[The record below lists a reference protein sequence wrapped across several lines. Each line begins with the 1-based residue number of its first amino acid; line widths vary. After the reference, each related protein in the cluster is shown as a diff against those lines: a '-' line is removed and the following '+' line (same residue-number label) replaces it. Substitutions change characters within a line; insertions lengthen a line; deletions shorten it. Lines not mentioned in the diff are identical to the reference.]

1 MKNNTVKSLSI
12 LLSVCMLG
20 TSAVSA
26 AEFSSGPATIE
37 TAPAQV
43 EIPDAVNEDTDAAN
57 TETQNIQ
64 EDTIDPAGTLTDQ
77 NSTEKSEE
85 EAFGTGEETFSDEEK
100 NEEFSS
106 EEEIPEAE
114 EEVVA
119 GPVDPTLE
127 ARMKDSA
134 VEADIEADPNVK
146 TTCNVYTGNSVEA
159 QDYDMYGHRISSY
172 LTTSPDG
179 GLMRVQAGAIDGKVL
194 VEYYDNSYNIQ
205 RTVTVPL
212 ALPLFGAFY
221 ESGSNY
227 YILTGQNNDSQDDNK
242 EVYRVTKY
250 SKDWKVQGSCSLTS
264 STKGINTVHPFEDG
278 SARMTMNGNYLYVRT
293 CRTMYAYAVDG
304 RNHQSNLTFSI
315 DTSNMTLA
323 DHYGSALGTKYG
335 YVTHSF
341 NQFIQVD
348 NGKLVGLDQGDS
360 HPRAL
365 VLLKYPSDLSE
376 GKFAPKSQENGC
388 EEIHF
393 MDFPEGGGNY
403 TGASVGGFEYSDSA
417 YLTAGNYDSGGMYS
431 SRNVFVASVA
441 KSGTTPTVKYFTSY
455 SGEDSA
461 STPYLIK
468 TGSNQF
474 ILMWSNRGTVYYTML
489 DGNGNRVGS
498 TYSMTGNLSDCKP
511 SVING
516 KLIWYTWHDNA
527 NVFYEINLSSLSAT
541 RAVKIVNGH
550 QYVYGKVNDGRVTRK
565 CKICNQDLGRV
576 LVPTGIG
583 RVSYKKGNSKRALES
598 GQEFANGQSYEIE
611 WETQHENW
619 SSDLEVLDDC
629 VVSSSDE
636 SILSVKQTDE
646 NHAVITTK
654 KSGKVTL
661 TIAPKYNPEVALN
674 IDLYIDMH
682 LLNNNGYKIT
692 FSPYSFTYNGK
703 EQKPKTVLKIL
714 SGGKWQNL
722 QEEKDYTVSYD
733 GDFTNAGT
741 HTATVTGIGSY
752 TGTLKNNFTIN
763 RKRLRDGCTVTL
775 AKDSVSY
782 NGKEQ
787 KPDFIVKDG
796 DRTLVP
802 DKDYTV
808 TYRNNI
814 NVGTATA
821 TISGTGNYTS
831 YVTTT
836 FRITLAPT
844 EKPEK
849 PDKPEKSDISKCT
862 VTLSATSFK
871 YDGKEK
877 KPSVTVKNR
886 TKVLTAG
893 TDYTVSYSDN
903 IKAGT
908 AKVVITGKGNY
919 TGSVTKTFKIV
930 EEEKAEDIGKGE
942 LVLSQDKF
950 VYDGTEQKPIVTVK
964 ISGKELS
971 LNTDYVISFDK
982 NVNAGIAVVTVKGT
996 GKYKGTLTGKFTI
1009 NPAEIKQ
1016 AAINLSASSFIYD
1029 GKEKKPEITVKNGDK
1044 VLIAGT
1050 DYTVSYSNNM
1060 EVGSAKAVITGKGN
1074 YTGSV
1079 TKTFEIIKANTGAEN
1094 ISKKRIRFK
1103 TAVTSIFGYAQGKEI
1118 KPEIV
1123 VESGLDE
1130 LQENVDYTVSYS
1142 NNINVGTAT
1151 ITVIGIGKYTGTLTK
1166 DFTIRPTTLYS
1177 HNTKLS
1183 QRVFS
1188 YDGTPKKPTLS
1199 LKIGTELVE
1208 GRDYTATYT
1217 DNVNVGVVTVIYQGI
1232 GNYTGTLRDTFQ
1244 IIATGFARAK
1254 IKLSKTSLEYDGKE
1268 KRPTVSVL
1276 WNTRLLQE
1284 NIDYKVSYSNNINVG
1299 TATVTVTGMGEF
1311 SGTLTEHFQIVPGK
1325 ISQKDISGY
1334 TVGIGGD
1341 TFTYTGS
1348 EIKPKVQVS
1357 SETETL
1363 KEGTDYTVSY
1373 KNNIEVGTAT
1383 AVVKGKG
1390 NYTGTLTIT
1399 FKIVKK
1405 SQDDGNKDKIS
1416 VGKCDFIVMDDE
1428 ETYDGTAHK
1437 PDVIVAW
1444 LENKL
1449 IEGTDYTL
1457 SYSNNVNAGTA
1468 KVTITGIG
1476 KYTGSVTTSFEI
1488 KPASPEIQAKN
1499 KTVDMGSGKQNI
1511 MENVRTDAKITC
1523 ISDAPGIVEISGY
1536 KFIPKKPGKATI
1548 IITTTGEKNY
1558 FSMDLVRLTI
1568 TVRPINTQKLTLKS
1582 SARGKMTVSWSTAK
1596 SVSGYEIQYSRSK
1609 KMKNA
1614 QSLTI
1619 KGKTTQ
1625 VTLKNL
1631 AKKKKYY
1638 VRIRTYKTTN
1648 GKKYYSTW
1656 STVKTVKVK

>member
-1 MKNNTVKSLSI
+1 MKNKTVKSLSI

-20 TSAVSA
+20 TSSAGA
-26 AEFSSGPATIE
+26 AEFSSGPMAVE
-37 TAPAQV
+37 EVPVQN
-43 EIPDAVNEDTDAAN
+43 EIPNTETSDAAN
-57 TETQNIQ
+57 ADTQSGQ
-64 EDTIDPAGTLTDQ
+64 EDSSDQSEVLTDQ
-77 NSTEKSEE
+77 DSTEKSEE
-85 EAFGTGEETFSDEEK
+85 EAFGTGDEIFSDTDE
-100 NEEFSS
+100 NEVQEFSA
-106 EEEIPEAE
+106 EEEIPEVE

-119 GPVDPTLE
+119 GPVDTTLE
-127 ARMKDSA
+127 ARMKNSA

-172 LTTSPDG
+172 LTTSPG
-179 GLMRVQAGAIDGKVL
+179 GLMRVQAGAIDDKVL

-205 RTVTVPL
+205 QTVTVPL

-227 YILTGQNNDSQDDNK
+227 YILTGQNNDDQDK
-242 EVYRVTKY
+242 SREVYRVTKY
-250 SKDWKVQGSCSLTS
+250 SKNWEVQGYCSLTS
-264 STKGINTVHPFEDG
+264 NTEGINTVHPFEDG

-293 CRTMYAYAVDG
+293 CRTMYKNVVDG

-323 DHYGSALGTKYG
+323 DQYGSALGTKYG

-365 VLLKYPSDLSE
+365 VMLKYPSNLSG

-388 EEIHF
+388 EEVHF

-417 YLTAGNYDSGGMYS
+417 YLTAGNYDSSGMYS
-431 SRNVFVASVA
+431 SRNVFVASVS
-441 KSGTTPTVKYFTSY
+441 KSDTQPTVKYFTNY

-474 ILMWSNRGTVYYTML
+474 MLMWSNRGTVYYTVL
-489 DGNGNRVGS
+489 DGNGNQVGS
-498 TYSMTGNLSDCKP
+498 TYSMTGNLSDCAP
-511 SVING
+511 SIING
-516 KLIWYTWHDNA
+516 KLIWYTWHDNV
-527 NVFYEINLSSLSAT
+527 NVFYEINLSSLSSN

-550 QYVYGKVNDGRVTRK
+550 QPVYGKATDGRVTRK
-565 CKICNQDLGRV
+565 CKNCNQDLGSAM
-576 LVPTGIG
+576 VPTGIG
-583 RVSYKKGNSKRALES
+583 RVYFKNANSKRVLES
-598 GQEFANGQSYEIE
+598 GQKFSNGQSYEIE
-611 WETQHENW
+611 WETQHKNW
-619 SSDLEVLDDC
+619 TSDLDALDDC

-636 SILSVKQTDE
+636 SILSVSQTDE
-646 NHAVITTK
+646 SPAVITTK

-661 TIAPKYNPEVALN
+661 TIAAKYNSEAVINIELYVNMQAL
-674 IDLYIDMH
+674 D
-682 LLNNNGYKIT
+682 NNGFKIT
-692 FSPYSFTYNGK
+692 FSPCSATYNGR
-703 EQKPKTVLKIL
+703 EQKPQTILQTL
-714 SGGKWQNL
+714 SGGKWQEL
-722 QEEKDYTVSYD
+722 EEGKDYTVNYD
-733 GDFTNAGT
+733 SDFINAGQ

-752 TGTLKNNFTIN
+752 TGTLKSNFTI
-763 RKRLRDGCTVTL
+763 KKKSLRAGCTVTP
-775 AKDSVSY
+775 KEDSVIY

-787 KPDFIVKDG
+787 KPGFIVKDG
-796 DRTLVP
+796 DRTLTEG
-802 DKDYTV
+802 KDYTV
-808 TYRNNI
+808 TYKNNM
-814 NVGTATA
+814 NVGTAKA
-821 TISGTGNYTS
+821 TISGINNYKSYIDTS
-831 YVTTT
+831 
-836 FRITLAPT
+836 FKIASAPT
-844 EKPEK
+844 EKPAE
-849 PDKPEKSDISKCT
+849 PDKPTQPDNPTKPDTSDKTDISKAY
-862 VTLSATSFK
+862 VLLSK
-871 YDGKEK
+871 YGYEYDGKSH
-877 KPSVTVKNR
+877 KPTVSGVYINNKLVDSKNYTVTYSKDLVN
-886 TKVLTAG
+886 AG
-893 TDYTVSYSDN
+893 TPEVTITGKGSFTGTCKVTFTISPRNFSNCTVIDPEGPFYYYEGTAYTPKYVVKDGNKTLVEGKDYQVTYKYNDKPGHSWNTIQGMGNYRNDVIQRQFYIIPPLLSECTASLENDTVIYDGHPAEPNIIVKFGEKTLKLNQDYTVSYVGNDGP
-903 IKAGT
+903 GT
-908 AKVVITGKGNY
+908 AIAYINGKGTYNGLIILNFTIKKANAKTKDLSKAKVTISGDAIHYEKRVEMPPVTVELDGKVLTKSVDFIVTFRGSVGAKTGTLVITGKGDY
-919 TGSVTKTFKIV
+919 TGVI
-930 EEEKAEDIGKGE
+930 EKP
-942 LVLSQDKF
+942 VNV
-950 VYDGTEQKPIVTVK
+950 VYKDTTNTEQP
-964 ISGKELS
+964 
-971 LNTDYVISFDK
+971 
-982 NVNAGIAVVTVKGT
+982 
-996 GKYKGTLTGKFTI
+996 
-1009 NPAEIKQ
+1009 
-1016 AAINLSASSFIYD
+1016 
-1029 GKEKKPEITVKNGDK
+1029 
-1044 VLIAGT
+1044 
-1050 DYTVSYSNNM
+1050 
-1060 EVGSAKAVITGKGN
+1060 
-1074 YTGSV
+1074 
-1079 TKTFEIIKANTGAEN
+1079 
-1094 ISKKRIRFK
+1094 
-1103 TAVTSIFGYAQGKEI
+1103 
-1118 KPEIV
+1118 
-1123 VESGLDE
+1123 
-1130 LQENVDYTVSYS
+1130 
-1142 NNINVGTAT
+1142 
-1151 ITVIGIGKYTGTLTK
+1151 
-1166 DFTIRPTTLYS
+1166 
-1177 HNTKLS
+1177 
-1183 QRVFS
+1183 
-1188 YDGTPKKPTLS
+1188 
-1199 LKIGTELVE
+1199 
-1208 GRDYTATYT
+1208 
-1217 DNVNVGVVTVIYQGI
+1217 
-1232 GNYTGTLRDTFQ
+1232 
-1244 IIATGFARAK
+1244 
-1254 IKLSKTSLEYDGKE
+1254 
-1268 KRPTVSVL
+1268 
-1276 WNTRLLQE
+1276 
-1284 NIDYKVSYSNNINVG
+1284 
-1299 TATVTVTGMGEF
+1299 
-1311 SGTLTEHFQIVPGK
+1311 
-1325 ISQKDISGY
+1325 KDISGY

-1416 VGKCDFIVMDDE
+1416 VGKCDFIVMDNE

-1449 IEGTDYTL
+1449 TEGTDYTL

-1499 KTVDMGSGKQNI
+1499 KTVDMGSGKQDI
-1511 MENVRTDAKITC
+1511 MEKIQTDAKITC
-1523 ISDAPGIVEISGY
+1523 ISDAPGIVEISGD

-1609 KMKNA
+1609 NMKNA

-1631 AKKKKYY
+1631 AKKKNYY

>member
-1 MKNNTVKSLSI
+1 MKNKTVKSLSI

-20 TSAVSA
+20 TSSAGA
-26 AEFSSGPATIE
+26 AEFSSGPMAVE
-37 TAPAQV
+37 EVPAQN
-43 EIPDAVNEDTDAAN
+43 EIPNTETSDAAN
-57 TETQNIQ
+57 ADTQSGQ
-64 EDTIDPAGTLTDQ
+64 EDSSDQSEVLTDQ
-77 NSTEKSEE
+77 DSTEKSEE
-85 EAFGTGEETFSDEEK
+85 EAFGTGDEIFSDTDE
-100 NEEFSS
+100 NEVQEFSA
-106 EEEIPEAE
+106 EEEIPEVE

-119 GPVDPTLE
+119 GPVDTTLE
-127 ARMKDSA
+127 ARMKNSA

-172 LTTSPDG
+172 LTTSPG
-179 GLMRVQAGAIDGKVL
+179 GLMRVQAGAIDDKVL

-205 RTVTVPL
+205 QTVTVPL

-227 YILTGQNNDSQDDNK
+227 YILTGQNNDDQDK
-242 EVYRVTKY
+242 SREVYRVTKY
-250 SKDWKVQGSCSLTS
+250 SKNWKVQGYCSLTS
-264 STKGINTVHPFEDG
+264 NTEGINTVHPFEDG

-293 CRTMYAYAVDG
+293 CRTMYKNVVDG

-323 DHYGSALGTKYG
+323 DQYGSALGTKYG

-365 VLLKYPSDLSE
+365 VMLKYPSDLSE

-388 EEIHF
+388 EEVHF

-417 YLTAGNYDSGGMYS
+417 YLTAGNYDSSGMYS
-431 SRNVFVASVA
+431 SRNVFVASVS
-441 KSGTTPTVKYFTSY
+441 KSGTQPTVKYFTNY

-474 ILMWSNRGTVYYTML
+474 MLMWSNRGTVYYTVL
-489 DGNGNRVGS
+489 DRNGNQVGS
-498 TYSMTGNLSDCKP
+498 TYSMTGNLSDCAP
-511 SVING
+511 SIING
-516 KLIWYTWHDNA
+516 KLIWYTWHDNV
-527 NVFYEINLSSLSAT
+527 NVFYEINLSSLSSN

-550 QYVYGKVNDGRVTRK
+550 QPVYGKATDGRVTRK
-565 CKICNQDLGRV
+565 CKNCNQDLGSAM
-576 LVPTGIG
+576 VPTGIG
-583 RVSYKKGNSKRALES
+583 RVYFKNANSKRVLES
-598 GQEFANGQSYEIE
+598 GQKFSNGQSYEIE
-611 WETQHENW
+611 WETQHKNW
-619 SSDLEVLDDC
+619 TSDLDALDDC

-636 SILSVKQTDE
+636 SILSVSQTDE
-646 NHAVITTK
+646 SHAVITTK

-661 TIAPKYNPEVALN
+661 TIAAKYNSKAVIN
-674 IDLYIDMH
+674 IELYVNMQVLD
-682 LLNNNGYKIT
+682 NTGFKIT
-692 FSPYSFTYNGK
+692 FSLYSAIYNGR
-703 EQKPKTVLKIL
+703 EQKPQTILQAL

-722 QEEKDYTVSYD
+722 EEGKDYTVNYD
-733 GDFTNAGT
+733 GDFTNAGQ

-752 TGTLKNNFTIN
+752 TGTLKSNFTIN
-763 RKRLRDGCTVTL
+763 EKSLSAGCTVTP
-775 AKDSVSY
+775 KEDSVIY

-787 KPDFIVKDG
+787 KPGFIVKDG
-796 DRTLVP
+796 DRTLTEG
-802 DKDYTV
+802 KDYTV
-808 TYRNNI
+808 TYKNNV
-814 NVGTATA
+814 NVGTAKA
-821 TISGTGNYTS
+821 TISGINNYKSYIDTS
-831 YVTTT
+831 
-836 FRITLAPT
+836 FKIASAPT
-844 EKPEK
+844 EKPAE
-849 PDKPEKSDISKCT
+849 PDKPTQPDNPTKPDTSDKTDISKAY
-862 VTLSATSFK
+862 VLLSK
-871 YDGKEK
+871 YGYEYDGKSH
-877 KPSVTVKNR
+877 KPTVSGVYINNKLVDSKNYTVTYSKDLVN
-886 TKVLTAG
+886 AG
-893 TDYTVSYSDN
+893 TPEVTITGKGSFTGTCKVTFTISPRNFSNCTVIDPEGPFYYYEGTAYTPKYVVKDGNKTLVEGKDYQVTYKYNDKPGHSWNTIQGMGNYRNDVIQRQFYIIPPLLSECTASLENDTVIYDGHPAEPNIIVKFGERTLKLNQDYTVSYVGNDSPGTAIAYIYGKGTYN
-903 IKAGT
+903 GRIILNFTIKKAG
-908 AKVVITGKGNY
+908 AKTKDLSKAEVTISGNVIDYGKRMDMPQVTVNLDGKVLTKSVDFIVTYRGSVGAKTGTLIITGKGDY
-919 TGSVTKTFKIV
+919 TGVI
-930 EEEKAEDIGKGE
+930 EKP
-942 LVLSQDKF
+942 VNV
-950 VYDGTEQKPIVTVK
+950 VYKDTTNTEQP
-964 ISGKELS
+964 
-971 LNTDYVISFDK
+971 
-982 NVNAGIAVVTVKGT
+982 
-996 GKYKGTLTGKFTI
+996 
-1009 NPAEIKQ
+1009 
-1016 AAINLSASSFIYD
+1016 
-1029 GKEKKPEITVKNGDK
+1029 
-1044 VLIAGT
+1044 
-1050 DYTVSYSNNM
+1050 
-1060 EVGSAKAVITGKGN
+1060 
-1074 YTGSV
+1074 
-1079 TKTFEIIKANTGAEN
+1079 
-1094 ISKKRIRFK
+1094 
-1103 TAVTSIFGYAQGKEI
+1103 
-1118 KPEIV
+1118 
-1123 VESGLDE
+1123 
-1130 LQENVDYTVSYS
+1130 
-1142 NNINVGTAT
+1142 
-1151 ITVIGIGKYTGTLTK
+1151 
-1166 DFTIRPTTLYS
+1166 
-1177 HNTKLS
+1177 
-1183 QRVFS
+1183 
-1188 YDGTPKKPTLS
+1188 
-1199 LKIGTELVE
+1199 
-1208 GRDYTATYT
+1208 
-1217 DNVNVGVVTVIYQGI
+1217 
-1232 GNYTGTLRDTFQ
+1232 
-1244 IIATGFARAK
+1244 
-1254 IKLSKTSLEYDGKE
+1254 
-1268 KRPTVSVL
+1268 
-1276 WNTRLLQE
+1276 
-1284 NIDYKVSYSNNINVG
+1284 
-1299 TATVTVTGMGEF
+1299 
-1311 SGTLTEHFQIVPGK
+1311 
-1325 ISQKDISGY
+1325 KDISGY

-1383 AVVKGKG
+1383 AVVKGKE
-1390 NYTGTLTIT
+1390 NYTGTLAIT

-1405 SQDDGNKDKIS
+1405 SQDDGNKDKTS
-1416 VGKCDFIVMDDE
+1416 VGKCDFIVMDNE

-1449 IEGTDYTL
+1449 KEGTDYTL

-1499 KTVDMGSGKQNI
+1499 KTVDMGSGKQDI
-1511 MENVRTDAKITC
+1511 MEKIQTDAKITC
-1523 ISDAPGIVEISGY
+1523 ISDAPGIVEISGD

-1638 VRIRTYKTTN
+1638 VRIRTYKTIN

>member
-1 MKNNTVKSLSI
+1 MKNKTVKSLSI

-20 TSAVSA
+20 TSSAGA
-26 AEFSSGPATIE
+26 AEFSSGPMAVE
-37 TAPAQV
+37 EVPAQN
-43 EIPDAVNEDTDAAN
+43 EIPNTETSDAAN
-57 TETQNIQ
+57 ADTQSGQ
-64 EDTIDPAGTLTDQ
+64 EDSSDQSEVLTDQ
-77 NSTEKSEE
+77 DSTEKSEE
-85 EAFGTGEETFSDEEK
+85 EAFGTGDEIFSDTDE
-100 NEEFSS
+100 NEVQEFSA
-106 EEEIPEAE
+106 EEEIPEVE

-119 GPVDPTLE
+119 GPVDTTLE
-127 ARMKDSA
+127 ARMKNSA

-172 LTTSPDG
+172 LTTSPG
-179 GLMRVQAGAIDGKVL
+179 GLMRVQAGAIDAKVL

-205 RTVTVPL
+205 QTVTVPL

-227 YILTGQNNDSQDDNK
+227 YILTGQNNDDQDK
-242 EVYRVTKY
+242 SREVYRVTKY
-250 SKDWKVQGSCSLTS
+250 SKNWKVQGYCSLTS
-264 STKGINTVHPFEDG
+264 NTEGINTVHPFEDG

-293 CRTMYAYAVDG
+293 CRTMYKNVVDG

-323 DHYGSALGTKYG
+323 DQYGSALGTKYG

-365 VLLKYPSDLSE
+365 VMLKYPSDLSE

-388 EEIHF
+388 EEVHF

-417 YLTAGNYDSGGMYS
+417 YLTAGNYDSSGMYS
-431 SRNVFVASVA
+431 SRNVFVASVS
-441 KSGTTPTVKYFTSY
+441 KSGTQPTVKYFTNY

-474 ILMWSNRGTVYYTML
+474 MLMWSNRGTVYYTVL
-489 DGNGNRVGS
+489 DGNGNQVGS
-498 TYSMTGNLSDCKP
+498 TYSMTGNLSDCAP
-511 SVING
+511 SIING

-527 NVFYEINLSSLSAT
+527 NVFYEINLSSLSST

-550 QYVYGKVNDGRVTRK
+550 QPVYGKATDGRVTRK
-565 CKICNQDLGRV
+565 CKNCNQDLGSAM
-576 LVPTGIG
+576 VPTGIG
-583 RVSYKKGNSKRALES
+583 RVYFKNANSKRVLES
-598 GQEFANGQSYEIE
+598 GQKFSNGQSYEIE
-611 WETQHENW
+611 WETQHKNW
-619 SSDLEVLDDC
+619 TSDLDALDDC

-636 SILSVKQTDE
+636 SILSVSQTDE
-646 NHAVITTK
+646 SPAVITTK

-661 TIAPKYNPEVALN
+661 TIAAKYNSEAVINIELYVNMQAL
-674 IDLYIDMH
+674 D
-682 LLNNNGYKIT
+682 NNEFKIT
-692 FSPYSFTYNGK
+692 FSPYSATYNGR
-703 EQKPKTVLKIL
+703 EQKPQTILQTL
-714 SGGKWQNL
+714 SGGKWQDL
-722 QEEKDYTVSYD
+722 EKGKDYTVNYD
-733 GDFTNAGT
+733 SDFINAGQ

-752 TGTLKNNFTIN
+752 TGTLKSNFTIN
-763 RKRLRDGCTVTL
+763 KKSLRAGCTVTP
-775 AKDSVSY
+775 KEDSVIY
-782 NGKEQ
+782 NGKKQ
-787 KPDFIVKDG
+787 KPGFIVKDG
-796 DRTLVP
+796 DRTLTEG
-802 DKDYTV
+802 KDYTV
-808 TYRNNI
+808 TYKNNVK
-814 NVGTATA
+814 VGTAKA
-821 TISGTGNYTS
+821 TISGINNYESYIDTS
-831 YVTTT
+831 
-836 FRITLAPT
+836 FKIASAP
-844 EKPEK
+844 PEK
-849 PDKPEKSDISKCT
+849 PAEPDKPTQPDNPTKPDTSDKTDISKAY
-862 VTLSATSFK
+862 VLLSK
-871 YDGKEK
+871 YGYEYDGKSH
-877 KPSVTVKNR
+877 KPTVSGVYINNKRVDSKNYTVTYSKDLVN
-886 TKVLTAG
+886 AG
-893 TDYTVSYSDN
+893 TPEVTITGKGSFTGTCKVTFTISPRNFSNCTVIDPEGPFYYYEGTAYTPKYVVKDGNKTLVEGKDYQVTYKYNDKPGHSWNTIQGMGNYRNDVIQRQFYIIPPLLSECTASLENDTVIYDGHPAEPNIIVKFGERTLKLNQDYTVSYVGNDSPGTAIAYIYGKGTYN
-903 IKAGT
+903 GRIILNFTIKKAG
-908 AKVVITGKGNY
+908 AKTKDLSKAEVTISGNVIDYGKRMDMPQVTVNLDGKVLTKSVDFIVTYRGSVGAKTGTLIITGKGDY
-919 TGSVTKTFKIV
+919 TGVI
-930 EEEKAEDIGKGE
+930 EKP
-942 LVLSQDKF
+942 VNV
-950 VYDGTEQKPIVTVK
+950 VYKDTNTEQP
-964 ISGKELS
+964 
-971 LNTDYVISFDK
+971 
-982 NVNAGIAVVTVKGT
+982 
-996 GKYKGTLTGKFTI
+996 
-1009 NPAEIKQ
+1009 
-1016 AAINLSASSFIYD
+1016 
-1029 GKEKKPEITVKNGDK
+1029 
-1044 VLIAGT
+1044 
-1050 DYTVSYSNNM
+1050 
-1060 EVGSAKAVITGKGN
+1060 
-1074 YTGSV
+1074 
-1079 TKTFEIIKANTGAEN
+1079 
-1094 ISKKRIRFK
+1094 
-1103 TAVTSIFGYAQGKEI
+1103 
-1118 KPEIV
+1118 
-1123 VESGLDE
+1123 
-1130 LQENVDYTVSYS
+1130 
-1142 NNINVGTAT
+1142 
-1151 ITVIGIGKYTGTLTK
+1151 
-1166 DFTIRPTTLYS
+1166 
-1177 HNTKLS
+1177 
-1183 QRVFS
+1183 
-1188 YDGTPKKPTLS
+1188 
-1199 LKIGTELVE
+1199 
-1208 GRDYTATYT
+1208 
-1217 DNVNVGVVTVIYQGI
+1217 
-1232 GNYTGTLRDTFQ
+1232 
-1244 IIATGFARAK
+1244 
-1254 IKLSKTSLEYDGKE
+1254 
-1268 KRPTVSVL
+1268 
-1276 WNTRLLQE
+1276 
-1284 NIDYKVSYSNNINVG
+1284 
-1299 TATVTVTGMGEF
+1299 
-1311 SGTLTEHFQIVPGK
+1311 
-1325 ISQKDISGY
+1325 KDISGY

-1416 VGKCDFIVMDDE
+1416 VGKCDFIVMDNE

-1449 IEGTDYTL
+1449 KEGTDYTL

-1499 KTVDMGSGKQNI
+1499 KTVDMGSGKQDI
-1511 MENVRTDAKITC
+1511 MEKIQTDAKITC

-1631 AKKKKYY
+1631 AKKKNYY

>member
-1 MKNNTVKSLSI
+1 MKNKTVKSLSI

-20 TSAVSA
+20 TSSAGA
-26 AEFSSGPATIE
+26 AEFSSGPMAVE
-37 TAPAQV
+37 EVPAQN
-43 EIPDAVNEDTDAAN
+43 EIPNTETSDAAN
-57 TETQNIQ
+57 ADTQSGQ
-64 EDTIDPAGTLTDQ
+64 EDSSDQSEALTDQ
-77 NSTEKSEE
+77 DSTEKSEE
-85 EAFGTGEETFSDEEK
+85 DAFGTGEETFSDSDE
-100 NEEFSS
+100 NEVQEFSA
-106 EEEIPEAE
+106 EEEIPEVE

-119 GPVDPTLE
+119 GPVDTTLE
-127 ARMKDSA
+127 ARMKNSA
-134 VEADIEADPNVK
+134 VEADIEADLNVK

-179 GLMRVQAGAIDGKVL
+179 GLMRVQAGAISDKVL

-227 YILTGQNNDSQDDNK
+227 YILTGQNNDDQDK
-242 EVYRVTKY
+242 SREVYRVTKY
-250 SKDWKVQGSCSLTS
+250 SKNWKVQGYCSLTS
-264 STKGINTVHPFEDG
+264 NTEGINTVHPFEDG

-293 CRTMYAYAVDG
+293 CRTMYKNVVDG

-315 DTSNMTLA
+315 NTSNMTLA
-323 DHYGSALGTKYG
+323 DQYGSALGTKYG

-365 VLLKYPSDLSE
+365 VMLKYPSDLSG

-388 EEIHF
+388 EEVHF

-417 YLTAGNYDSGGMYS
+417 YLTAGNYDSSGMYS
-431 SRNVFVASVA
+431 SRNVFVASVS
-441 KSGTTPTVKYFTSY
+441 KSGTQPTVKYFTNY

-474 ILMWSNRGTVYYTML
+474 MLMWSNRGTVYYTVL
-489 DGNGNRVGS
+489 DGNGNQVGS
-498 TYSMTGNLSDCKP
+498 TYSMTGNLSDCAP
-511 SVING
+511 SIING
-516 KLIWYTWHDNA
+516 KLIWYTWHDNV
-527 NVFYEINLSSLSAT
+527 NVFYEINLSSLSSN

-550 QYVYGKVNDGRVTRK
+550 QPVYGKATDGRVTRK
-565 CKICNQDLGRV
+565 CKNCNQDLGSAM
-576 LVPTGIG
+576 VPTGIG
-583 RVSYKKGNSKRALES
+583 RVYFKNANSKRVLES
-598 GQEFANGQSYEIE
+598 GQKFSNGQSYEIE
-611 WETQHENW
+611 WETQHKNW
-619 SSDLEVLDDC
+619 TSDLDALDDC

-636 SILSVKQTDE
+636 SILSVSQTDE
-646 NHAVITTK
+646 SPAVITTK

-661 TIAPKYNPEVALN
+661 TIAAKYNSEAVINIELYVNMQAL
-674 IDLYIDMH
+674 D
-682 LLNNNGYKIT
+682 NNGFKIT
-692 FSPYSFTYNGK
+692 FSPYSATYNGR
-703 EQKPKTVLKIL
+703 EQKPQTILWTL
-714 SGGKWQNL
+714 SGGKWQDL
-722 QEEKDYTVSYD
+722 EEGKDYTVNYD
-733 GDFTNAGT
+733 SDFINAGQ

-752 TGTLKNNFTIN
+752 TGTLKSNFTIN
-763 RKRLRDGCTVTL
+763 KKSLKAGCTVTP
-775 AKDSVSY
+775 KEDSVIY

-787 KPDFIVKDG
+787 KPGFIVKDG
-796 DRTLVP
+796 DRTLTEG
-802 DKDYTV
+802 KDYTV
-808 TYRNNI
+808 TYKNNV
-814 NVGTATA
+814 NVGNAKA
-821 TISGTGNYTS
+821 TISGINNYKSYIDTS
-831 YVTTT
+831 
-836 FRITLAPT
+836 FKIASAPT
-844 EKPEK
+844 EKPAE
-849 PDKPEKSDISKCT
+849 PDKPTQPDNPTKPDTSDKTDISKAY
-862 VTLSATSFK
+862 VLLSK
-871 YDGKEK
+871 YGYEYDGKSH
-877 KPSVTVKNR
+877 KPTVSGVYINNKLVDSKNYTVTYSKDLVN
-886 TKVLTAG
+886 AG
-893 TDYTVSYSDN
+893 TPEVTITGKGSFTGTCKVTFTISPRNFSNCTVIDPEGPFYYYEGTAYTPKYVVKDGNKTLVEGKDYQVTYKYNDKPGHSWNTIQGMGNYRNDVIQRQFYIIPPLLSECTASLENDIVIYDGHPAEPNIIVKFGEKTLKLNQDYTVSYVGNDGP
-903 IKAGT
+903 GT
-908 AKVVITGKGNY
+908 AIAYINGKGTYNGLIILNFTIKKANAKTKDLSKAKVTISGDAIHYEKRVEMPPVTVELDGKVLTKSVDFIVTFRGSVGAKTGTLVITGKGDY
-919 TGSVTKTFKIV
+919 TGVI
-930 EEEKAEDIGKGE
+930 EKP
-942 LVLSQDKF
+942 VNV
-950 VYDGTEQKPIVTVK
+950 VYKDTTNTEQP
-964 ISGKELS
+964 
-971 LNTDYVISFDK
+971 
-982 NVNAGIAVVTVKGT
+982 
-996 GKYKGTLTGKFTI
+996 
-1009 NPAEIKQ
+1009 
-1016 AAINLSASSFIYD
+1016 
-1029 GKEKKPEITVKNGDK
+1029 
-1044 VLIAGT
+1044 
-1050 DYTVSYSNNM
+1050 
-1060 EVGSAKAVITGKGN
+1060 
-1074 YTGSV
+1074 
-1079 TKTFEIIKANTGAEN
+1079 
-1094 ISKKRIRFK
+1094 
-1103 TAVTSIFGYAQGKEI
+1103 
-1118 KPEIV
+1118 
-1123 VESGLDE
+1123 
-1130 LQENVDYTVSYS
+1130 
-1142 NNINVGTAT
+1142 
-1151 ITVIGIGKYTGTLTK
+1151 
-1166 DFTIRPTTLYS
+1166 
-1177 HNTKLS
+1177 
-1183 QRVFS
+1183 
-1188 YDGTPKKPTLS
+1188 
-1199 LKIGTELVE
+1199 
-1208 GRDYTATYT
+1208 
-1217 DNVNVGVVTVIYQGI
+1217 
-1232 GNYTGTLRDTFQ
+1232 
-1244 IIATGFARAK
+1244 
-1254 IKLSKTSLEYDGKE
+1254 
-1268 KRPTVSVL
+1268 
-1276 WNTRLLQE
+1276 
-1284 NIDYKVSYSNNINVG
+1284 
-1299 TATVTVTGMGEF
+1299 
-1311 SGTLTEHFQIVPGK
+1311 
-1325 ISQKDISGY
+1325 KDISGY

-1416 VGKCDFIVMDDE
+1416 VGKCDFIVMDNE

-1449 IEGTDYTL
+1449 TEGTDYTL

-1499 KTVDMGSGKQNI
+1499 KTVDMGSGKQDI
-1511 MENVRTDAKITC
+1511 MEKIQTDAKITC
-1523 ISDAPGIVEISGY
+1523 ISDAPGIVEISGD

-1609 KMKNA
+1609 NMKNA
-1614 QSLTI
+1614 QSLMI

-1631 AKKKKYY
+1631 AKKKNYY

>member
-172 LTTSPDG
+172 LTTNPDG
-179 GLMRVQAGAIDGKVL
+179 GLMRVQAGAIDDKVL
-194 VEYYDNSYNIQ
+194 VEYYDKSYNIQ

-441 KSGTTPTVKYFTSY
+441 KSGTTPTVKYFTNY

-474 ILMWSNRGTVYYTML
+474 MLMWSNRGTVYYTVL
-489 DGNGNRVGS
+489 DGNGNQVGN
-498 TYSMTGNLSDCKP
+498 TYSMTGNLSDCAP

-565 CKICNQDLGRV
+565 CKICNQDLGSV

-611 WETQHENW
+611 WETQHKNW
-619 SSDLEVLDDC
+619 SSDLEALDDC

-661 TIAPKYNPEVALN
+661 TIAPKYNPEAALN

-682 LLNNNGYKIT
+682 LLDNYGYKIT
-692 FSPYSFTYNGK
+692 FSPYSFIYNGR
-703 EQKPKTVLKIL
+703 EQKPKTILQGL
-714 SGGKWQNL
+714 SGGKWQDL
-722 QEEKDYTVSYD
+722 QEGKDYTVSYD
-733 GDFTNAGT
+733 GDFINAGT
-741 HTATVTGIGSY
+741 YTATVTGIGSY
-752 TGTLKNNFTIN
+752 MGTLKSNFTID
-763 RKRLRDGCTVTL
+763 KKSLRNGCTVTL
-775 AKDSVSY
+775 ASY
-782 NGKEQ
+782 TGKEQ

-821 TISGTGNYTS
+821 TISGAGNYTS

-836 FRITLAPT
+836 FRITPAPT

-849 PDKPEKSDISKCT
+849 PEKPGKPEKTDISKCT

-877 KPSVTVKNR
+877 KPSVTVKNG

-930 EEEKAEDIGKGE
+930 EETKGNDDISNAY
-942 LVLSQDKF
+942 VLLSKNYY
-950 VYDGTEQKPIVTVK
+950 VYDGEEHKPTVTHV
-964 ISGKELS
+964 
-971 LNTDYVISFDK
+971 YVNNKLVDSK
-982 NVNAGIAVVTVKGT
+982 NYTVTYSKDLVNAG
-996 GKYKGTLTGKFTI
+996 
-1009 NPAEIKQ
+1009 E
-1016 AAINLSASSFIYD
+1016 
-1029 GKEKKPEITVKNGDK
+1029 PEITITGTGSFTGTCKTTFTIAPREFLNCTVIDPEGPFYYYEGTAYTPKYVVKDGDK
-1044 VLIAGT
+1044 TLVEGKDYKVTYKYNDKPGHSWNTIEGMGNYRNDVIQRQFYIIPPLLSECVASLEQDPVIYEGHPVEPNIIVKFGEKT
-1050 DYTVSYSNNM
+1050 LKLNQDYTVSY
-1060 EVGSAKAVITGKGN
+1060 VGNDGPGTAIAYINGKGTYNGLIILNFTIKKANAKTKDLSKAKVTISGDAIHYEKRVEMPPVTVELDGKVLTKSVDFIVTFRGSVGAKTGTLVITGKGD
-1074 YTGSV
+1074 YTGV
-1079 TKTFEIIKANTGAEN
+1079 IE
-1094 ISKKRIRFK
+1094 
-1103 TAVTSIFGYAQGKEI
+1103 
-1118 KPEIV
+1118 KP
-1123 VESGLDE
+1123 
-1130 LQENVDYTVSYS
+1130 
-1142 NNINVGTAT
+1142 
-1151 ITVIGIGKYTGTLTK
+1151 
-1166 DFTIRPTTLYS
+1166 
-1177 HNTKLS
+1177 
-1183 QRVFS
+1183 
-1188 YDGTPKKPTLS
+1188 
-1199 LKIGTELVE
+1199 
-1208 GRDYTATYT
+1208 
-1217 DNVNVGVVTVIYQGI
+1217 VNVVYK
-1232 GNYTGTLRDTFQ
+1232 DT
-1244 IIATGFARAK
+1244 T
-1254 IKLSKTSLEYDGKE
+1254 
-1268 KRPTVSVL
+1268 
-1276 WNTRLLQE
+1276 NTEQ
-1284 NIDYKVSYSNNINVG
+1284 
-1299 TATVTVTGMGEF
+1299 
-1311 SGTLTEHFQIVPGK
+1311 P
-1325 ISQKDISGY
+1325 KDISGY

-1363 KEGTDYTVSY
+1363 KEGSDYTVSY

-1428 ETYDGTAHK
+1428 ETYNGTAHK

-1449 IEGTDYTL
+1449 TEGTDYTL

-1499 KTVDMGSGKQNI
+1499 KTVDMGSGKQDI
-1511 MENVRTDAKITC
+1511 MEKIQTDAKITC
-1523 ISDAPGIVEISGY
+1523 ISDAPGIVEISGD

-1558 FSMDLVRLTI
+1558 FSMDLARLTI

-1609 KMKNA
+1609 NMKNA
-1614 QSLTI
+1614 RSLTM

-1631 AKKKKYY
+1631 AKKKNYY

>member
-1 MKNNTVKSLSI
+1 MKNKTVKSLSI

-20 TSAVSA
+20 TSSAGA
-26 AEFSSGPATIE
+26 AEFSSGPMAVE
-37 TAPAQV
+37 EVPAQN
-43 EIPDAVNEDTDAAN
+43 EIPNTETSDAAN
-57 TETQNIQ
+57 ADTQSGQ
-64 EDTIDPAGTLTDQ
+64 EDSSDQSEALTDQ
-77 NSTEKSEE
+77 DSTEKSEE
-85 EAFGTGEETFSDEEK
+85 DAFDTGEETFSDSDE
-100 NEEFSS
+100 NEVQEFSA
-106 EEEIPEAE
+106 EEEIPEVE

-119 GPVDPTLE
+119 GPVDTTLE

-146 TTCNVYTGNSVEA
+146 TTCKVYNGNNVEA
-159 QDYDMYGHRISSY
+159 QDYGYYGHRVSSY

-179 GLMRVQAGAIDGKVL
+179 RLMRVQAGAIDNKVL

-212 ALPLFGAFY
+212 GLPLFGAFY
-221 ESGSNY
+221 ESGNYY
-227 YILTGQNNDSQDDNK
+227 YILTGQNNESQDKTK

-250 SKDWKVQGSCSLTS
+250 SKDWEVQGTCCIS
-264 STKGINTVHPFEDG
+264 GINTVHPFENG
-278 SARMTMNGNYLYVRT
+278 SARMVMYGDYLYIRT
-293 CRTMYAYAVDG
+293 CRTMYRNVMDG
-304 RNHQSNLTFSI
+304 LNHQSNLTVSVN
-315 DTSNMTLA
+315 TSDMSMVQYYSN
-323 DHYGSALGTKYG
+323 ALGTKYG
-335 YVTHSF
+335 YVSHSF

-348 NGKLVGLDQGDS
+348 NGKLLGVDHGDS

-365 VLLKYPSDLSE
+365 VLLKYGTDLSE
-376 GKFAPKSQENGC
+376 GKFVPTSDKNKC

-393 MDFPEGGGNY
+393 MDFPGEEENNY
-403 TGASVGGFEYSDSA
+403 TGVSVGGFEYSDTA
-417 YLTAGNYDSGGMYS
+417 YLAAGNQDSNTA
-431 SRNVFVASVA
+431 SRNVFVASVP
-441 KSGTTPTVKYFTSY
+441 KSGTTPTVKYFTNY

-474 ILMWSNRGTVYYTML
+474 MLMWSNRGTVYYTVL
-489 DGNGNRVGS
+489 DGNGNQVGN
-498 TYSMTGNLSDCKP
+498 TYSMTGNLSDCAP

-565 CKICNQDLGRV
+565 CKICNQDLGSV

-611 WETQHENW
+611 WETQHKNW
-619 SSDLEVLDDC
+619 SSDLEALDDC

-661 TIAPKYNPEVALN
+661 TIAPKYNPEAALN

-682 LLNNNGYKIT
+682 LLDNYGYKIT
-692 FSPYSFTYNGK
+692 FSPYSFIYNGR
-703 EQKPKTVLKIL
+703 EQKPKTILQGL
-714 SGGKWQNL
+714 SGGKWQDL
-722 QEEKDYTVSYD
+722 QEGKDYTVSYD
-733 GDFTNAGT
+733 GDFINAGT
-741 HTATVTGIGSY
+741 YTATVTGIGSY
-752 TGTLKNNFTIN
+752 MGTLKSNFTID
-763 RKRLRDGCTVTL
+763 KKSLRNGCTVTL
-775 AKDSVSY
+775 ASY
-782 NGKEQ
+782 TGKEQ

-808 TYRNNI
+808 TYINNI

-821 TISGTGNYTS
+821 TISGAGNYTS

-836 FRITLAPT
+836 FRITPAPT

-849 PDKPEKSDISKCT
+849 PEKPGKPEKTDISKCT

-877 KPSVTVKNR
+877 KPSVTVKNG

-930 EEEKAEDIGKGE
+930 EETKGNDDISNAY
-942 LVLSQDKF
+942 VLLSKNYY
-950 VYDGTEQKPIVTVK
+950 VYDGEEHKPTVTHV
-964 ISGKELS
+964 
-971 LNTDYVISFDK
+971 YVNNKLVDSK
-982 NVNAGIAVVTVKGT
+982 NYTVTYSKDLVNAG
-996 GKYKGTLTGKFTI
+996 
-1009 NPAEIKQ
+1009 E
-1016 AAINLSASSFIYD
+1016 
-1029 GKEKKPEITVKNGDK
+1029 PEITITGTGSFTGTCKTTFTIAPREFLNCTVIDPEGPFYYYEGTAYTPKYVVKDGDK
-1044 VLIAGT
+1044 TLVEGKDYKVTYKYNDKPGHSWNTIEGMGNYRNDVIQRQFYIIPPLLSECVASLEQDPVIYEGHPVEPNIIVKFGEKT
-1050 DYTVSYSNNM
+1050 LKLNQDYTVSY
-1060 EVGSAKAVITGKGN
+1060 VGNDGPGTAIAYINGKGTYNGLIILNFTIKKANAKTKDLSKAKVTISGDAIHYEKRVEMPPVTVELDGKVLTKSVDFIVTFRGSVGAKTGTLVITGKGD
-1074 YTGSV
+1074 YTGV
-1079 TKTFEIIKANTGAEN
+1079 IE
-1094 ISKKRIRFK
+1094 
-1103 TAVTSIFGYAQGKEI
+1103 
-1118 KPEIV
+1118 KP
-1123 VESGLDE
+1123 
-1130 LQENVDYTVSYS
+1130 
-1142 NNINVGTAT
+1142 
-1151 ITVIGIGKYTGTLTK
+1151 
-1166 DFTIRPTTLYS
+1166 
-1177 HNTKLS
+1177 
-1183 QRVFS
+1183 
-1188 YDGTPKKPTLS
+1188 
-1199 LKIGTELVE
+1199 
-1208 GRDYTATYT
+1208 
-1217 DNVNVGVVTVIYQGI
+1217 VNVVYK
-1232 GNYTGTLRDTFQ
+1232 DT
-1244 IIATGFARAK
+1244 T
-1254 IKLSKTSLEYDGKE
+1254 
-1268 KRPTVSVL
+1268 
-1276 WNTRLLQE
+1276 NTEQ
-1284 NIDYKVSYSNNINVG
+1284 
-1299 TATVTVTGMGEF
+1299 
-1311 SGTLTEHFQIVPGK
+1311 P
-1325 ISQKDISGY
+1325 KDISGY

-1363 KEGTDYTVSY
+1363 KEGSDYTVSY

-1428 ETYDGTAHK
+1428 ETYNGTAHK

-1449 IEGTDYTL
+1449 TEGTDYTL

-1499 KTVDMGSGKQNI
+1499 KTVDMGSGKQDI
-1511 MENVRTDAKITC
+1511 MEKIQTDAKITC
-1523 ISDAPGIVEISGY
+1523 ISDAPGIVEISGD

-1558 FSMDLVRLTI
+1558 FSMDLARLTI

-1609 KMKNA
+1609 NMKNA
-1614 QSLTI
+1614 RSLTM

-1631 AKKKKYY
+1631 AKKKNYY

>member
-1 MKNNTVKSLSI
+1 MKNKTVKSLSI

-20 TSAVSA
+20 TSSVSA
-26 AEFSSGPATIE
+26 AEFSSGPDAIE
-37 TAPAQV
+37 TVPAQT
-43 EIPDAVNEDTDAAN
+43 EIPD
-57 TETQNIQ
+57 TETVN
-64 EDTIDPAGTLTDQ
+64 PAETLTDQ
-77 NSTEKSEE
+77 DSTEKSEE
-85 EAFGTGEETFSDEEK
+85 EAFGTGEETFSDTDE
-100 NEEFSS
+100 NEVQEFSS

-119 GPVDPTLE
+119 GPVDTTLE

-179 GLMRVQAGAIDGKVL
+179 GLMRVQAGAIDDKVL

-227 YILTGQNNDSQDDNK
+227 YILTGQNNDGQDDNK

-250 SKDWKVQGSCSLTS
+250 SKDWKVLGSCSLTS

-431 SRNVFVASVA
+431 SRNVFVASVP

-489 DGNGNRVGS
+489 DGNGNQVGS

-527 NVFYEINLSSLSAT
+527 NVFYEINLSSLSST

-565 CKICNQDLGRV
+565 CRICNQDLGSV

-583 RVSYKKGNSKRALES
+583 RVSYTKENSKRALES
-598 GQEFANGQSYEIE
+598 GQKFSVGQSSEIE
-611 WETQHENW
+611 WETQHKNW
-619 SSDLEVLDDC
+619 SNDLEAMDEC

-636 SILSVKQTDE
+636 SVLSVKQTDE
-646 NHAVITTK
+646 THAVITTK

-661 TIAPKYNPEVALN
+661 TIAPKYNPEAALN

-682 LLNNNGYKIT
+682 LLDNNGYKIT
-692 FSPYSFTYNGK
+692 FSPYSSTYNGK
-703 EQKPKTVLKIL
+703 EQKPKTILQEL
-714 SGGKWQNL
+714 SGGKWQDL
-722 QEEKDYTVSYD
+722 REGKDYTVSYD
-733 GDFTNAGT
+733 GDFINAGT
-741 HTATVTGIGSY
+741 YTATVTGMGSY
-752 TGTLKNNFTIN
+752 MGTLKSNFTIN
-763 RKRLRDGCTVTL
+763 KKSLRNGCTVTL

-782 NGKEQ
+782 TGKEQ

-836 FRITLAPT
+836 FKITPAPT
-844 EKPEK
+844 EKPDKPDTPDK
-849 PDKPEKSDISKCT
+849 PDKPDKPDTPDKPDKPDQPDKPNEPEKPDQSDKTDISGAYVLLSKNYYVYDGEEHKPTVTHVYVNNKLVDPKNYTVTYSKDLVNAGEPEITITGTGSFTGTCKTTFTIAPREFLNCT
-862 VTLSATSFK
+862 VIDPEGPFYYYEGTAYTPKYVVKDGDKTLVEGKDYTVTYQYNDKPGHSWNTIRGMGNYRNDVIQRQFYIIPPLLSECVASLEQDPVIYEGHPVEPNIIVKFGEKTLK
-871 YDGKEK
+871 LNQDYTVTYVGNDGPGTAIAYINGKGTYNGLIILNFTIKKANAKTKDLSKAKVTISGDAIHYEK
-877 KPSVTVKNR
+877 RVEMPPVTVELDG
-886 TKVLTAG
+886 KVLTKSVDFIVTFRGSVGAKTG
-893 TDYTVSYSDN
+893 TL
-903 IKAGT
+903 
-908 AKVVITGKGNY
+908 VITGKGDY
-919 TGSVTKTFKIV
+919 TGVI
-930 EEEKAEDIGKGE
+930 EKP
-942 LVLSQDKF
+942 VNV
-950 VYDGTEQKPIVTVK
+950 VYKDTTNTEQP
-964 ISGKELS
+964 
-971 LNTDYVISFDK
+971 
-982 NVNAGIAVVTVKGT
+982 
-996 GKYKGTLTGKFTI
+996 
-1009 NPAEIKQ
+1009 
-1016 AAINLSASSFIYD
+1016 
-1029 GKEKKPEITVKNGDK
+1029 
-1044 VLIAGT
+1044 
-1050 DYTVSYSNNM
+1050 
-1060 EVGSAKAVITGKGN
+1060 
-1074 YTGSV
+1074 
-1079 TKTFEIIKANTGAEN
+1079 
-1094 ISKKRIRFK
+1094 
-1103 TAVTSIFGYAQGKEI
+1103 
-1118 KPEIV
+1118 
-1123 VESGLDE
+1123 
-1130 LQENVDYTVSYS
+1130 
-1142 NNINVGTAT
+1142 
-1151 ITVIGIGKYTGTLTK
+1151 
-1166 DFTIRPTTLYS
+1166 
-1177 HNTKLS
+1177 
-1183 QRVFS
+1183 
-1188 YDGTPKKPTLS
+1188 
-1199 LKIGTELVE
+1199 
-1208 GRDYTATYT
+1208 
-1217 DNVNVGVVTVIYQGI
+1217 
-1232 GNYTGTLRDTFQ
+1232 
-1244 IIATGFARAK
+1244 
-1254 IKLSKTSLEYDGKE
+1254 
-1268 KRPTVSVL
+1268 
-1276 WNTRLLQE
+1276 
-1284 NIDYKVSYSNNINVG
+1284 
-1299 TATVTVTGMGEF
+1299 
-1311 SGTLTEHFQIVPGK
+1311 
-1325 ISQKDISGY
+1325 KDISGY

-1428 ETYDGTAHK
+1428 ETYNGTEHR

-1449 IEGTDYTL
+1449 TEGKDYTL

-1488 KPASPEIQAKN
+1488 KPASPEIKARN

-1511 MENVRTDAKITC
+1511 MEKVLTDAKITC
-1523 ISDAPGIVEISGY
+1523 ISDAPGIVEISGD

-1568 TVRPINTQKLTLKS
+1568 TVRPLNTQKLTVKS
-1582 SARGKMTVSWSTAK
+1582 SAKGKLTASWKTAK
-1596 SVSGYEIQYSRSK
+1596 SVSGYEIQYSKSK
-1609 KMKNA
+1609 SMKNA
-1614 QSLTI
+1614 QSLTL

-1631 AKKKKYY
+1631 AKKKDYY
-1638 VRIRTYKTTN
+1638 VRIRTYKTVS

>member
-1 MKNNTVKSLSI
+1 MKNKTVKSLSI

-20 TSAVSA
+20 TSSAGA
-26 AEFSSGPATIE
+26 AEFSSGPMAVE
-37 TAPAQV
+37 EVPAQN
-43 EIPDAVNEDTDAAN
+43 EIPNTETSDAAN
-57 TETQNIQ
+57 ADTQSGQ
-64 EDTIDPAGTLTDQ
+64 EDSSDQSEALTDQ
-77 NSTEKSEE
+77 DSTEKSEE
-85 EAFGTGEETFSDEEK
+85 DAFDTGEETFSDSDE
-100 NEEFSS
+100 NEVQEFSA
-106 EEEIPEAE
+106 EEEIPEVE

-119 GPVDPTLE
+119 GPVDTTLE

-146 TTCNVYTGNSVEA
+146 TTCKVYNGNNVEA
-159 QDYDMYGHRISSY
+159 QDYGYYGHRVSSY

-179 GLMRVQAGAIDGKVL
+179 RLMRVQAGAIDNKVL

-212 ALPLFGAFY
+212 GLPLFGAFY
-221 ESGSNY
+221 ESGNYY
-227 YILTGQNNDSQDDNK
+227 YILTGQNNESQDKTK

-250 SKDWKVQGSCSLTS
+250 SKDWEVQGTCCIS
-264 STKGINTVHPFEDG
+264 GINTVHPFENG
-278 SARMTMNGNYLYVRT
+278 SARMVMYGDYLYIRT
-293 CRTMYAYAVDG
+293 CRTMYRNVMDG
-304 RNHQSNLTFSI
+304 LNHQSNLTVSVN
-315 DTSNMTLA
+315 TSDMSMVQYYSN
-323 DHYGSALGTKYG
+323 ALGTKYG
-335 YVTHSF
+335 YVSHSF

-348 NGKLVGLDQGDS
+348 NGKLLGVDHGDS

-365 VLLKYPSDLSE
+365 VLLKYGTDLSE
-376 GKFAPKSQENGC
+376 GKFVPTSDKNKC

-393 MDFPEGGGNY
+393 MDFPGEEENNY
-403 TGASVGGFEYSDSA
+403 TGVSVGGFEYSDTA
-417 YLTAGNYDSGGMYS
+417 YLAAGNQDSNTA
-431 SRNVFVASVA
+431 SRNVFVASVP
-441 KSGTTPTVKYFTSY
+441 KSGTTPTVKYFTNY

-474 ILMWSNRGTVYYTML
+474 MLMWSNRGTVYYTVL
-489 DGNGNRVGS
+489 DGNGNQVGN
-498 TYSMTGNLSDCKP
+498 TYSMTGNLSDCAP

-565 CKICNQDLGRV
+565 CKICNQDLGSV

-611 WETQHENW
+611 WETQHKNW
-619 SSDLEVLDDC
+619 SSDLEALDDC

-661 TIAPKYNPEVALN
+661 TIAPKYNPEAALN

-682 LLNNNGYKIT
+682 LLDNYGYKIT
-692 FSPYSFTYNGK
+692 FSPYSFIYNGR
-703 EQKPKTVLKIL
+703 EQKPKTILQGL
-714 SGGKWQNL
+714 SGGKWQDL
-722 QEEKDYTVSYD
+722 QEGKDYTVSYD
-733 GDFTNAGT
+733 GDFINAGT
-741 HTATVTGIGSY
+741 YTATVTGIGSY
-752 TGTLKNNFTIN
+752 MGTLKSNFTID
-763 RKRLRDGCTVTL
+763 KKSLRNGCTVTL
-775 AKDSVSY
+775 ASY
-782 NGKEQ
+782 TGKEQ

-821 TISGTGNYTS
+821 TISGAGNYTS

-836 FRITLAPT
+836 FRITPAPT

-849 PDKPEKSDISKCT
+849 PEKPGKPEKTDISKCT

-877 KPSVTVKNR
+877 KPSVTVKNG

-930 EEEKAEDIGKGE
+930 EETKGNDDISNAY
-942 LVLSQDKF
+942 VLLSKNYY
-950 VYDGTEQKPIVTVK
+950 VYDGEEHKPTVTHV
-964 ISGKELS
+964 
-971 LNTDYVISFDK
+971 YVNNKLVDSK
-982 NVNAGIAVVTVKGT
+982 NYTVTYSKDLVNEG
-996 GKYKGTLTGKFTI
+996 
-1009 NPAEIKQ
+1009 E
-1016 AAINLSASSFIYD
+1016 
-1029 GKEKKPEITVKNGDK
+1029 PEITITGTGSFTGTCKTTFTIAPREFLNCTVIDPEGPFYYYEGTAYTPKYVVKDGDK
-1044 VLIAGT
+1044 TLVEGKDYKVTYKYNDKPGHSWNTIEGMGNYRNDVIQRQFYIIPPLLSECVASLEQDPVIYEGHPVEPNIIVKFGEKT
-1050 DYTVSYSNNM
+1050 LKLNQDYTVSY
-1060 EVGSAKAVITGKGN
+1060 VGNDGPGTAIAYINGKGTYNGLIILNFTIKKANAKTKDLSKAKVTISGDAIHYEKRVEMPPVTVELDGKVLTKSVDFIVTFRGSVGAKTGTLVITGKGD
-1074 YTGSV
+1074 YTGV
-1079 TKTFEIIKANTGAEN
+1079 IE
-1094 ISKKRIRFK
+1094 
-1103 TAVTSIFGYAQGKEI
+1103 
-1118 KPEIV
+1118 KP
-1123 VESGLDE
+1123 
-1130 LQENVDYTVSYS
+1130 
-1142 NNINVGTAT
+1142 
-1151 ITVIGIGKYTGTLTK
+1151 
-1166 DFTIRPTTLYS
+1166 
-1177 HNTKLS
+1177 
-1183 QRVFS
+1183 
-1188 YDGTPKKPTLS
+1188 
-1199 LKIGTELVE
+1199 
-1208 GRDYTATYT
+1208 
-1217 DNVNVGVVTVIYQGI
+1217 VNVVYK
-1232 GNYTGTLRDTFQ
+1232 DT
-1244 IIATGFARAK
+1244 T
-1254 IKLSKTSLEYDGKE
+1254 
-1268 KRPTVSVL
+1268 
-1276 WNTRLLQE
+1276 NTEQ
-1284 NIDYKVSYSNNINVG
+1284 
-1299 TATVTVTGMGEF
+1299 
-1311 SGTLTEHFQIVPGK
+1311 P
-1325 ISQKDISGY
+1325 KDISGY

-1363 KEGTDYTVSY
+1363 KEGSDYTVSY

-1416 VGKCDFIVMDDE
+1416 VGKCDFIVMGDE
-1428 ETYDGTAHK
+1428 ETYNGTAHK

-1449 IEGTDYTL
+1449 TEGTDYTL

-1499 KTVDMGSGKQNI
+1499 KTVDMGSGKQDI
-1511 MENVRTDAKITC
+1511 MEKIQTDAKITC
-1523 ISDAPGIVEISGY
+1523 ISDAPGIVEISGD

-1558 FSMDLVRLTI
+1558 FSMDLARLTI

-1609 KMKNA
+1609 NMKNA
-1614 QSLTI
+1614 RSLTM

-1631 AKKKKYY
+1631 AKKKNYY

>member
-1 MKNNTVKSLSI
+1 MKNKTVKSLSI

-20 TSAVSA
+20 TSSAGA
-26 AEFSSGPATIE
+26 AEFSSGPMAVE
-37 TAPAQV
+37 EVPAQN
-43 EIPDAVNEDTDAAN
+43 EIPNTETSDAAN
-57 TETQNIQ
+57 ADTQSGQ
-64 EDTIDPAGTLTDQ
+64 EDSSDQSEVLTDQ
-77 NSTEKSEE
+77 DSTEKSEE
-85 EAFGTGEETFSDEEK
+85 EAFGTGDEIFSDTDE
-100 NEEFSS
+100 NEVQEFSA
-106 EEEIPEAE
+106 EEEIPEVE

-119 GPVDPTLE
+119 GPVDTTLE
-127 ARMKDSA
+127 ARMKNSA

-172 LTTSPDG
+172 LTTSPG
-179 GLMRVQAGAIDGKVL
+179 GLMRVQAGAIDDKVL

-205 RTVTVPL
+205 QTVTVPL

-227 YILTGQNNDSQDDNK
+227 YILTGQNNDDQDK
-242 EVYRVTKY
+242 SREVYRVTKY
-250 SKDWKVQGSCSLTS
+250 SKNWKVQGYCSLTS
-264 STKGINTVHPFEDG
+264 NTEGINTVHPFEDG

-293 CRTMYAYAVDG
+293 CRTMYKNVVDG

-323 DHYGSALGTKYG
+323 DQYGSALGTKYG

-365 VLLKYPSDLSE
+365 VMLKYPSDLSE

-388 EEIHF
+388 EEVHF

-417 YLTAGNYDSGGMYS
+417 YLTAGNYDSSGMYS
-431 SRNVFVASVA
+431 SRNVFVASVS
-441 KSGTTPTVKYFTSY
+441 KSGIQPTVKYFTNY

-474 ILMWSNRGTVYYTML
+474 MLMWSNRGTVYYTVL
-489 DGNGNRVGS
+489 DRNGNQVGS
-498 TYSMTGNLSDCKP
+498 TYSMTGNLSDCAP
-511 SVING
+511 SIING
-516 KLIWYTWHDNA
+516 KLIWYTWHDNV
-527 NVFYEINLSSLSAT
+527 NVFYEINLSSLSSN

-550 QYVYGKVNDGRVTRK
+550 QPVYGKATDGRVTRK
-565 CKICNQDLGRV
+565 CKNCNQDLGSAM
-576 LVPTGIG
+576 VPTGIG
-583 RVSYKKGNSKRALES
+583 RVYFKNANSKRVLES
-598 GQEFANGQSYEIE
+598 GQKFSNGQSYEIE
-611 WETQHENW
+611 WETQHKNW
-619 SSDLEVLDDC
+619 TSDLDALDDC

-636 SILSVKQTDE
+636 SILSVSQTDE
-646 NHAVITTK
+646 SHAVITTK

-661 TIAPKYNPEVALN
+661 TIAAKYNSKAVIN
-674 IDLYIDMH
+674 IELYVNMQVLD
-682 LLNNNGYKIT
+682 NTGFKIT
-692 FSPYSFTYNGK
+692 FSPYSAIYNGR
-703 EQKPKTVLKIL
+703 EQKPQTILQAL

-722 QEEKDYTVSYD
+722 EEGKDYTVNYD
-733 GDFTNAGT
+733 GDFTNAGQ

-752 TGTLKNNFTIN
+752 TGTLKSNFTIN
-763 RKRLRDGCTVTL
+763 EKSLSAGCTVTP
-775 AKDSVSY
+775 KEDSVIY

-787 KPDFIVKDG
+787 KPGFIVKDG
-796 DRTLVP
+796 DRTLTEG
-802 DKDYTV
+802 KDYTV
-808 TYRNNI
+808 TYKNNV
-814 NVGTATA
+814 NVGTAKA
-821 TISGTGNYTS
+821 TISGINNYKSYIDTS
-831 YVTTT
+831 
-836 FRITLAPT
+836 FKIASAPT
-844 EKPEK
+844 EKPAE
-849 PDKPEKSDISKCT
+849 PDKPTQPDNPTKPDTSDKTDISKAY
-862 VTLSATSFK
+862 VLLSK
-871 YDGKEK
+871 YGYEYDGKSH
-877 KPSVTVKNR
+877 KPTVSGVYINNKLVDSKNYTVTYSKDLVN
-886 TKVLTAG
+886 AG
-893 TDYTVSYSDN
+893 TPEVTITGKGSFTGTCKVTFTISPRNFSNCTVIDPEGPFYYYEGTAYTPKYVVKDGNKTLVEGKDYQVTYKYNDKPGHSWNTIQGMGNYRNDVIQRQFYIIPPLLSECTASLENDTVIYDGHPAEPNIIVKFGERTLKLNQDYTVSYVGNDSPGTAIAYIYGKGTYN
-903 IKAGT
+903 GRIILNFTIKKAG
-908 AKVVITGKGNY
+908 AKTKDLSKAEVTISGNVIDYGKRMDMPQVTVNLDGKVLTKSVDFIVTYRGSVGAKTGTLIITGKGDY
-919 TGSVTKTFKIV
+919 TGVI
-930 EEEKAEDIGKGE
+930 EKP
-942 LVLSQDKF
+942 VNV
-950 VYDGTEQKPIVTVK
+950 VYKDTNTEQP
-964 ISGKELS
+964 
-971 LNTDYVISFDK
+971 
-982 NVNAGIAVVTVKGT
+982 
-996 GKYKGTLTGKFTI
+996 
-1009 NPAEIKQ
+1009 
-1016 AAINLSASSFIYD
+1016 
-1029 GKEKKPEITVKNGDK
+1029 
-1044 VLIAGT
+1044 
-1050 DYTVSYSNNM
+1050 
-1060 EVGSAKAVITGKGN
+1060 
-1074 YTGSV
+1074 
-1079 TKTFEIIKANTGAEN
+1079 
-1094 ISKKRIRFK
+1094 
-1103 TAVTSIFGYAQGKEI
+1103 
-1118 KPEIV
+1118 
-1123 VESGLDE
+1123 
-1130 LQENVDYTVSYS
+1130 
-1142 NNINVGTAT
+1142 
-1151 ITVIGIGKYTGTLTK
+1151 
-1166 DFTIRPTTLYS
+1166 
-1177 HNTKLS
+1177 
-1183 QRVFS
+1183 
-1188 YDGTPKKPTLS
+1188 
-1199 LKIGTELVE
+1199 
-1208 GRDYTATYT
+1208 
-1217 DNVNVGVVTVIYQGI
+1217 
-1232 GNYTGTLRDTFQ
+1232 
-1244 IIATGFARAK
+1244 
-1254 IKLSKTSLEYDGKE
+1254 
-1268 KRPTVSVL
+1268 
-1276 WNTRLLQE
+1276 
-1284 NIDYKVSYSNNINVG
+1284 
-1299 TATVTVTGMGEF
+1299 
-1311 SGTLTEHFQIVPGK
+1311 
-1325 ISQKDISGY
+1325 KDISGY

-1341 TFTYTGS
+1341 TFTYTGF

-1428 ETYDGTAHK
+1428 ETYNGTAHK

-1449 IEGTDYTL
+1449 TEGTDYTL

-1499 KTVDMGSGKQNI
+1499 KTVDMGSGKQDI
-1511 MENVRTDAKITC
+1511 MEKIQTDAKITC
-1523 ISDAPGIVEISGY
+1523 ISDAPGIVEISGD

-1558 FSMDLVRLTI
+1558 FSMDLARLTI

-1609 KMKNA
+1609 NMKNA
-1614 QSLTI
+1614 RSLTM

-1631 AKKKKYY
+1631 AKKKNYY

>member
-1 MKNNTVKSLSI
+1 MKNKTVKSLSI

-20 TSAVSA
+20 TSSVSA
-26 AEFSSGPATIE
+26 AEFFSGPAAIE
-37 TAPAQV
+37 TAPEQA
-43 EIPDAVNEDTDAAN
+43 EIPD
-57 TETQNIQ
+57 TETVN
-64 EDTIDPAGTLTDQ
+64 PAEALTDQ
-77 NSTEKSEE
+77 DSTEQSE
-85 EAFGTGEETFSDEEK
+85 EAFGTGEEAFSDEEK

-146 TTCNVYTGNSVEA
+146 TTCNVYTGNSVEV

-179 GLMRVQAGAIDGKVL
+179 GLMRVQAGAIEDKVL
-194 VEYYDNSYNIQ
+194 VEYYDNSYNIR

-293 CRTMYAYAVDG
+293 CRTMYAYVVDG

-360 HPRAL
+360 QPRAL
-365 VLLKYPSDLSE
+365 VLLKYPSDLSG

-393 MDFPEGGGNY
+393 MDFPEDGGNY

-431 SRNVFVASVA
+431 SRNVFVASVS
-441 KSGTTPTVKYFTSY
+441 KTGSQPTVKYFTSY

-489 DGNGNRVGS
+489 DGNGNQVGS

-511 SVING
+511 SIING

-527 NVFYEINLSSLSAT
+527 NVFYEISLSSLSAT

-550 QYVYGKVNDGRVTRK
+550 QYVYGKVTDGRATRK
-565 CKICNQDLGRV
+565 CKNCNQDLGSV

-583 RVSYKKGNSKRALES
+583 RVSYKKENSKRALES
-598 GQEFANGQSYEIE
+598 GQEFSVGQSYEIE
-611 WETQHENW
+611 WETQHKNW
-619 SSDLEVLDDC
+619 SNDLDALDDC

-661 TIAPKYNPEVALN
+661 TIAPQYNPEAALN

-703 EQKPKTVLKIL
+703 EQKPKTVLQTL
-714 SGGKWQNL
+714 SGGKWQDL
-722 QEEKDYTVSYD
+722 QERKDYTVSYD

-741 HTATVTGIGSY
+741 HTVTVTGIGSY

-763 RKRLRDGCTVTL
+763 KKSLKNGCTVT
-775 AKDSVSY
+775 APENSFSY
-782 NGKEQ
+782 TGKEQ

-796 DRTLVP
+796 DRTLVYGT
-802 DKDYTV
+802 DYTIV
-808 TYRNNI
+808 YKNNI
-814 NVGTATA
+814 NIGTATA
-821 TISGTGNYTS
+821 TISGIGNYES
-831 YVTTT
+831 YLTTT
-836 FRITLAPT
+836 FKITQAQT
-844 EKPEK
+844 EKPDEPEK
-849 PDKPEKSDISKCT
+849 PDKPEKTDISKCT
-862 VTLSATSFK
+862 VVLSATSFK

-877 KPSVTVKNR
+877 KPSVTVKDG
-886 TKVLTAG
+886 TKVLSTG

-903 IKAGT
+903 IKAGI
-908 AKVVITGKGNY
+908 AKAVITGKGNY

-930 EEEKAEDIGKGE
+930 EDTKETEDISNAY
-942 LVLSQDKF
+942 VLLSKDYY
-950 VYDGTEQKPIVTVK
+950 VYDGEEHKPTVTNVYINNK
-964 ISGKELS
+964 LV
-971 LNTDYVISFDK
+971 NPK
-982 NVNAGIAVVTVKGT
+982 NYTVTYSKDLVNAGTPEVTITGSGNFSGT
-996 GKYKGTLTGKFTI
+996 HTVTFTI
-1009 NPAEIKQ
+1009 APREFLDCTVI
-1016 AAINLSASSFIYD
+1016 D
-1029 GKEKKPEITVKNGDK
+1029 PEGPFYYYEGTAYTPKYVVKDGDK
-1044 VLIAGT
+1044 TLVEGK
-1050 DYTVSYSNNM
+1050 DYTVTYQYNDKPGHSWNTIRGMGNYRNDVIQRQFYIIPPLLSECVASLEQDPVIYEGHPVEPNIIVKFGEKTLKLNLDYTVTY
-1060 EVGSAKAVITGKGN
+1060 VGNDEPGTAIAYINGKGTYNGLIILNFTIKKADAKTKDLSKANVIVSGDAIHYGKRVEMPPVTVELDGKVLTKSVDFIVTFRGSVGAKTGTLVITGKGD
-1074 YTGSV
+1074 YTGV
-1079 TKTFEIIKANTGAEN
+1079 IE
-1094 ISKKRIRFK
+1094 
-1103 TAVTSIFGYAQGKEI
+1103 
-1118 KPEIV
+1118 KP
-1123 VESGLDE
+1123 
-1130 LQENVDYTVSYS
+1130 
-1142 NNINVGTAT
+1142 
-1151 ITVIGIGKYTGTLTK
+1151 
-1166 DFTIRPTTLYS
+1166 
-1177 HNTKLS
+1177 
-1183 QRVFS
+1183 
-1188 YDGTPKKPTLS
+1188 
-1199 LKIGTELVE
+1199 
-1208 GRDYTATYT
+1208 
-1217 DNVNVGVVTVIYQGI
+1217 VNVVYK
-1232 GNYTGTLRDTFQ
+1232 DT
-1244 IIATGFARAK
+1244 T
-1254 IKLSKTSLEYDGKE
+1254 
-1268 KRPTVSVL
+1268 
-1276 WNTRLLQE
+1276 NTEQ
-1284 NIDYKVSYSNNINVG
+1284 
-1299 TATVTVTGMGEF
+1299 
-1311 SGTLTEHFQIVPGK
+1311 P
-1325 ISQKDISGY
+1325 KDISGY

-1373 KNNIEVGTAT
+1373 
-1383 AVVKGKG
+1383 
-1390 NYTGTLTIT
+1390 
-1399 FKIVKK
+1399 
-1405 SQDDGNKDKIS
+1405 
-1416 VGKCDFIVMDDE
+1416 
-1428 ETYDGTAHK
+1428 
-1437 PDVIVAW
+1437 
-1444 LENKL
+1444 
-1449 IEGTDYTL
+1449 
-1457 SYSNNVNAGTA
+1457 SNNVNAGTA
-1468 KVTITGIG
+1468 KGTITGIG

-1488 KPASPEIQAKN
+1488 KPASPEIKAKN

-1511 MENVRTDAKITC
+1511 MEKVLTDAKITC
-1523 ISDAPGIVEISGY
+1523 ISNAPGIVEISGN

-1548 IITTTGEKNY
+1548 IITATGEKNY
-1558 FSMDLVRLTI
+1558 FSMGLVRVTI
-1568 TVRPINTQKLTLKS
+1568 TVRPLNTQKLTVKS
-1582 SARGKMTVSWSTAK
+1582 SAKGKLTASWKTAK

-1609 KMKNA
+1609 SMKNA
-1614 QSLTI
+1614 QSLMI

-1625 VTLKNL
+1625 VILKTL
-1631 AKKKKYY
+1631 AKKKNYY
-1638 VRIRTYKTTN
+1638 VRIRTYKVTN

>member
-179 GLMRVQAGAIDGKVL
+179 GLMRVQAGAIDDKVL

-221 ESGSNY
+221 ESSNNY

-242 EVYRVTKY
+242 AVYCVTKY
-250 SKDWKVQGSCSLTS
+250 SKDWEVQGSCSLTS
-264 STKGINTVHPFEDG
+264 STQGINTVHPFENG

-293 CRTMYAYAVDG
+293 CRTMYAVA
-304 RNHQSNLTFSI
+304 RQNHQSNLTFSI

-323 DHYGSALGTKYG
+323 DHYGSPLGTKYG

-365 VLLKYPSDLSE
+365 VLLKYPSDLSG

-388 EEIHF
+388 EEVHF

-417 YLTAGNYDSGGMYS
+417 YLTAGNYDSSGMYS
-431 SRNVFVASVA
+431 SRNVFVASVS
-441 KSGTTPTVKYFTSY
+441 KSGIQPTVKYFTNY

-474 ILMWSNRGTVYYTML
+474 MLMWSNRGTVYYTVL
-489 DGNGNRVGS
+489 DENGNQVGS
-498 TYSMTGNLSDCKP
+498 TYSMTGNLSDCAP
-511 SVING
+511 SIING
-516 KLIWYTWHDNA
+516 KLIWYTWHDNV
-527 NVFYEINLSSLSAT
+527 NVFYEINLSSLSSN

-550 QYVYGKVNDGRVTRK
+550 QPVYGKATDGRVTRK
-565 CKICNQDLGRV
+565 CKNCNQDLGSAM
-576 LVPTGIG
+576 VPTGIG
-583 RVSYKKGNSKRALES
+583 RVYFKNANSKRVLES
-598 GQEFANGQSYEIE
+598 GQKFSNGQSYEIE
-611 WETQHENW
+611 WETQHKNW
-619 SSDLEVLDDC
+619 TSDLDALDDC

-636 SILSVKQTDE
+636 SILSVSQTDE
-646 NHAVITTK
+646 SHAVITTK

-661 TIAPKYNPEVALN
+661 TIAAKYNSKAVIN
-674 IDLYIDMH
+674 IELYVNMQVLD
-682 LLNNNGYKIT
+682 NTGFKIT
-692 FSPYSFTYNGK
+692 FSPYSATYNGR
-703 EQKPKTVLKIL
+703 EQKPQTILQAL

-722 QEEKDYTVSYD
+722 EEGKDYTVNYD
-733 GDFTNAGT
+733 GDFTNAGQ

-752 TGTLKNNFTIN
+752 TGTLKSNFTIN
-763 RKRLRDGCTVTL
+763 EKSLRAGCTVTP
-775 AKDSVSY
+775 KEDSVIY

-787 KPDFIVKDG
+787 KPGFIVKDG
-796 DRTLVP
+796 DRTLTEG
-802 DKDYTV
+802 KDYTV
-808 TYRNNI
+808 TYKNNV
-814 NVGTATA
+814 NVGTAKA
-821 TISGTGNYTS
+821 TISGINNYKNYIDTS
-831 YVTTT
+831 
-836 FRITLAPT
+836 FKIASAPT
-844 EKPEK
+844 EKPAE
-849 PDKPEKSDISKCT
+849 PDKPTQPDNPTKPDTSDKTDISKAY
-862 VTLSATSFK
+862 VLLSK
-871 YDGKEK
+871 YGYEYDGKSH
-877 KPSVTVKNR
+877 KPTVSGVYINNKLVDSKNYTVTYSKDLVN
-886 TKVLTAG
+886 AG
-893 TDYTVSYSDN
+893 TPEVTITGKGSFTGTCKVTFTISPRNFSNCTVIDPEGPFYYYEGTAYTPKYVVKDGNKTLVEGKDYQVTYKYNDKPGHSWNTIQGMGNYRNDVIQRQFYIIPPLLSECTASLENDTVIYDGHPAEPNIIVKFGERTLKLNQDYTVSYVGNDSPGTAIAYIYGKGTYN
-903 IKAGT
+903 GRIILNFTIKKAG
-908 AKVVITGKGNY
+908 AKTKDLSKAEVTISGNVIDYGKRMDMPQVTVNLDGKVLTKSVDFIVTYRGSVGAKTGTLIITGKGDY
-919 TGSVTKTFKIV
+919 TGVI
-930 EEEKAEDIGKGE
+930 EKP
-942 LVLSQDKF
+942 VNV
-950 VYDGTEQKPIVTVK
+950 VYKDTNTEQP
-964 ISGKELS
+964 
-971 LNTDYVISFDK
+971 
-982 NVNAGIAVVTVKGT
+982 
-996 GKYKGTLTGKFTI
+996 
-1009 NPAEIKQ
+1009 
-1016 AAINLSASSFIYD
+1016 
-1029 GKEKKPEITVKNGDK
+1029 
-1044 VLIAGT
+1044 
-1050 DYTVSYSNNM
+1050 
-1060 EVGSAKAVITGKGN
+1060 
-1074 YTGSV
+1074 
-1079 TKTFEIIKANTGAEN
+1079 
-1094 ISKKRIRFK
+1094 
-1103 TAVTSIFGYAQGKEI
+1103 
-1118 KPEIV
+1118 
-1123 VESGLDE
+1123 
-1130 LQENVDYTVSYS
+1130 
-1142 NNINVGTAT
+1142 
-1151 ITVIGIGKYTGTLTK
+1151 
-1166 DFTIRPTTLYS
+1166 
-1177 HNTKLS
+1177 
-1183 QRVFS
+1183 
-1188 YDGTPKKPTLS
+1188 
-1199 LKIGTELVE
+1199 
-1208 GRDYTATYT
+1208 
-1217 DNVNVGVVTVIYQGI
+1217 
-1232 GNYTGTLRDTFQ
+1232 
-1244 IIATGFARAK
+1244 
-1254 IKLSKTSLEYDGKE
+1254 
-1268 KRPTVSVL
+1268 
-1276 WNTRLLQE
+1276 
-1284 NIDYKVSYSNNINVG
+1284 
-1299 TATVTVTGMGEF
+1299 
-1311 SGTLTEHFQIVPGK
+1311 
-1325 ISQKDISGY
+1325 KDISGY

-1341 TFTYTGS
+1341 TFTYTGF

-1363 KEGTDYTVSY
+1363 KEGSDYTVSY

-1428 ETYDGTAHK
+1428 ETYNGTAHK

-1449 IEGTDYTL
+1449 TEGTDYTL

-1499 KTVDMGSGKQNI
+1499 KTVDMGSGKQDI
-1511 MENVRTDAKITC
+1511 MEKIQTDAKITC
-1523 ISDAPGIVEISGY
+1523 ISDAPGIVEISGD

-1558 FSMDLVRLTI
+1558 FSMDLARLTI

-1609 KMKNA
+1609 NMKNA
-1614 QSLTI
+1614 RSLTM

-1631 AKKKKYY
+1631 AKKKNYY

>member
-1 MKNNTVKSLSI
+1 MKNKTVKSLSI

-20 TSAVSA
+20 TSSAGA
-26 AEFSSGPATIE
+26 AEFSSGPMAVE
-37 TAPAQV
+37 EVPAQN
-43 EIPDAVNEDTDAAN
+43 EIPNTETSDAAN
-57 TETQNIQ
+57 ADTQSGQ
-64 EDTIDPAGTLTDQ
+64 EDSSDQSEVLTDQ
-77 NSTEKSEE
+77 DSTEKSEE
-85 EAFGTGEETFSDEEK
+85 EAFGTGDEIFSDTDE
-100 NEEFSS
+100 NEVQEFSA
-106 EEEIPEAE
+106 EEEIPEVE

-119 GPVDPTLE
+119 GPVDTTLE
-127 ARMKDSA
+127 ARMKNSA
-134 VEADIEADPNVK
+134 VEADIEADLNVK

-172 LTTSPDG
+172 LTTSPG
-179 GLMRVQAGAIDGKVL
+179 GLMRVQAGAIDDKVL

-205 RTVTVPL
+205 QTVTVPL
-212 ALPLFGAFY
+212 VLPLFGAFY

-227 YILTGQNNDSQDDNK
+227 YILTGQNNDDQDK
-242 EVYRVTKY
+242 SREVYRVTKY
-250 SKDWKVQGSCSLTS
+250 SKNWKVQGYCSLTS
-264 STKGINTVHPFEDG
+264 NTEGINTVHPFEDG

-293 CRTMYAYAVDG
+293 CRTMYKNVVDG

-323 DHYGSALGTKYG
+323 DQYGSALGTKYG

-365 VLLKYPSDLSE
+365 VMLKYPSDLSG

-388 EEIHF
+388 EEVHF

-417 YLTAGNYDSGGMYS
+417 YLTAGNYDSSGMYS
-431 SRNVFVASVA
+431 SRNVFVASVS
-441 KSGTTPTVKYFTSY
+441 KSDTQPTVKYFTNY

-474 ILMWSNRGTVYYTML
+474 MLMWSNRGTVYYTVL
-489 DGNGNRVGS
+489 DGNGNQVGS
-498 TYSMTGNLSDCKP
+498 TYSMTGNLSDCAP
-511 SVING
+511 SIING
-516 KLIWYTWHDNA
+516 KLIWYTWHDNV
-527 NVFYEINLSSLSAT
+527 NVFYEINLSSLSSN

-550 QYVYGKVNDGRVTRK
+550 QPVYGKATDGRVTRK
-565 CKICNQDLGRV
+565 CKNCNQDLGSAM
-576 LVPTGIG
+576 VPTGIG
-583 RVSYKKGNSKRALES
+583 RVYFKNANSKRVLES
-598 GQEFANGQSYEIE
+598 GQKFSNGQSYEIE
-611 WETQHENW
+611 WETQHKNW
-619 SSDLEVLDDC
+619 TSDLDALDDC

-636 SILSVKQTDE
+636 SILSVSQTDE
-646 NHAVITTK
+646 SPAVITTK

-661 TIAPKYNPEVALN
+661 TIAAKYNSEAVINIELYVNMQAL
-674 IDLYIDMH
+674 D
-682 LLNNNGYKIT
+682 NNGFKIT
-692 FSPYSFTYNGK
+692 FSPYSATYNGR
-703 EQKPKTVLKIL
+703 EQKPQTILWTL
-714 SGGKWQNL
+714 SGGKWQDL
-722 QEEKDYTVSYD
+722 EEGKDYTVNYD
-733 GDFTNAGT
+733 SDFINAGQ

-752 TGTLKNNFTIN
+752 TGTLKSNFTIN
-763 RKRLRDGCTVTL
+763 KKSLKAGCTVTP
-775 AKDSVSY
+775 KEDSVIY

-787 KPDFIVKDG
+787 KPGFIVKDG
-796 DRTLVP
+796 DRTLTEG
-802 DKDYTV
+802 KDYTV
-808 TYRNNI
+808 TYKNNV
-814 NVGTATA
+814 NVGNAKA
-821 TISGTGNYTS
+821 TISGINNYKSYIDTS
-831 YVTTT
+831 
-836 FRITLAPT
+836 FKIASAPT
-844 EKPEK
+844 EKPAE
-849 PDKPEKSDISKCT
+849 PDKPTQPDNPTKPDTSDKTDISKAY
-862 VTLSATSFK
+862 VLLSK
-871 YDGKEK
+871 YGYEYDGKSH
-877 KPSVTVKNR
+877 KPTVSGVYINNKLVDSKNYTVTYSKDLVN
-886 TKVLTAG
+886 AG
-893 TDYTVSYSDN
+893 TPEVTITGKGSFTGTCKVTFTISPRNFSNCTVIDPEGPFYYYEGTAYTPKYVVKDGNKTLVEGKDYQVTYKYNDKPGHSWNTIQGMGNYRNDVIQRQFYIIPPLLSECTASLENDIVIYDGHPAEPNIIVKFGEKTLKLNQDYTVSYVGNDGP
-903 IKAGT
+903 GT
-908 AKVVITGKGNY
+908 AIAYINGKGTYNGLIILNFTIKKANAKTKDLSKAKVTISGDAIHYEKRVEMPPVTVELDGKVLTKSVDFIVTFRGSVGAKTGTLVITGKGDY
-919 TGSVTKTFKIV
+919 TGVI
-930 EEEKAEDIGKGE
+930 EKP
-942 LVLSQDKF
+942 VNV
-950 VYDGTEQKPIVTVK
+950 VYKDTTNTEQP
-964 ISGKELS
+964 
-971 LNTDYVISFDK
+971 
-982 NVNAGIAVVTVKGT
+982 
-996 GKYKGTLTGKFTI
+996 
-1009 NPAEIKQ
+1009 
-1016 AAINLSASSFIYD
+1016 
-1029 GKEKKPEITVKNGDK
+1029 
-1044 VLIAGT
+1044 
-1050 DYTVSYSNNM
+1050 
-1060 EVGSAKAVITGKGN
+1060 
-1074 YTGSV
+1074 
-1079 TKTFEIIKANTGAEN
+1079 
-1094 ISKKRIRFK
+1094 
-1103 TAVTSIFGYAQGKEI
+1103 
-1118 KPEIV
+1118 
-1123 VESGLDE
+1123 
-1130 LQENVDYTVSYS
+1130 
-1142 NNINVGTAT
+1142 
-1151 ITVIGIGKYTGTLTK
+1151 
-1166 DFTIRPTTLYS
+1166 
-1177 HNTKLS
+1177 
-1183 QRVFS
+1183 
-1188 YDGTPKKPTLS
+1188 
-1199 LKIGTELVE
+1199 
-1208 GRDYTATYT
+1208 
-1217 DNVNVGVVTVIYQGI
+1217 
-1232 GNYTGTLRDTFQ
+1232 
-1244 IIATGFARAK
+1244 
-1254 IKLSKTSLEYDGKE
+1254 
-1268 KRPTVSVL
+1268 
-1276 WNTRLLQE
+1276 
-1284 NIDYKVSYSNNINVG
+1284 
-1299 TATVTVTGMGEF
+1299 
-1311 SGTLTEHFQIVPGK
+1311 
-1325 ISQKDISGY
+1325 KDISGY

-1416 VGKCDFIVMDDE
+1416 VGKCDFIVMDNE

-1449 IEGTDYTL
+1449 TEGTDYTL

-1499 KTVDMGSGKQNI
+1499 KTVDMGSGKQDI
-1511 MENVRTDAKITC
+1511 MEKIQTDAKITC
-1523 ISDAPGIVEISGY
+1523 ISDAPGIVEISGD

-1609 KMKNA
+1609 NMKNA
-1614 QSLTI
+1614 QSLMI

-1631 AKKKKYY
+1631 AKKKNYY

>member
-1 MKNNTVKSLSI
+1 MKNKTVKSLSI

-20 TSAVSA
+20 TSSAGA
-26 AEFSSGPATIE
+26 AEFSSGPMAVE
-37 TAPAQV
+37 EVPAQN
-43 EIPDAVNEDTDAAN
+43 EILNTETSDAAN
-57 TETQNIQ
+57 ADTQSGQ
-64 EDTIDPAGTLTDQ
+64 EDSSDQSEALTDQ
-77 NSTEKSEE
+77 DSTEKSEE
-85 EAFGTGEETFSDEEK
+85 DAFGTGEETFSDSDE
-100 NEEFSS
+100 NEVQEFSA
-106 EEEIPEAE
+106 EEEIPEVE

-119 GPVDPTLE
+119 GPVDTTLE

-172 LTTSPDG
+172 LTTSPNG
-179 GLMRVQAGAIDGKVL
+179 WLMRVQAGAIDDKVL

-221 ESGSNY
+221 ESSSNY
-227 YILTGQNNDSQDDNK
+227 YILTGQNNDDQDK
-242 EVYRVTKY
+242 SREVYRVTKY
-250 SKDWKVQGSCSLTS
+250 SKNWEVQGYCSLTS
-264 STKGINTVHPFEDG
+264 NTEGINTVHPFEDG

-293 CRTMYAYAVDG
+293 CRTMYKNVVDG

-323 DHYGSALGTKYG
+323 DQYGSALGTKYG

-365 VLLKYPSDLSE
+365 VMLKYPSDLNG

-388 EEIHF
+388 EEVHF

-417 YLTAGNYDSGGMYS
+417 YLTAGNYDSSGMYS
-431 SRNVFVASVA
+431 SRNVFVASVS
-441 KSGTTPTVKYFTSY
+441 KSGTQPTVKYFTNY

-474 ILMWSNRGTVYYTML
+474 MLMWSNRGTVYYTVL
-489 DGNGNRVGS
+489 DGNGNQVGS
-498 TYSMTGNLSDCKP
+498 TYSMTGNLSDCAP
-511 SVING
+511 SIING
-516 KLIWYTWHDNA
+516 KLIWYTWHDNV
-527 NVFYEINLSSLSAT
+527 NVFYEINLSSLSSN

-550 QYVYGKVNDGRVTRK
+550 QPVYGKATDGRVTRK
-565 CKICNQDLGRV
+565 CKNCNQDLGSAM
-576 LVPTGIG
+576 VPTGIG
-583 RVSYKKGNSKRALES
+583 RVYFKNANSKRVLES
-598 GQEFANGQSYEIE
+598 GQKFSNGQSYEIE
-611 WETQHENW
+611 WETQHKNW
-619 SSDLEVLDDC
+619 TSDLDALDDC

-636 SILSVKQTDE
+636 SILSVSQTDE
-646 NHAVITTK
+646 SHAVITTK

-661 TIAPKYNPEVALN
+661 TIAAKYNSKAVIN
-674 IDLYIDMH
+674 IELYVNMQVLD
-682 LLNNNGYKIT
+682 NTGFKIT
-692 FSPYSFTYNGK
+692 FSPYSAIYNGR
-703 EQKPKTVLKIL
+703 EQKPQTILQAL

-722 QEEKDYTVSYD
+722 EEGKDYTVNYD
-733 GDFTNAGT
+733 GDFTNAGQ

-752 TGTLKNNFTIN
+752 TGTLKSNFTIN
-763 RKRLRDGCTVTL
+763 EKSLRAGCTVTP
-775 AKDSVSY
+775 KEDSVIY

-787 KPDFIVKDG
+787 KPGFIVKDG
-796 DRTLVP
+796 DRTLTEG
-802 DKDYTV
+802 KDYTV
-808 TYRNNI
+808 TYKNNV
-814 NVGTATA
+814 NVGTAKA
-821 TISGTGNYTS
+821 TISGINNYKSYIDTS
-831 YVTTT
+831 
-836 FRITLAPT
+836 FKIASAPT
-844 EKPEK
+844 EKPAE
-849 PDKPEKSDISKCT
+849 PDKPTQPDNPTKPDTSDKTDISKAY
-862 VTLSATSFK
+862 VLLSK
-871 YDGKEK
+871 YGYEYDGKSH
-877 KPSVTVKNR
+877 KPTVSGVYINNKLVDSKNYTVTYSKDLVN
-886 TKVLTAG
+886 AG
-893 TDYTVSYSDN
+893 TPEVTITGKGSFTGTCKVTFTISPRNFSNCTVIDPEGPFYYYEGTAYTPKYVVKDGNKTLVEGKDYQVTYKYNDKPGHSWNTIQGMGNYRNDVIQRQFYIIPPLLSECTASLENDTVIYDGHPAEPNIIVKFGERTLKLNQDYTVSYVGNDSPGTAIAYIYGKGTYN
-903 IKAGT
+903 GRIILNFTIKKAG
-908 AKVVITGKGNY
+908 AKTKDLSKAEVTISGNVIDYGKRMDMPQVTVNLDGKVLTKSVDFIVTFRGSVGAKTGTLIITGKGDY
-919 TGSVTKTFKIV
+919 TGVI
-930 EEEKAEDIGKGE
+930 EKP
-942 LVLSQDKF
+942 VNV
-950 VYDGTEQKPIVTVK
+950 VYKDTNTEQP
-964 ISGKELS
+964 
-971 LNTDYVISFDK
+971 
-982 NVNAGIAVVTVKGT
+982 
-996 GKYKGTLTGKFTI
+996 
-1009 NPAEIKQ
+1009 
-1016 AAINLSASSFIYD
+1016 
-1029 GKEKKPEITVKNGDK
+1029 
-1044 VLIAGT
+1044 
-1050 DYTVSYSNNM
+1050 
-1060 EVGSAKAVITGKGN
+1060 
-1074 YTGSV
+1074 
-1079 TKTFEIIKANTGAEN
+1079 
-1094 ISKKRIRFK
+1094 
-1103 TAVTSIFGYAQGKEI
+1103 
-1118 KPEIV
+1118 
-1123 VESGLDE
+1123 
-1130 LQENVDYTVSYS
+1130 
-1142 NNINVGTAT
+1142 
-1151 ITVIGIGKYTGTLTK
+1151 
-1166 DFTIRPTTLYS
+1166 
-1177 HNTKLS
+1177 
-1183 QRVFS
+1183 
-1188 YDGTPKKPTLS
+1188 
-1199 LKIGTELVE
+1199 
-1208 GRDYTATYT
+1208 
-1217 DNVNVGVVTVIYQGI
+1217 
-1232 GNYTGTLRDTFQ
+1232 
-1244 IIATGFARAK
+1244 
-1254 IKLSKTSLEYDGKE
+1254 
-1268 KRPTVSVL
+1268 
-1276 WNTRLLQE
+1276 
-1284 NIDYKVSYSNNINVG
+1284 
-1299 TATVTVTGMGEF
+1299 
-1311 SGTLTEHFQIVPGK
+1311 
-1325 ISQKDISGY
+1325 KDISGY

-1341 TFTYTGS
+1341 TFTYTGF

-1416 VGKCDFIVMDDE
+1416 VGKCDFIVMDNE

-1449 IEGTDYTL
+1449 KEGTDYTL

-1638 VRIRTYKTTN
+1638 VRIRTYKTIN

>member
-172 LTTSPDG
+172 LTTNPDG
-179 GLMRVQAGAIDGKVL
+179 GLMRVQAGAIDDKVL
-194 VEYYDNSYNIQ
+194 VEYYDKSYNIQ

-441 KSGTTPTVKYFTSY
+441 KSGTTPTVKYFTNY

-474 ILMWSNRGTVYYTML
+474 MLMWSNRGTVYYTVL
-489 DGNGNRVGS
+489 DGNGNQVGN
-498 TYSMTGNLSDCKP
+498 TYSMTGNLSDCAP

-516 KLIWYTWHDNA
+516 KLIWYTWHDNV
-527 NVFYEINLSSLSAT
+527 NVFYEINLSSLSSN

-550 QYVYGKVNDGRVTRK
+550 QPVYGKATDGRVTRK
-565 CKICNQDLGRV
+565 CKNCNQDLGSAM
-576 LVPTGIG
+576 VPTGIG
-583 RVSYKKGNSKRALES
+583 GVYFKNANSKRVLES
-598 GQEFANGQSYEIE
+598 GQKFSNGQSYEIE
-611 WETQHENW
+611 WETQHKNW
-619 SSDLEVLDDC
+619 TSDLDALDDC

-636 SILSVKQTDE
+636 SILSVSQTDE
-646 NHAVITTK
+646 SHAVITTK

-661 TIAPKYNPEVALN
+661 TIAAKYNSKAVIN
-674 IDLYIDMH
+674 IELYVNMQVLD
-682 LLNNNGYKIT
+682 NTGFKIT
-692 FSPYSFTYNGK
+692 FSPYSAIYNGR
-703 EQKPKTVLKIL
+703 EQKPQTILQAL

-722 QEEKDYTVSYD
+722 EEGKDYTVNYD
-733 GDFTNAGT
+733 GDFTNAGQ

-752 TGTLKNNFTIN
+752 TGTLKSNFTIN
-763 RKRLRDGCTVTL
+763 EKSLRAGCTVTP
-775 AKDSVSY
+775 KEDSVIY

-787 KPDFIVKDG
+787 KPGFIVKDG
-796 DRTLVP
+796 DRTLTEG
-802 DKDYTV
+802 KDYTV
-808 TYRNNI
+808 TYKNNV
-814 NVGTATA
+814 NVGTAKA
-821 TISGTGNYTS
+821 TISGINNYKSYIDTS
-831 YVTTT
+831 
-836 FRITLAPT
+836 FKIASAPT
-844 EKPEK
+844 DKPTQPDNPTK
-849 PDKPEKSDISKCT
+849 PDTSDKTDISKAY
-862 VTLSATSFK
+862 VLLSK
-871 YDGKEK
+871 YGYEYDGKSH
-877 KPSVTVKNR
+877 KPTVSGVYINNKLVDSKNYTVTYSKDLVN
-886 TKVLTAG
+886 AG
-893 TDYTVSYSDN
+893 TPEVTITGKGSFTGTCKVTFTISPRNFSNCTVIDPEGPFYYYEGTAYTPKYVVKDGNKTLVEGKDYQVTYKYNDKPGHSWNTIQGMGNYRNDVIQRQFYIIPPLLSECTASLENDTVIYDGHPAEPNIIVKFGERTLKLNQDYTVSYVGNDSPGTAIAYIYGKGTYN
-903 IKAGT
+903 GRIILNFTIKKAG
-908 AKVVITGKGNY
+908 AKTKDLSKAEVTISGNVIDYGKRMDMPQVTVNLDGKVLTKSVDFIVTYRGSVGAKTGTLIITGKGDY
-919 TGSVTKTFKIV
+919 TGVI
-930 EEEKAEDIGKGE
+930 EKP
-942 LVLSQDKF
+942 VNV
-950 VYDGTEQKPIVTVK
+950 VYKDTNTEQP
-964 ISGKELS
+964 
-971 LNTDYVISFDK
+971 
-982 NVNAGIAVVTVKGT
+982 
-996 GKYKGTLTGKFTI
+996 
-1009 NPAEIKQ
+1009 
-1016 AAINLSASSFIYD
+1016 
-1029 GKEKKPEITVKNGDK
+1029 
-1044 VLIAGT
+1044 
-1050 DYTVSYSNNM
+1050 
-1060 EVGSAKAVITGKGN
+1060 
-1074 YTGSV
+1074 
-1079 TKTFEIIKANTGAEN
+1079 
-1094 ISKKRIRFK
+1094 
-1103 TAVTSIFGYAQGKEI
+1103 
-1118 KPEIV
+1118 
-1123 VESGLDE
+1123 
-1130 LQENVDYTVSYS
+1130 
-1142 NNINVGTAT
+1142 
-1151 ITVIGIGKYTGTLTK
+1151 
-1166 DFTIRPTTLYS
+1166 
-1177 HNTKLS
+1177 
-1183 QRVFS
+1183 
-1188 YDGTPKKPTLS
+1188 
-1199 LKIGTELVE
+1199 
-1208 GRDYTATYT
+1208 
-1217 DNVNVGVVTVIYQGI
+1217 
-1232 GNYTGTLRDTFQ
+1232 
-1244 IIATGFARAK
+1244 
-1254 IKLSKTSLEYDGKE
+1254 
-1268 KRPTVSVL
+1268 
-1276 WNTRLLQE
+1276 
-1284 NIDYKVSYSNNINVG
+1284 
-1299 TATVTVTGMGEF
+1299 
-1311 SGTLTEHFQIVPGK
+1311 
-1325 ISQKDISGY
+1325 KDISGY

-1341 TFTYTGS
+1341 TFTYTGF

-1416 VGKCDFIVMDDE
+1416 VGKCDFIVMGDE

>member
-1 MKNNTVKSLSI
+1 MKNKTVKSLSI

-20 TSAVSA
+20 TSSAGA
-26 AEFSSGPATIE
+26 AEFSSGPAAVEEI
-37 TAPAQV
+37 PAQT
-43 EIPDAVNEDTDAAN
+43 ESPDADTQSA
-57 TETQNIQ
+57 EIQ
-64 EDTIDPAGTLTDQ
+64 SVQGDSSDSAEALTDQ
-77 NSTEKSEE
+77 DETEKSEE
-85 EAFGTGEETFSDEEK
+85 EAFGTGDEIFSDTDE
-100 NEEFSS
+100 NEVQEFSA
-106 EEEIPEAE
+106 EEEIPEVE

-119 GPVDPTLE
+119 GPVDTTLE

-134 VEADIEADPNVK
+134 VEVDIEADLNVK
-146 TTCNVYTGNSVEA
+146 TTCNVYTGNNVEA
-159 QDYDMYGHRISSY
+159 QDYGYYGHRVSSY

-179 GLMRVQAGAIDGKVL
+179 GLMRVQAGAIDNKVL

-212 ALPLFGAFY
+212 GLPLFGAFY
-221 ESGSNY
+221 ESGNYY
-227 YILTGQNNDSQDDNK
+227 YILTGQNNESQDKTK

-250 SKDWKVQGSCSLTS
+250 SKDWKVQGTCCIS
-264 STKGINTVHPFEDG
+264 GINTVHPFENG
-278 SARMTMNGNYLYVRT
+278 SARMVMYGDYLYIRT
-293 CRTMYAYAVDG
+293 CRTMYRNVMDG
-304 RNHQSNLTFSI
+304 LNHQSNLTISVN
-315 DTSNMTLA
+315 TSDMSMVQYYSN
-323 DHYGSALGTKYG
+323 ALGTKYG
-335 YVTHSF
+335 YVSHSF

-348 NGKLVGLDQGDS
+348 NGKLLGVDHGDS

-365 VLLKYPSDLSE
+365 VLLKYGTDLSE
-376 GKFAPKSQENGC
+376 GKFVPTSDKNKC

-393 MDFPEGGGNY
+393 MDFPGEEGNNY
-403 TGASVGGFEYSDSA
+403 TGVSVGGFEYSDTA
-417 YLTAGNYDSGGMYS
+417 YLAAGNQDSNTA
-431 SRNVFVASVA
+431 SRNVFVASVP
-441 KSGTTPTVKYFTSY
+441 KSGTTPTIKYYTNY

-474 ILMWSNRGTVYYTML
+474 MLMWSNRGTVYYTVL
-489 DGNGNRVGS
+489 DRNGNQVGN
-498 TYSMTGNLSDCKP
+498 TYSMTGNLSDCAP

-516 KLIWYTWHDNA
+516 KLIWYTWHDKA

-583 RVSYKKGNSKRALES
+583 RVSYKKGNSKRVLES
-598 GQEFANGQSYEIE
+598 GQEFSTGQSYEIE
-611 WETQHENW
+611 WETQHKNW
-619 SSDLEVLDDC
+619 SSDLEALDDC

-661 TIAPKYNPEVALN
+661 TIAPKYNPEAALN

-682 LLNNNGYKIT
+682 LLDNYGYKIT
-692 FSPYSFTYNGK
+692 FSPYSFIYNGR
-703 EQKPKTVLKIL
+703 EQKPKTILQGL
-714 SGGKWQNL
+714 SGGKWQDL
-722 QEEKDYTVSYD
+722 QEGKDYTVSYD
-733 GDFTNAGT
+733 GDFINAGT
-741 HTATVTGIGSY
+741 YTATVTGIGSY
-752 TGTLKNNFTIN
+752 MGTLKSNFTID
-763 RKRLRDGCTVTL
+763 KKSLRNGCTVTL

-782 NGKEQ
+782 TGKEQ

-821 TISGTGNYTS
+821 TISGAGNYTS

-836 FRITLAPT
+836 FRITPAPT

-849 PDKPEKSDISKCT
+849 PDKPEKTDISKCT

-877 KPSVTVKNR
+877 KPSVTVKNG

-930 EEEKAEDIGKGE
+930 EETKGNDDISNAY
-942 LVLSQDKF
+942 VLLSKNYY
-950 VYDGTEQKPIVTVK
+950 VYDGEEHKPTVTHV
-964 ISGKELS
+964 
-971 LNTDYVISFDK
+971 YVNNKLVDSK
-982 NVNAGIAVVTVKGT
+982 NYTVTYSKDLVNAG
-996 GKYKGTLTGKFTI
+996 
-1009 NPAEIKQ
+1009 E
-1016 AAINLSASSFIYD
+1016 
-1029 GKEKKPEITVKNGDK
+1029 PEITITGTGSFTGTCKTTFTIAPREFLNCTVIDPEGPFYYYEGTAYTPKYVVKDGDK
-1044 VLIAGT
+1044 TLVEGKDYKVTYKYNDKPGHSWNTIEGMGNYRNDVIQRQFYIIPPLLSECVASLEQDPVIYEGHPVEPNIIVKFGEKT
-1050 DYTVSYSNNM
+1050 LKLNQDYTVSY
-1060 EVGSAKAVITGKGN
+1060 VGNDGPGTAIAYINGKGTYNGLIILNFTIKKANAKTKDLSKAKVTISGDAIHYEKRVEMPPVTVELDGKVLTKSVDFIVTFRGSVGAKTGTLVITGKGD
-1074 YTGSV
+1074 YTGV
-1079 TKTFEIIKANTGAEN
+1079 IE
-1094 ISKKRIRFK
+1094 
-1103 TAVTSIFGYAQGKEI
+1103 
-1118 KPEIV
+1118 KP
-1123 VESGLDE
+1123 
-1130 LQENVDYTVSYS
+1130 
-1142 NNINVGTAT
+1142 
-1151 ITVIGIGKYTGTLTK
+1151 
-1166 DFTIRPTTLYS
+1166 
-1177 HNTKLS
+1177 
-1183 QRVFS
+1183 
-1188 YDGTPKKPTLS
+1188 
-1199 LKIGTELVE
+1199 
-1208 GRDYTATYT
+1208 
-1217 DNVNVGVVTVIYQGI
+1217 VNVVYK
-1232 GNYTGTLRDTFQ
+1232 DT
-1244 IIATGFARAK
+1244 
-1254 IKLSKTSLEYDGKE
+1254 
-1268 KRPTVSVL
+1268 
-1276 WNTRLLQE
+1276 NTEQ
-1284 NIDYKVSYSNNINVG
+1284 
-1299 TATVTVTGMGEF
+1299 
-1311 SGTLTEHFQIVPGK
+1311 P
-1325 ISQKDISGY
+1325 KDISGY

-1363 KEGTDYTVSY
+1363 KEGSDYTVSY

-1428 ETYDGTAHK
+1428 ETYNGTAHK

-1449 IEGTDYTL
+1449 TEGTDYTL

-1499 KTVDMGSGKQNI
+1499 KTVDMGSGKQDI
-1511 MENVRTDAKITC
+1511 MEKIQTDAKITC
-1523 ISDAPGIVEISGY
+1523 ISDAPGIVEISGD

-1568 TVRPINTQKLTLKS
+1568 TVRPLNTQKLTLKS

-1609 KMKNA
+1609 NMKNA
-1614 QSLTI
+1614 RSLTM

-1631 AKKKKYY
+1631 AKKKNYY

>member
-1 MKNNTVKSLSI
+1 MKNKTVKSLSI

-20 TSAVSA
+20 TSSAGA
-26 AEFSSGPATIE
+26 AEFSSGPMAVE
-37 TAPAQV
+37 EVPAQN
-43 EIPDAVNEDTDAAN
+43 EIPNTETSDAAN
-57 TETQNIQ
+57 ADTQSGQ
-64 EDTIDPAGTLTDQ
+64 EDSSDQSEALTDQ
-77 NSTEKSEE
+77 DSTEKSEE
-85 EAFGTGEETFSDEEK
+85 DAFDTGEETFSDSDE
-100 NEEFSS
+100 NEVQEFSA
-106 EEEIPEAE
+106 EEEIPEVE

-119 GPVDPTLE
+119 GPVDTTLE

-146 TTCNVYTGNSVEA
+146 TTCKVYNGNNVEA
-159 QDYDMYGHRISSY
+159 QDYGYYGHRVSSY

-179 GLMRVQAGAIDGKVL
+179 GLMRVQAGAIDDKVL

-212 ALPLFGAFY
+212 GLPLFGAFY
-221 ESGSNY
+221 ESGNYY
-227 YILTGQNNDSQDDNK
+227 YILTGQNNESQDKTK

-250 SKDWKVQGSCSLTS
+250 SKDWKVQGTCCIS
-264 STKGINTVHPFEDG
+264 GINTVHPFENG
-278 SARMTMNGNYLYVRT
+278 SARMVMYGDYLYIRT
-293 CRTMYAYAVDG
+293 CRTMYRNVIDG
-304 RNHQSNLTFSI
+304 LNHQSNLTI
-315 DTSNMTLA
+315 AVNTSDMSMVQYYSN
-323 DHYGSALGTKYG
+323 ALGTKYG
-335 YVTHSF
+335 YVSHSF

-348 NGKLVGLDQGDS
+348 NGKLLGVDHGDS

-365 VLLKYPSDLSE
+365 VLLKYGTDLSE
-376 GKFAPKSQENGC
+376 GKFVPTSDKNKC

-393 MDFPEGGGNY
+393 MDFPGEEENNY
-403 TGASVGGFEYSDSA
+403 TGVSVGGFEYSDTA
-417 YLTAGNYDSGGMYS
+417 YLAAGNQDSNTA
-431 SRNVFVASVA
+431 SRNVFIASVP
-441 KSGTTPTVKYFTSY
+441 KSGTTPTVKYFTNY

-474 ILMWSNRGTVYYTML
+474 MLMWSNRGTVYYTVL
-489 DGNGNRVGS
+489 DGNGNQVGN
-498 TYSMTGNLSDCKP
+498 TYSMTGNLSDCAP

-565 CKICNQDLGRV
+565 CKICNQDLGSV

-598 GQEFANGQSYEIE
+598 GQEFSAGQSYEIE

-619 SSDLEVLDDC
+619 SSDLEALDDC

-661 TIAPKYNPEVALN
+661 TIAPKYNPEAALN

-703 EQKPKTVLKIL
+703 EQKPKTVLQIL
-714 SGGKWQNL
+714 SGGKWQDL
-722 QEEKDYTVSYD
+722 QEGKDYTVSYD

-763 RKRLRDGCTVTL
+763 QKRLKDGCTVTL

-836 FRITLAPT
+836 FRITPAPT

-849 PDKPEKSDISKCT
+849 PDKPETTDISKCT

-1151 ITVIGIGKYTGTLTK
+1151 ITVTGIGKYTGTLTK

-1254 IKLSKTSLEYDGKE
+1254 IKLSKTSFEYDGKE

-1405 SQDDGNKDKIS
+1405 SQDNGNKDKIS

-1476 KYTGSVTTSFEI
+1476 KYTESVTTSFEI

>member
-1 MKNNTVKSLSI
+1 M
-12 LLSVCMLG
+12 
-20 TSAVSA
+20 
-26 AEFSSGPATIE
+26 
-37 TAPAQV
+37 
-43 EIPDAVNEDTDAAN
+43 D
-57 TETQNIQ
+57 
-64 EDTIDPAGTLTDQ
+64 
-77 NSTEKSEE
+77 
-85 EAFGTGEETFSDEEK
+85 
-100 NEEFSS
+100 
-106 EEEIPEAE
+106 
-114 EEVVA
+114 
-119 GPVDPTLE
+119 
-127 ARMKDSA
+127 
-134 VEADIEADPNVK
+134 
-146 TTCNVYTGNSVEA
+146 
-159 QDYDMYGHRISSY
+159 
-172 LTTSPDG
+172 
-179 GLMRVQAGAIDGKVL
+179 
-194 VEYYDNSYNIQ
+194 
-205 RTVTVPL
+205 
-212 ALPLFGAFY
+212 
-221 ESGSNY
+221 
-227 YILTGQNNDSQDDNK
+227 
-242 EVYRVTKY
+242 
-250 SKDWKVQGSCSLTS
+250 
-264 STKGINTVHPFEDG
+264 
-278 SARMTMNGNYLYVRT
+278 
-293 CRTMYAYAVDG
+293 
-304 RNHQSNLTFSI
+304 
-315 DTSNMTLA
+315 
-323 DHYGSALGTKYG
+323 G

-441 KSGTTPTVKYFTSY
+441 KSGTTPTVKYFTNY

-474 ILMWSNRGTVYYTML
+474 MLMWSNRGTVYYTVL
-489 DGNGNRVGS
+489 DGNGNQVGN
-498 TYSMTGNLSDCKP
+498 TYSMTGNLSDCAP

-516 KLIWYTWHDNA
+516 KLIWYTWHDNV
-527 NVFYEINLSSLSAT
+527 NVFYEINLSSLSSN

-550 QYVYGKVNDGRVTRK
+550 QPVYGKATDGRVTRK
-565 CKICNQDLGRV
+565 CKNCNQDLGSAM
-576 LVPTGIG
+576 VPTGIG
-583 RVSYKKGNSKRALES
+583 GVYFKNANSKRVLES
-598 GQEFANGQSYEIE
+598 GQKFSNGQSYEIE
-611 WETQHENW
+611 WETQHKNW
-619 SSDLEVLDDC
+619 TSDLDALDDC

-636 SILSVKQTDE
+636 SILSVSQTDE
-646 NHAVITTK
+646 SHVVITTK

-661 TIAPKYNPEVALN
+661 TIAAKYNSKAVIN
-674 IDLYIDMH
+674 IELYVNMQVLD
-682 LLNNNGYKIT
+682 NTGFKIT
-692 FSPYSFTYNGK
+692 FSPYSAIYNGR
-703 EQKPKTVLKIL
+703 EQKPQTILQAL

-722 QEEKDYTVSYD
+722 EEGKDYTVNYD
-733 GDFTNAGT
+733 GDFTNAGQ

-752 TGTLKNNFTIN
+752 TGTLKSNFTIN
-763 RKRLRDGCTVTL
+763 EKSLRAGCTVTP
-775 AKDSVSY
+775 KEDSVIY

-787 KPDFIVKDG
+787 KPGFIVKDG
-796 DRTLVP
+796 DRTLTEG
-802 DKDYTV
+802 KDYTV
-808 TYRNNI
+808 TYKNNV
-814 NVGTATA
+814 NVGTAKA
-821 TISGTGNYTS
+821 TISGINNYKSYIDTS
-831 YVTTT
+831 
-836 FRITLAPT
+836 FKIASAPT
-844 EKPEK
+844 EKPAE
-849 PDKPEKSDISKCT
+849 PDKPTQPDNPTKPDTSDKTDISKAY
-862 VTLSATSFK
+862 VLLSK
-871 YDGKEK
+871 YGYEYDGKSH
-877 KPSVTVKNR
+877 KPTVSGVYINNKLVDSKNYTVTYSKDLVN
-886 TKVLTAG
+886 AG
-893 TDYTVSYSDN
+893 TPEVTITGKGSFTGTCKVTFTISPRNFSNCTVIDPEGPFYYYEGTAYTPKYVVKDGNKTLVEGKDYQVTYKYNDKPGHSWNTIQGMGNYRNDVIQRQFYIIPPLLSECTASLENDTVIYDGHPAEPNIIVKFGERTLKLNQDYTVSYVGNDSPGTAIAYIYGKGTYN
-903 IKAGT
+903 GRIILNFTIKKAG
-908 AKVVITGKGNY
+908 AKTKDLSKAEVTISGNVIDYGKRMDMPQVTVNLDGKVLTKSVDFIVTFRGSVGAKTGTLIITGKGDY
-919 TGSVTKTFKIV
+919 TGVI
-930 EEEKAEDIGKGE
+930 EKP
-942 LVLSQDKF
+942 VNV
-950 VYDGTEQKPIVTVK
+950 VYKDTNTEQP
-964 ISGKELS
+964 
-971 LNTDYVISFDK
+971 
-982 NVNAGIAVVTVKGT
+982 
-996 GKYKGTLTGKFTI
+996 
-1009 NPAEIKQ
+1009 
-1016 AAINLSASSFIYD
+1016 
-1029 GKEKKPEITVKNGDK
+1029 
-1044 VLIAGT
+1044 
-1050 DYTVSYSNNM
+1050 
-1060 EVGSAKAVITGKGN
+1060 
-1074 YTGSV
+1074 
-1079 TKTFEIIKANTGAEN
+1079 
-1094 ISKKRIRFK
+1094 
-1103 TAVTSIFGYAQGKEI
+1103 
-1118 KPEIV
+1118 
-1123 VESGLDE
+1123 
-1130 LQENVDYTVSYS
+1130 
-1142 NNINVGTAT
+1142 
-1151 ITVIGIGKYTGTLTK
+1151 
-1166 DFTIRPTTLYS
+1166 
-1177 HNTKLS
+1177 
-1183 QRVFS
+1183 
-1188 YDGTPKKPTLS
+1188 
-1199 LKIGTELVE
+1199 
-1208 GRDYTATYT
+1208 
-1217 DNVNVGVVTVIYQGI
+1217 
-1232 GNYTGTLRDTFQ
+1232 
-1244 IIATGFARAK
+1244 
-1254 IKLSKTSLEYDGKE
+1254 
-1268 KRPTVSVL
+1268 
-1276 WNTRLLQE
+1276 
-1284 NIDYKVSYSNNINVG
+1284 
-1299 TATVTVTGMGEF
+1299 
-1311 SGTLTEHFQIVPGK
+1311 
-1325 ISQKDISGY
+1325 KDISGY

-1341 TFTYTGS
+1341 TFTYTGF

-1416 VGKCDFIVMDDE
+1416 VGKCDFIVMDNE

-1449 IEGTDYTL
+1449 KEGTDYTL

-1638 VRIRTYKTTN
+1638 VRIRTYKTIN

>member
-1 MKNNTVKSLSI
+1 MKNKTVKSLSI

-20 TSAVSA
+20 TSSAGA
-26 AEFSSGPATIE
+26 AEFSSGPMAVE
-37 TAPAQV
+37 EVPAQN
-43 EIPDAVNEDTDAAN
+43 EIPNTETSDAAN
-57 TETQNIQ
+57 TDTQSGQ
-64 EDTIDPAGTLTDQ
+64 EDSSDQSEVLTDQ
-77 NSTEKSEE
+77 DSTEKSEE
-85 EAFGTGEETFSDEEK
+85 EAFGTGDEIFSDTDE
-100 NEEFSS
+100 NEVQEFSA
-106 EEEIPEAE
+106 EEEIPEVE

-119 GPVDPTLE
+119 GPVDTTLE
-127 ARMKDSA
+127 ARMKNSA

-172 LTTSPDG
+172 LTTSPG
-179 GLMRVQAGAIDGKVL
+179 GLMRVQAGAIDDKVL

-205 RTVTVPL
+205 QTVTVPL

-227 YILTGQNNDSQDDNK
+227 YILTGQNNDDQDK
-242 EVYRVTKY
+242 SREVYRVTKY
-250 SKDWKVQGSCSLTS
+250 SKNWKVQGYCSLTS
-264 STKGINTVHPFEDG
+264 NTEGINTVHPFEDG

-293 CRTMYAYAVDG
+293 CRTMYKNVVDG

-323 DHYGSALGTKYG
+323 DQYGSALGTKYG

-365 VLLKYPSDLSE
+365 VMLKYPSDLSE

-388 EEIHF
+388 EEVHF

-417 YLTAGNYDSGGMYS
+417 YLTAGNYDSSGMYS
-431 SRNVFVASVA
+431 SRNVFVASVS
-441 KSGTTPTVKYFTSY
+441 KSGTQPTVKYFTNY

-474 ILMWSNRGTVYYTML
+474 MLMWSNRGTVYYTVL
-489 DGNGNRVGS
+489 DRNGNQVGS
-498 TYSMTGNLSDCKP
+498 TYSMTGNLSDCAP
-511 SVING
+511 SIING
-516 KLIWYTWHDNA
+516 KLIWYTWHDNV
-527 NVFYEINLSSLSAT
+527 NVFYEINLSSLSSN

-550 QYVYGKVNDGRVTRK
+550 QPVYGKATDGRVTRK
-565 CKICNQDLGRV
+565 CKNCNQDLGSAM
-576 LVPTGIG
+576 VPTGIG
-583 RVSYKKGNSKRALES
+583 RVYFKNANSKRVLES
-598 GQEFANGQSYEIE
+598 GQKFSNGQSYEIE
-611 WETQHENW
+611 WETQHKNW
-619 SSDLEVLDDC
+619 TSDLDALDDC

-636 SILSVKQTDE
+636 SILSVSQTDE
-646 NHAVITTK
+646 SHAVITTK

-661 TIAPKYNPEVALN
+661 TIAAKYNSKAVIN
-674 IDLYIDMH
+674 IELYVNMQVLD
-682 LLNNNGYKIT
+682 NTGFKIT
-692 FSPYSFTYNGK
+692 FSLYSAIYNGR
-703 EQKPKTVLKIL
+703 EQKPQTILQAL

-722 QEEKDYTVSYD
+722 EEGKDYTVNYD
-733 GDFTNAGT
+733 GDFTNAGQ

-752 TGTLKNNFTIN
+752 TGTLKSNFTIN
-763 RKRLRDGCTVTL
+763 EKSLSAGCTVTP
-775 AKDSVSY
+775 KEDSVIY

-787 KPDFIVKDG
+787 KPGFIVKDG
-796 DRTLVP
+796 DRTLTEG
-802 DKDYTV
+802 KDYTV
-808 TYRNNI
+808 TYKNNV
-814 NVGTATA
+814 NVGTAKA
-821 TISGTGNYTS
+821 TISGINNYKSYIDTS
-831 YVTTT
+831 
-836 FRITLAPT
+836 FKIASAPT
-844 EKPEK
+844 EKPAE
-849 PDKPEKSDISKCT
+849 PDKPTQPDNPTKPDTSDKTDISKAY
-862 VTLSATSFK
+862 VLLSK
-871 YDGKEK
+871 YGYEYDGKSH
-877 KPSVTVKNR
+877 KPTVSGVYINNKLVDSKNYTVTYSKDLVN
-886 TKVLTAG
+886 AG
-893 TDYTVSYSDN
+893 TPEVTITGKGSFTGTCKVTFTISPRNFSNCTVIDPEGPFYYYEGTAYTPKYVVKDGNKTLVEGKDYQVTYKYNDKPGHSWNTIQGMGNYRNDVIQRQFYIIPPLLSECTASLENDTVIYDGHPAEPNIIVKFGERTLKLNQDYTVSYVGNDSPGTAIAYIYGKGTYN
-903 IKAGT
+903 GRIILNFTIKKAG
-908 AKVVITGKGNY
+908 AKTKDLSKAEVTISGNVIDYGKRMDMPQVTVNLDGKVLTKSVDFIVTYRGSVGAKTGTLIITGKGDY
-919 TGSVTKTFKIV
+919 TGVI
-930 EEEKAEDIGKGE
+930 EKP
-942 LVLSQDKF
+942 VNV
-950 VYDGTEQKPIVTVK
+950 VYKDTTNTEQP
-964 ISGKELS
+964 
-971 LNTDYVISFDK
+971 
-982 NVNAGIAVVTVKGT
+982 
-996 GKYKGTLTGKFTI
+996 
-1009 NPAEIKQ
+1009 
-1016 AAINLSASSFIYD
+1016 
-1029 GKEKKPEITVKNGDK
+1029 
-1044 VLIAGT
+1044 
-1050 DYTVSYSNNM
+1050 
-1060 EVGSAKAVITGKGN
+1060 
-1074 YTGSV
+1074 
-1079 TKTFEIIKANTGAEN
+1079 
-1094 ISKKRIRFK
+1094 
-1103 TAVTSIFGYAQGKEI
+1103 
-1118 KPEIV
+1118 
-1123 VESGLDE
+1123 
-1130 LQENVDYTVSYS
+1130 
-1142 NNINVGTAT
+1142 
-1151 ITVIGIGKYTGTLTK
+1151 
-1166 DFTIRPTTLYS
+1166 
-1177 HNTKLS
+1177 
-1183 QRVFS
+1183 
-1188 YDGTPKKPTLS
+1188 
-1199 LKIGTELVE
+1199 
-1208 GRDYTATYT
+1208 
-1217 DNVNVGVVTVIYQGI
+1217 
-1232 GNYTGTLRDTFQ
+1232 
-1244 IIATGFARAK
+1244 
-1254 IKLSKTSLEYDGKE
+1254 
-1268 KRPTVSVL
+1268 
-1276 WNTRLLQE
+1276 
-1284 NIDYKVSYSNNINVG
+1284 
-1299 TATVTVTGMGEF
+1299 
-1311 SGTLTEHFQIVPGK
+1311 
-1325 ISQKDISGY
+1325 KDISGY

-1383 AVVKGKG
+1383 AVVKGKE
-1390 NYTGTLTIT
+1390 NYTGTLAIT

-1405 SQDDGNKDKIS
+1405 SQDDGNKDKTS
-1416 VGKCDFIVMDDE
+1416 VGKCDFIVMDNE

-1449 IEGTDYTL
+1449 KEGTDYTL

-1499 KTVDMGSGKQNI
+1499 KTVDMGSGKQDI
-1511 MENVRTDAKITC
+1511 MEKIQTDAKITC
-1523 ISDAPGIVEISGY
+1523 ISDAPGIVEISGD

-1638 VRIRTYKTTN
+1638 VRIRTYKTIN

>member
-1 MKNNTVKSLSI
+1 MKNKTVKSLSI

-20 TSAVSA
+20 TSSAGA
-26 AEFSSGPATIE
+26 AEFSSGPMAVE
-37 TAPAQV
+37 EVPAQN
-43 EIPDAVNEDTDAAN
+43 EIPNTETSDAAN
-57 TETQNIQ
+57 ADTQSGQ
-64 EDTIDPAGTLTDQ
+64 EDSSDQSEALTDQ
-77 NSTEKSEE
+77 DSTEKSEE
-85 EAFGTGEETFSDEEK
+85 DAFGTGEETFSDSDE
-100 NEEFSS
+100 NEVQEFSA
-106 EEEIPEAE
+106 EEEIPEVE

-119 GPVDPTLE
+119 GPVDTTLE

-172 LTTSPDG
+172 LTTSPG
-179 GLMRVQAGAIDGKVL
+179 GLMRVQAGAIDDKVL

-205 RTVTVPL
+205 QTVTVPL

-227 YILTGQNNDSQDDNK
+227 YILTGQNNDDQDK
-242 EVYRVTKY
+242 SREVYRVTKY

-264 STKGINTVHPFEDG
+264 NTEGINTVHPFEDG

-293 CRTMYAYAVDG
+293 CRTMYKNVVDG

-323 DHYGSALGTKYG
+323 DQYGSALGTKYG

-365 VLLKYPSDLSE
+365 VMLKYPSDLSG

-388 EEIHF
+388 EEVHF

-417 YLTAGNYDSGGMYS
+417 YLTAGNYDSSGMYS
-431 SRNVFVASVA
+431 SRNVFVASVS
-441 KSGTTPTVKYFTSY
+441 KSGTQPTVKYFTNY

-474 ILMWSNRGTVYYTML
+474 MLMWSNRGTVYYTVL
-489 DGNGNRVGS
+489 DGNGNQVGS
-498 TYSMTGNLSDCKP
+498 TYSMTGNLSDCAP
-511 SVING
+511 SIING
-516 KLIWYTWHDNA
+516 KLIWYTWHDNV
-527 NVFYEINLSSLSAT
+527 NVFYEINLSSLSSN

-550 QYVYGKVNDGRVTRK
+550 QPVYGKATDGRVTRK
-565 CKICNQDLGRV
+565 CKNCNQDLGSAM
-576 LVPTGIG
+576 VPTGIG
-583 RVSYKKGNSKRALES
+583 RVYFKNANSKRVLES
-598 GQEFANGQSYEIE
+598 GQKFSNGQSYEIE
-611 WETQHENW
+611 WETQHKNW
-619 SSDLEVLDDC
+619 TSDLDALDDC

-636 SILSVKQTDE
+636 SILSVSQTDE
-646 NHAVITTK
+646 SPAVITTK

-661 TIAPKYNPEVALN
+661 TIAAKYNSEAVINIELYVNMQAL
-674 IDLYIDMH
+674 D
-682 LLNNNGYKIT
+682 NNGFKIT
-692 FSPYSFTYNGK
+692 FSPCSATYNGR
-703 EQKPKTVLKIL
+703 EQKPQTILQTL
-714 SGGKWQNL
+714 SGGKWQEL
-722 QEEKDYTVSYD
+722 EEGKDYTVNYD
-733 GDFTNAGT
+733 SDFINAGQ

-752 TGTLKNNFTIN
+752 TGTLKSNFTI
-763 RKRLRDGCTVTL
+763 KKKSLRAGCTVTP
-775 AKDSVSY
+775 KEDSVIY

-787 KPDFIVKDG
+787 KPGFIVKDG
-796 DRTLVP
+796 DRTLTEG
-802 DKDYTV
+802 KDYTV
-808 TYRNNI
+808 TYKNNM
-814 NVGTATA
+814 NVGTAKA
-821 TISGTGNYTS
+821 TISGINNYKSYIDTS
-831 YVTTT
+831 
-836 FRITLAPT
+836 FKIASAPT
-844 EKPEK
+844 EKPAE
-849 PDKPEKSDISKCT
+849 PDKPTQPDNPTKPDTSDKTDISKAY
-862 VTLSATSFK
+862 VLLSK
-871 YDGKEK
+871 YGYEYDGKSH
-877 KPSVTVKNR
+877 KPTVSGVYINNKLVDSKNYTVTYSKDLVN
-886 TKVLTAG
+886 AG
-893 TDYTVSYSDN
+893 TPEVTITGKGSFTGTCKVTFTISPRNFSNCTVIDPEGPFYYYEGTAYTPKYVVKDGNKTLVEGKDYQVTYKYNDKPGHSWNTIQGMGNYRNDVIQRQFYIIPPLLSECTASLENDTVIYDGHPAEPNIIVKFGEKTLKLNQDYTVSYVGNDGP
-903 IKAGT
+903 GT
-908 AKVVITGKGNY
+908 AIAYINGKGTYNGLIILNFTIKKANAKTKDLSKAKVTISGDAIHYEKRVEMPPVTVELDGKVLTKSVDFIVTFRGSVGAKTGTLVITGKGDY
-919 TGSVTKTFKIV
+919 TGVI
-930 EEEKAEDIGKGE
+930 EKP
-942 LVLSQDKF
+942 VNV
-950 VYDGTEQKPIVTVK
+950 VYKDTTNTEQP
-964 ISGKELS
+964 
-971 LNTDYVISFDK
+971 
-982 NVNAGIAVVTVKGT
+982 
-996 GKYKGTLTGKFTI
+996 
-1009 NPAEIKQ
+1009 
-1016 AAINLSASSFIYD
+1016 
-1029 GKEKKPEITVKNGDK
+1029 
-1044 VLIAGT
+1044 
-1050 DYTVSYSNNM
+1050 
-1060 EVGSAKAVITGKGN
+1060 
-1074 YTGSV
+1074 
-1079 TKTFEIIKANTGAEN
+1079 
-1094 ISKKRIRFK
+1094 
-1103 TAVTSIFGYAQGKEI
+1103 
-1118 KPEIV
+1118 
-1123 VESGLDE
+1123 
-1130 LQENVDYTVSYS
+1130 
-1142 NNINVGTAT
+1142 
-1151 ITVIGIGKYTGTLTK
+1151 
-1166 DFTIRPTTLYS
+1166 
-1177 HNTKLS
+1177 
-1183 QRVFS
+1183 
-1188 YDGTPKKPTLS
+1188 
-1199 LKIGTELVE
+1199 
-1208 GRDYTATYT
+1208 
-1217 DNVNVGVVTVIYQGI
+1217 
-1232 GNYTGTLRDTFQ
+1232 
-1244 IIATGFARAK
+1244 
-1254 IKLSKTSLEYDGKE
+1254 
-1268 KRPTVSVL
+1268 
-1276 WNTRLLQE
+1276 
-1284 NIDYKVSYSNNINVG
+1284 
-1299 TATVTVTGMGEF
+1299 
-1311 SGTLTEHFQIVPGK
+1311 
-1325 ISQKDISGY
+1325 KDISGY

-1416 VGKCDFIVMDDE
+1416 VGKCDFIVMDNE

-1449 IEGTDYTL
+1449 TEGTDYTL

-1499 KTVDMGSGKQNI
+1499 KTVDMGSGKQDI
-1511 MENVRTDAKITC
+1511 MEKIQTDAKITC
-1523 ISDAPGIVEISGY
+1523 ISDAPGIVEISGD

-1609 KMKNA
+1609 NMKNA

-1631 AKKKKYY
+1631 AKKKNYY

>member
-1 MKNNTVKSLSI
+1 MKNKTVKSLSI

-20 TSAVSA
+20 TSSAGA
-26 AEFSSGPATIE
+26 AEFSSGPMAVE
-37 TAPAQV
+37 EVPAQN
-43 EIPDAVNEDTDAAN
+43 EIPNTETSDAAN
-57 TETQNIQ
+57 ADTQSGQ
-64 EDTIDPAGTLTDQ
+64 EDSSDQSEVLTDQ
-77 NSTEKSEE
+77 DSTEKSEE
-85 EAFGTGEETFSDEEK
+85 EAFGTGDEIFSDTDE
-100 NEEFSS
+100 NEVQEFSA
-106 EEEIPEAE
+106 EEEIPEVE

-127 ARMKDSA
+127 ARMKNSA

-146 TTCNVYTGNSVEA
+146 TICNVYTGNSVEA

-179 GLMRVQAGAIDGKVL
+179 GLMRVQAGAIDDKVL

-205 RTVTVPL
+205 RTVIVPL

-293 CRTMYAYAVDG
+293 CRTMYAVA
-304 RNHQSNLTFSI
+304 RQNHQSNLTFSI

-323 DHYGSALGTKYG
+323 DHYGSPLGTKYG

-365 VLLKYPSDLSE
+365 VLLKYPSDLSG

-393 MDFPEGGGNY
+393 MDFTKGQDNY
-403 TGASVGGFEYSDSA
+403 TAASVGGFEYSDSS
-417 YLTAGNYDSGGMYS
+417 YLTAGNYDSDGMYS
-431 SRNVFVASVA
+431 SRNVFVASVP
-441 KSGTTPTVKYFTSY
+441 KSGTTPTVKYFTNY

-474 ILMWSNRGTVYYTML
+474 MLMWSNRGTVYYTVL
-489 DGNGNRVGS
+489 DGNGNQVRN
-498 TYSMTGNLSDCKP
+498 TYSMTGNLSDCAP

-611 WETQHENW
+611 WETQHKNC
-619 SSDLEVLDDC
+619 SSDLEALDDC

-646 NHAVITTK
+646 THAVITTK

-661 TIAPKYNPEVALN
+661 TIAPKYNPEAALN

-682 LLNNNGYKIT
+682 LLDNNGYKIT
-692 FSPYSFTYNGK
+692 FSPYSSTYNGK
-703 EQKPKTVLKIL
+703 EQKPKTILQGL
-714 SGGKWQNL
+714 SGGKWQDL
-722 QEEKDYTVSYD
+722 QEGKDYTVNYD
-733 GDFTNAGT
+733 GDFTNAGQ

-752 TGTLKNNFTIN
+752 TGTLKSNFTIN
-763 RKRLRDGCTVTL
+763 EKSLRAGCTVTP
-775 AKDSVSY
+775 KEDSVIY

-787 KPDFIVKDG
+787 KPGFIVKDG
-796 DRTLVP
+796 DRTLTEG
-802 DKDYTV
+802 KDYTV
-808 TYRNNI
+808 TYKNNV
-814 NVGTATA
+814 NVGTAKA
-821 TISGTGNYTS
+821 TISGINNYKSYIDTS
-831 YVTTT
+831 
-836 FRITLAPT
+836 FKIASAPT
-844 EKPEK
+844 EKPAE
-849 PDKPEKSDISKCT
+849 PDKPTQPDNPTKPDTSDKTDISKAY
-862 VTLSATSFK
+862 VLLSK
-871 YDGKEK
+871 YGYEYDGKSH
-877 KPSVTVKNR
+877 KPTVSGVYINNKLVDSKNYTVTYSKDLVN
-886 TKVLTAG
+886 AG
-893 TDYTVSYSDN
+893 TPEVTITGKGSFTGTCKVTFTISPRNFSNCTVIDPEGPFYYYEGTAYTPKYVVKDGNKTLVEGKDYQVTYKYNDKPGHSWNTIQGMGNYRNDVIQRQFYIIPPLLSECTASLENDTVIYDGHPAEPNIIVKFGERTLKLNQDYTVSYVGNDSPGTAIAYIYGKGTYN
-903 IKAGT
+903 GRIILNFTIKKAG
-908 AKVVITGKGNY
+908 AKTKDLSKAEVTISGNVIDYGKRMDMPQVTVNLDGKVLTKSVDFIVTFRGSVGAKTGTLVITGKGDY
-919 TGSVTKTFKIV
+919 TGVI
-930 EEEKAEDIGKGE
+930 EKP
-942 LVLSQDKF
+942 VNV
-950 VYDGTEQKPIVTVK
+950 VYKDTTNTEQP
-964 ISGKELS
+964 
-971 LNTDYVISFDK
+971 
-982 NVNAGIAVVTVKGT
+982 
-996 GKYKGTLTGKFTI
+996 
-1009 NPAEIKQ
+1009 
-1016 AAINLSASSFIYD
+1016 
-1029 GKEKKPEITVKNGDK
+1029 
-1044 VLIAGT
+1044 
-1050 DYTVSYSNNM
+1050 
-1060 EVGSAKAVITGKGN
+1060 
-1074 YTGSV
+1074 
-1079 TKTFEIIKANTGAEN
+1079 
-1094 ISKKRIRFK
+1094 
-1103 TAVTSIFGYAQGKEI
+1103 
-1118 KPEIV
+1118 
-1123 VESGLDE
+1123 
-1130 LQENVDYTVSYS
+1130 
-1142 NNINVGTAT
+1142 
-1151 ITVIGIGKYTGTLTK
+1151 
-1166 DFTIRPTTLYS
+1166 
-1177 HNTKLS
+1177 
-1183 QRVFS
+1183 
-1188 YDGTPKKPTLS
+1188 
-1199 LKIGTELVE
+1199 
-1208 GRDYTATYT
+1208 
-1217 DNVNVGVVTVIYQGI
+1217 
-1232 GNYTGTLRDTFQ
+1232 
-1244 IIATGFARAK
+1244 
-1254 IKLSKTSLEYDGKE
+1254 
-1268 KRPTVSVL
+1268 
-1276 WNTRLLQE
+1276 
-1284 NIDYKVSYSNNINVG
+1284 
-1299 TATVTVTGMGEF
+1299 
-1311 SGTLTEHFQIVPGK
+1311 
-1325 ISQKDISGY
+1325 KDISGY

-1363 KEGTDYTVSY
+1363 KEGSDYTVSY

-1428 ETYDGTAHK
+1428 ETYNGTAHK

-1449 IEGTDYTL
+1449 TEGTDYTL

-1499 KTVDMGSGKQNI
+1499 KTVDMGSGKQDI
-1511 MENVRTDAKITC
+1511 MEKIQTDAKITC
-1523 ISDAPGIVEISGY
+1523 ISDAPGIVEISGD

-1558 FSMDLVRLTI
+1558 FSMDLARLTI
-1568 TVRPINTQKLTLKS
+1568 TVRPINTQKLTVKS

-1609 KMKNA
+1609 NMKNA
-1614 QSLTI
+1614 RSLTM

-1631 AKKKKYY
+1631 AKKKNYY

>member
-172 LTTSPDG
+172 LTTNPDG
-179 GLMRVQAGAIDGKVL
+179 GLMRVQAGAIDDKVL
-194 VEYYDNSYNIQ
+194 VEYYDKSYNIQ

-441 KSGTTPTVKYFTSY
+441 KSGTTPTVKYFTNY

-474 ILMWSNRGTVYYTML
+474 MLMWSNRGTVYYTVL
-489 DGNGNRVGS
+489 DGNGNQVGN
-498 TYSMTGNLSDCKP
+498 TYSMTGNLSDCAP

-565 CKICNQDLGRV
+565 CKICNQDLGSV

-611 WETQHENW
+611 WETQHKNW
-619 SSDLEVLDDC
+619 SSDLEALDDC

-661 TIAPKYNPEVALN
+661 TIAPKYNPEAALN

-682 LLNNNGYKIT
+682 LLDNYGYKIT
-692 FSPYSFTYNGK
+692 FSPYSFIYNGR
-703 EQKPKTVLKIL
+703 EQKPKTILQGL
-714 SGGKWQNL
+714 SGGKWQDL
-722 QEEKDYTVSYD
+722 QEGKDYTVSYD
-733 GDFTNAGT
+733 GDFINAGT
-741 HTATVTGIGSY
+741 YTATVTGIGSY
-752 TGTLKNNFTIN
+752 MGTLKSNFTID
-763 RKRLRDGCTVTL
+763 KKSLRNGCTVTL
-775 AKDSVSY
+775 ASY
-782 NGKEQ
+782 TGKEQ

-821 TISGTGNYTS
+821 TISGAGNYTS

-836 FRITLAPT
+836 FRITPAPT

-849 PDKPEKSDISKCT
+849 PEKPGKPEKTDISKCT

-919 TGSVTKTFKIV
+919 TGSVTKTFTIAPREFLNCTV
-930 EEEKAEDIGKGE
+930 IDPEGPFYYYE
-942 LVLSQDKF
+942 
-950 VYDGTEQKPIVTVK
+950 GTAYTPKYVVK
-964 ISGKELS
+964 
-971 LNTDYVISFDK
+971 D
-982 NVNAGIAVVTVKGT
+982 
-996 GKYKGTLTGKFTI
+996 
-1009 NPAEIKQ
+1009 
-1016 AAINLSASSFIYD
+1016 
-1029 GKEKKPEITVKNGDK
+1029 GDK
-1044 VLIAGT
+1044 TLVEGKDYKVTYKYNDKPGHSWNTIEGMGNYRNDVIQRQFYIIPPLLSECVASLEQDPVIYEGHPVEPNIIVKFGEKT
-1050 DYTVSYSNNM
+1050 LKLNQDYTVSY
-1060 EVGSAKAVITGKGN
+1060 VGNDGPGTAIAYINGKGTYNGLIILNFTIKKANAKTKDLSKAKVTISGDAIHYEKRVEMPPVTVELDGKVLTKSVDFIVTFRGSVGAKTGTLVITGKGD
-1074 YTGSV
+1074 YTGV
-1079 TKTFEIIKANTGAEN
+1079 IE
-1094 ISKKRIRFK
+1094 
-1103 TAVTSIFGYAQGKEI
+1103 
-1118 KPEIV
+1118 KP
-1123 VESGLDE
+1123 
-1130 LQENVDYTVSYS
+1130 
-1142 NNINVGTAT
+1142 
-1151 ITVIGIGKYTGTLTK
+1151 
-1166 DFTIRPTTLYS
+1166 
-1177 HNTKLS
+1177 
-1183 QRVFS
+1183 
-1188 YDGTPKKPTLS
+1188 
-1199 LKIGTELVE
+1199 
-1208 GRDYTATYT
+1208 
-1217 DNVNVGVVTVIYQGI
+1217 VNVVYK
-1232 GNYTGTLRDTFQ
+1232 DT
-1244 IIATGFARAK
+1244 T
-1254 IKLSKTSLEYDGKE
+1254 
-1268 KRPTVSVL
+1268 
-1276 WNTRLLQE
+1276 NTEQ
-1284 NIDYKVSYSNNINVG
+1284 
-1299 TATVTVTGMGEF
+1299 
-1311 SGTLTEHFQIVPGK
+1311 P
-1325 ISQKDISGY
+1325 KDISGY

-1363 KEGTDYTVSY
+1363 KEGSDYTVSY

-1428 ETYDGTAHK
+1428 ETYNGTAHK

-1449 IEGTDYTL
+1449 TEGTDYTL

-1499 KTVDMGSGKQNI
+1499 KTVDMGSGKQDI
-1511 MENVRTDAKITC
+1511 MEKIQTDAKITC
-1523 ISDAPGIVEISGY
+1523 ISDAPGIVEISGD

-1558 FSMDLVRLTI
+1558 FSMDLARLTI

-1609 KMKNA
+1609 NMKNA
-1614 QSLTI
+1614 RSLTM

-1625 VTLKNL
+1625 VTLK
-1631 AKKKKYY
+1631 KKNYY

>member
-172 LTTSPDG
+172 LTTNPDG
-179 GLMRVQAGAIDGKVL
+179 GLMRVQAGAIDDKVL
-194 VEYYDNSYNIQ
+194 VEYYDKSYNIQ

-441 KSGTTPTVKYFTSY
+441 KSGTTPTVKYFTNY

-474 ILMWSNRGTVYYTML
+474 MLMWSNRGTVYYTVL
-489 DGNGNRVGS
+489 DGNGNQVGN
-498 TYSMTGNLSDCKP
+498 TYSMTGNLSDCAP

-516 KLIWYTWHDNA
+516 KLIWYTWHDNV
-527 NVFYEINLSSLSAT
+527 NVFYEINLSSLSSN

-550 QYVYGKVNDGRVTRK
+550 QPVYGKATDGRVTRK
-565 CKICNQDLGRV
+565 CKNCNQDLGSAM
-576 LVPTGIG
+576 VPTGIG
-583 RVSYKKGNSKRALES
+583 GVYFKNANSKRVLES
-598 GQEFANGQSYEIE
+598 GQKFSNGQSYEIE
-611 WETQHENW
+611 WETQHKNW
-619 SSDLEVLDDC
+619 TSDLDALDDC

-636 SILSVKQTDE
+636 SILSVSQTDE
-646 NHAVITTK
+646 SHAVITTK

-661 TIAPKYNPEVALN
+661 TIAAKYNSKAVIN
-674 IDLYIDMH
+674 IELYVNMQVLD
-682 LLNNNGYKIT
+682 NTGFKIT
-692 FSPYSFTYNGK
+692 FSPYSAIYNGR
-703 EQKPKTVLKIL
+703 EQKPQTILQAL

-722 QEEKDYTVSYD
+722 EEGKDYTVNYD
-733 GDFTNAGT
+733 GDFTNAGQ

-752 TGTLKNNFTIN
+752 TGTLKSNFTIN
-763 RKRLRDGCTVTL
+763 EKSLRAGCTVTP
-775 AKDSVSY
+775 KEDSVIY

-787 KPDFIVKDG
+787 KPGFIVKDG
-796 DRTLVP
+796 DRTLTEG
-802 DKDYTV
+802 KDYTV
-808 TYRNNI
+808 TYKNNV
-814 NVGTATA
+814 NVGTAKA
-821 TISGTGNYTS
+821 TISGINNYKSYIDTS
-831 YVTTT
+831 
-836 FRITLAPT
+836 FKIASAPT
-844 EKPEK
+844 EKPAE
-849 PDKPEKSDISKCT
+849 PDKPTQPDNPTKPDTSDKTDISKAY
-862 VTLSATSFK
+862 VLLSK
-871 YDGKEK
+871 YGYEYDGKSH
-877 KPSVTVKNR
+877 KPTVSGVYINNKLVDSKNYTVTYSKDLVN
-886 TKVLTAG
+886 AG
-893 TDYTVSYSDN
+893 TPEVTITGKGSFTGTCKVTFTISPRNFSNCTVIDPEGPFYYYEGTAYTPKYVVKDGNKTLVEGKDYQVTYKYNDKPGHSWNTIQGMGNYRNDVIQRQFYIIPPLLSECTASLENDTVIYDGHPAEPNIIVKFGERTLKLNQDYTVSYVGNDSPGTAIAYIYGKGTYN
-903 IKAGT
+903 GRIILNFTIKKAG
-908 AKVVITGKGNY
+908 AKTKDLSKAEVTISGNVIDYGKRMDMPQVTVNLDGKVLTKSVDFIVTYRGSVGAKTGTLIITGKGDY
-919 TGSVTKTFKIV
+919 TGVI
-930 EEEKAEDIGKGE
+930 EKP
-942 LVLSQDKF
+942 VNV
-950 VYDGTEQKPIVTVK
+950 VYKDTNTEQP
-964 ISGKELS
+964 
-971 LNTDYVISFDK
+971 
-982 NVNAGIAVVTVKGT
+982 
-996 GKYKGTLTGKFTI
+996 
-1009 NPAEIKQ
+1009 
-1016 AAINLSASSFIYD
+1016 
-1029 GKEKKPEITVKNGDK
+1029 
-1044 VLIAGT
+1044 
-1050 DYTVSYSNNM
+1050 
-1060 EVGSAKAVITGKGN
+1060 
-1074 YTGSV
+1074 
-1079 TKTFEIIKANTGAEN
+1079 
-1094 ISKKRIRFK
+1094 
-1103 TAVTSIFGYAQGKEI
+1103 
-1118 KPEIV
+1118 
-1123 VESGLDE
+1123 
-1130 LQENVDYTVSYS
+1130 
-1142 NNINVGTAT
+1142 
-1151 ITVIGIGKYTGTLTK
+1151 
-1166 DFTIRPTTLYS
+1166 
-1177 HNTKLS
+1177 
-1183 QRVFS
+1183 
-1188 YDGTPKKPTLS
+1188 
-1199 LKIGTELVE
+1199 
-1208 GRDYTATYT
+1208 
-1217 DNVNVGVVTVIYQGI
+1217 
-1232 GNYTGTLRDTFQ
+1232 
-1244 IIATGFARAK
+1244 
-1254 IKLSKTSLEYDGKE
+1254 
-1268 KRPTVSVL
+1268 
-1276 WNTRLLQE
+1276 
-1284 NIDYKVSYSNNINVG
+1284 
-1299 TATVTVTGMGEF
+1299 
-1311 SGTLTEHFQIVPGK
+1311 
-1325 ISQKDISGY
+1325 KDISGY

-1341 TFTYTGS
+1341 TFTYTGF

-1416 VGKCDFIVMDDE
+1416 VGKCDFIVMGDE

-1656 STVKTVKVK
+1656 SNVKNDKVK

>member
-1 MKNNTVKSLSI
+1 MKNKTVKSLSI

-20 TSAVSA
+20 TSSAGA
-26 AEFSSGPATIE
+26 AEFSSGPMAVE
-37 TAPAQV
+37 EVPAQN
-43 EIPDAVNEDTDAAN
+43 EIPNTETSDAAN
-57 TETQNIQ
+57 ADTQSGQ
-64 EDTIDPAGTLTDQ
+64 EDSSDQSEALTDQ
-77 NSTEKSEE
+77 DSTEKSEE
-85 EAFGTGEETFSDEEK
+85 DAFDTGEETFSDSDE
-100 NEEFSS
+100 NEVQEFSA
-106 EEEIPEAE
+106 EEEIPEVE

-119 GPVDPTLE
+119 GPVDTTLE

-146 TTCNVYTGNSVEA
+146 TTCKVYNGNNVEA
-159 QDYDMYGHRISSY
+159 QDYGYYGHRVSSY

-179 GLMRVQAGAIDGKVL
+179 RLMRVQAGAIDNKVL

-212 ALPLFGAFY
+212 GLPLFGAFY
-221 ESGSNY
+221 ESGNYY
-227 YILTGQNNDSQDDNK
+227 YILTGQNNESQDKTK

-250 SKDWKVQGSCSLTS
+250 SKDWEVQGTCCIS
-264 STKGINTVHPFEDG
+264 GINTVHPFENG
-278 SARMTMNGNYLYVRT
+278 SARMVMYGDYLYIRT
-293 CRTMYAYAVDG
+293 CRTMYRNVMDG
-304 RNHQSNLTFSI
+304 LNHQSNLTVSVN
-315 DTSNMTLA
+315 TSDMSMVQYYSN
-323 DHYGSALGTKYG
+323 ALGTKYG
-335 YVTHSF
+335 YVSHSF

-348 NGKLVGLDQGDS
+348 NGKLLGVDHGDS

-365 VLLKYPSDLSE
+365 VLLKYGTDLSE
-376 GKFAPKSQENGC
+376 GKFVPTSDKNKC

-393 MDFPEGGGNY
+393 MDFPGEEENNY
-403 TGASVGGFEYSDSA
+403 TGVSVGGFEYSDTA
-417 YLTAGNYDSGGMYS
+417 YLAAGNQDSNTA
-431 SRNVFVASVA
+431 SRNVFVASVP
-441 KSGTTPTVKYFTSY
+441 KSGTTPTVKYFTNY

-468 TGSNQF
+468 TRSNQF
-474 ILMWSNRGTVYYTML
+474 MLMWSNRGTVYYTVL
-489 DGNGNRVGS
+489 DGNGNQVGN
-498 TYSMTGNLSDCKP
+498 TYSMTGNLSDCAP

-565 CKICNQDLGRV
+565 CKICNQDLGSV

-611 WETQHENW
+611 WETQHKNW
-619 SSDLEVLDDC
+619 SSDLEALDDC

-661 TIAPKYNPEVALN
+661 TIAPKYNPEAALN

-682 LLNNNGYKIT
+682 LLDNYGYKIT
-692 FSPYSFTYNGK
+692 FSPYSFIYNGR
-703 EQKPKTVLKIL
+703 EQKPKTILQGL
-714 SGGKWQNL
+714 SGGKWQDL
-722 QEEKDYTVSYD
+722 QEGKDYTVSYD
-733 GDFTNAGT
+733 GDFINAGT
-741 HTATVTGIGSY
+741 YTATVTGIGSY
-752 TGTLKNNFTIN
+752 MGTLKSNFTID
-763 RKRLRDGCTVTL
+763 KKSLRNGCTVTL
-775 AKDSVSY
+775 ASY
-782 NGKEQ
+782 TGKEQ

-814 NVGTATA
+814 NVGTTTA
-821 TISGTGNYTS
+821 TISGAGNYTS

-836 FRITLAPT
+836 FRITPAPT

-849 PDKPEKSDISKCT
+849 PEKPGKPEKTDISKCT

-877 KPSVTVKNR
+877 KPSVTVKNG

-930 EEEKAEDIGKGE
+930 EETKGNDDISNAY
-942 LVLSQDKF
+942 VLLSKNYY
-950 VYDGTEQKPIVTVK
+950 VYDGEEHKPTVTHV
-964 ISGKELS
+964 
-971 LNTDYVISFDK
+971 YVNNKLVDSK
-982 NVNAGIAVVTVKGT
+982 NYTVTYSKDLVNAG
-996 GKYKGTLTGKFTI
+996 
-1009 NPAEIKQ
+1009 E
-1016 AAINLSASSFIYD
+1016 
-1029 GKEKKPEITVKNGDK
+1029 PEITITGTGSFTGTCKTTFTIAPREFLNCTVIDPEGPFYYYEGTAYTPKYVVKDGDK
-1044 VLIAGT
+1044 TLVEGKDYKVTYKYNDKPGHSWNTIEGMGNYRNDVIQRQFYIIPPLLSECVASLEQDPVIYEGHPVEPNIIVKFGEKT
-1050 DYTVSYSNNM
+1050 LKLNQDYTVSY
-1060 EVGSAKAVITGKGN
+1060 VGNDGPGTAIAYINGKGTYNGLIILNFTIKKANAKTKDLSKAKVTISGDAIHYEKRVEMPPVTVELDGKVLTKSVDFIVTFRGSVGAKTGTLVITGKGD
-1074 YTGSV
+1074 YTGV
-1079 TKTFEIIKANTGAEN
+1079 IE
-1094 ISKKRIRFK
+1094 
-1103 TAVTSIFGYAQGKEI
+1103 
-1118 KPEIV
+1118 KP
-1123 VESGLDE
+1123 
-1130 LQENVDYTVSYS
+1130 
-1142 NNINVGTAT
+1142 
-1151 ITVIGIGKYTGTLTK
+1151 
-1166 DFTIRPTTLYS
+1166 
-1177 HNTKLS
+1177 
-1183 QRVFS
+1183 
-1188 YDGTPKKPTLS
+1188 
-1199 LKIGTELVE
+1199 
-1208 GRDYTATYT
+1208 
-1217 DNVNVGVVTVIYQGI
+1217 VNVVYK
-1232 GNYTGTLRDTFQ
+1232 DT
-1244 IIATGFARAK
+1244 T
-1254 IKLSKTSLEYDGKE
+1254 
-1268 KRPTVSVL
+1268 
-1276 WNTRLLQE
+1276 NTEQ
-1284 NIDYKVSYSNNINVG
+1284 
-1299 TATVTVTGMGEF
+1299 
-1311 SGTLTEHFQIVPGK
+1311 P
-1325 ISQKDISGY
+1325 KDISGY

-1363 KEGTDYTVSY
+1363 KEGSDYTVSY

-1428 ETYDGTAHK
+1428 ETYNGTAHK

-1449 IEGTDYTL
+1449 TEGTDYTL

-1499 KTVDMGSGKQNI
+1499 KTVDMGSGKQDI
-1511 MENVRTDAKITC
+1511 MEKIQTDAKITC
-1523 ISDAPGIVEISGY
+1523 ISDAPGIVEISGD

-1558 FSMDLVRLTI
+1558 FSMDLARLTI

-1609 KMKNA
+1609 NMKNA
-1614 QSLTI
+1614 RSLTM

-1631 AKKKKYY
+1631 AKKKNYY

>member
-1 MKNNTVKSLSI
+1 MKNKTVKSLSI

-20 TSAVSA
+20 TSSAGA
-26 AEFSSGPATIE
+26 AEFSSGPMAVE
-37 TAPAQV
+37 EVPAQN
-43 EIPDAVNEDTDAAN
+43 EIPNTETSDAAN
-57 TETQNIQ
+57 ADTQSGQ
-64 EDTIDPAGTLTDQ
+64 EDSSDQSEVLTDQ
-77 NSTEKSEE
+77 DSTEKSEE
-85 EAFGTGEETFSDEEK
+85 EAFGTGDEIFSDTDE
-100 NEEFSS
+100 NEVQEFSA
-106 EEEIPEAE
+106 EEEIPEVE

-119 GPVDPTLE
+119 GPVDTTLE
-127 ARMKDSA
+127 ARMKNSA
-134 VEADIEADPNVK
+134 VEADIEADLNVK

-179 GLMRVQAGAIDGKVL
+179 GLMRVQAGAISDKVL

-227 YILTGQNNDSQDDNK
+227 YILTGQNNDDQDK
-242 EVYRVTKY
+242 SREVYRVTKY
-250 SKDWKVQGSCSLTS
+250 SKNWKVQGYCSLTS
-264 STKGINTVHPFEDG
+264 NTEGINTVHPFEDG

-293 CRTMYAYAVDG
+293 CRTMYKNVVDG

-315 DTSNMTLA
+315 NTSNMTLA
-323 DHYGSALGTKYG
+323 DQYGSALGTKYG

-365 VLLKYPSDLSE
+365 VMLKYPSDLSG

-388 EEIHF
+388 EEVHF

-417 YLTAGNYDSGGMYS
+417 YLTAGNYDSSGMYS
-431 SRNVFVASVA
+431 SRNVFVASVS
-441 KSGTTPTVKYFTSY
+441 KSGTQPTVKYFTNY

-474 ILMWSNRGTVYYTML
+474 MLMWSNRGTVYYTVL
-489 DGNGNRVGS
+489 DGNGNQVGS
-498 TYSMTGNLSDCKP
+498 TYSMTGNLSDCAP
-511 SVING
+511 SIING
-516 KLIWYTWHDNA
+516 KLIWYTWHDNV
-527 NVFYEINLSSLSAT
+527 NVFYEINLSSLSSN

-550 QYVYGKVNDGRVTRK
+550 QPVYGKATDGRVTRK
-565 CKICNQDLGRV
+565 CKNCNQDLGSAM
-576 LVPTGIG
+576 VPTGIG
-583 RVSYKKGNSKRALES
+583 RVYFKNANSKRVLES
-598 GQEFANGQSYEIE
+598 GQKFSNGQSYEIE
-611 WETQHENW
+611 WETQHKNW
-619 SSDLEVLDDC
+619 TSDLDALDDC

-636 SILSVKQTDE
+636 SILSVSQTDE
-646 NHAVITTK
+646 SPAVITTK

-661 TIAPKYNPEVALN
+661 TIAAKYNSEAVINIELYVNMQAL
-674 IDLYIDMH
+674 D
-682 LLNNNGYKIT
+682 NNGFKIT
-692 FSPYSFTYNGK
+692 FSPYSATYNGR
-703 EQKPKTVLKIL
+703 EQKPQTILWTL
-714 SGGKWQNL
+714 SGGKWQDL
-722 QEEKDYTVSYD
+722 EEGKDYTVNYD
-733 GDFTNAGT
+733 SDFINAGQ

-752 TGTLKNNFTIN
+752 TGTLKSNFTIN
-763 RKRLRDGCTVTL
+763 KKSLKAGCTVTP
-775 AKDSVSY
+775 KEDSVIY

-787 KPDFIVKDG
+787 KPGFIVKDG
-796 DRTLVP
+796 DRTLTEG
-802 DKDYTV
+802 KDYTV
-808 TYRNNI
+808 TYKNNV
-814 NVGTATA
+814 NVGNAKA
-821 TISGTGNYTS
+821 TISGINNYKSYIDTS
-831 YVTTT
+831 
-836 FRITLAPT
+836 FKIASAPT
-844 EKPEK
+844 EKPAE
-849 PDKPEKSDISKCT
+849 PDKPTQPDNPTKPDTSDKTDISKAY
-862 VTLSATSFK
+862 VLLSK
-871 YDGKEK
+871 YGYEYDGKSH
-877 KPSVTVKNR
+877 KPTVSGVYINNKLVDSKNYTVTYSKDLVN
-886 TKVLTAG
+886 AG
-893 TDYTVSYSDN
+893 TPEVTITGKGSFTGTCKVTFTISPRNFSNCTVIDPEGPFYYYEGTAYTPKYVVKDGNKTLVEGKDYQVTYKYNDKPGHSWNTIQGMGNYRNDVIQRQFYIIPPLLSECTASLENDIVIYDGHPAEPNIIVKFGEKTLKLNQDYTVSYVGNDGP
-903 IKAGT
+903 GT
-908 AKVVITGKGNY
+908 AIAYINGKGTYNGLIILNFTIKKANAKTKDLSKAKVTISGDAIHYEKRVEMPPVTVELDGKVLTKSVDFIVTFRGSVGAKTGTLVITGKGDY
-919 TGSVTKTFKIV
+919 TGVI
-930 EEEKAEDIGKGE
+930 EKP
-942 LVLSQDKF
+942 VNV
-950 VYDGTEQKPIVTVK
+950 VYKDTTNTEQP
-964 ISGKELS
+964 
-971 LNTDYVISFDK
+971 
-982 NVNAGIAVVTVKGT
+982 
-996 GKYKGTLTGKFTI
+996 
-1009 NPAEIKQ
+1009 
-1016 AAINLSASSFIYD
+1016 
-1029 GKEKKPEITVKNGDK
+1029 
-1044 VLIAGT
+1044 
-1050 DYTVSYSNNM
+1050 
-1060 EVGSAKAVITGKGN
+1060 
-1074 YTGSV
+1074 
-1079 TKTFEIIKANTGAEN
+1079 
-1094 ISKKRIRFK
+1094 
-1103 TAVTSIFGYAQGKEI
+1103 
-1118 KPEIV
+1118 
-1123 VESGLDE
+1123 
-1130 LQENVDYTVSYS
+1130 
-1142 NNINVGTAT
+1142 
-1151 ITVIGIGKYTGTLTK
+1151 
-1166 DFTIRPTTLYS
+1166 
-1177 HNTKLS
+1177 
-1183 QRVFS
+1183 
-1188 YDGTPKKPTLS
+1188 
-1199 LKIGTELVE
+1199 
-1208 GRDYTATYT
+1208 
-1217 DNVNVGVVTVIYQGI
+1217 
-1232 GNYTGTLRDTFQ
+1232 
-1244 IIATGFARAK
+1244 
-1254 IKLSKTSLEYDGKE
+1254 
-1268 KRPTVSVL
+1268 
-1276 WNTRLLQE
+1276 
-1284 NIDYKVSYSNNINVG
+1284 
-1299 TATVTVTGMGEF
+1299 
-1311 SGTLTEHFQIVPGK
+1311 
-1325 ISQKDISGY
+1325 KDISGY

-1449 IEGTDYTL
+1449 TEGTDYTL

-1499 KTVDMGSGKQNI
+1499 KTVDMGSGKQDI
-1511 MENVRTDAKITC
+1511 MEKIQTDAKITC
-1523 ISDAPGIVEISGY
+1523 ISDAPGIVEISGD

-1609 KMKNA
+1609 NMKNA
-1614 QSLTI
+1614 QSLMI

-1631 AKKKKYY
+1631 AKKKNYY

>member
-114 EEVVA
+114 EEVLA

-179 GLMRVQAGAIDGKVL
+179 GLMRVQAGAIDDKVL

-323 DHYGSALGTKYG
+323 DYYGSALGTKYG

-619 SSDLEVLDDC
+619 SSDLEALDDC

-1536 KFIPKKPGKATI
+1536 NLFQRNREKLRLLSLQQGKRI
-1548 IITTTGEKNY
+1548 IFQWIW
-1558 FSMDLVRLTI
+1558 SDLQSQYVRLI
-1568 TVRPINTQKLTLKS
+1568 HRNSP
-1582 SARGKMTVSWSTAK
+1582 
-1596 SVSGYEIQYSRSK
+1596 
-1609 KMKNA
+1609 
-1614 QSLTI
+1614 
-1619 KGKTTQ
+1619 
-1625 VTLKNL
+1625 
-1631 AKKKKYY
+1631 
-1638 VRIRTYKTTN
+1638 
-1648 GKKYYSTW
+1648 
-1656 STVKTVKVK
+1656 

>member
-1 MKNNTVKSLSI
+1 MKNKTVKSLSI

-20 TSAVSA
+20 TSSAGA
-26 AEFSSGPATIE
+26 AEFSSGPAAVEEI
-37 TAPAQV
+37 PAQT
-43 EIPDAVNEDTDAAN
+43 ESPDADTQSA
-57 TETQNIQ
+57 EIQ
-64 EDTIDPAGTLTDQ
+64 SVQGDSSDSAEALTDQ
-77 NSTEKSEE
+77 DETEKSEE
-85 EAFGTGEETFSDEEK
+85 EAFGTGDEIFSDTDE
-100 NEEFSS
+100 NEVQEFSA
-106 EEEIPEAE
+106 EEEIPEVE

-119 GPVDPTLE
+119 GPVDTTLE

-134 VEADIEADPNVK
+134 VEADIEADLNVK
-146 TTCNVYTGNSVEA
+146 TTCNVYTGNNVEA
-159 QDYDMYGHRISSY
+159 QDYGYYGHRVSSY

-179 GLMRVQAGAIDGKVL
+179 GLMRVQAGAIDNKVL

-212 ALPLFGAFY
+212 GLPLFGAFY
-221 ESGSNY
+221 ESGNYY
-227 YILTGQNNDSQDDNK
+227 YILTGQNNESQDKTK

-250 SKDWKVQGSCSLTS
+250 SKDWKVQGTCCIS
-264 STKGINTVHPFEDG
+264 GINTVHPFENG
-278 SARMTMNGNYLYVRT
+278 SARMVMYGDYLYIRT
-293 CRTMYAYAVDG
+293 CRTMYRNVMDG
-304 RNHQSNLTFSI
+304 LNHQSNLTISVN
-315 DTSNMTLA
+315 TSDMSMVQYYSN
-323 DHYGSALGTKYG
+323 ALGTKYG
-335 YVTHSF
+335 YVSHSF

-348 NGKLVGLDQGDS
+348 NGKLLGVDHGDS

-365 VLLKYPSDLSE
+365 VLLKYGTDLSE
-376 GKFAPKSQENGC
+376 GKFVPTSDKNKC

-393 MDFPEGGGNY
+393 MDFPGEEGNNY
-403 TGASVGGFEYSDSA
+403 TGVSVGGFEYSDTA
-417 YLTAGNYDSGGMYS
+417 YLAAGNQDSNTA
-431 SRNVFVASVA
+431 SRNVFVASVP
-441 KSGTTPTVKYFTSY
+441 KSGTTPTIKYYTNY

-474 ILMWSNRGTVYYTML
+474 MLMWSNCGTVYYTVL
-489 DGNGNRVGS
+489 DGNGNQVGS
-498 TYSMTGNLSDCKP
+498 TYSMTGNLSDCAP

-516 KLIWYTWHDNA
+516 KLVWYTWHDKA
-527 NVFYEINLSSLSAT
+527 NVFYEINLSNLSST

-565 CKICNQDLGRV
+565 CKICNQDLGSV

-583 RVSYKKGNSKRALES
+583 RVTYKNANSKRVLES
-598 GQEFANGQSYEIE
+598 GQEFSTGQSYEIE
-611 WETQHENW
+611 WETQHKNW
-619 SSDLEVLDDC
+619 SSDLEALDDC

-661 TIAPKYNPEVALN
+661 TIAPKYNPEAALN

-682 LLNNNGYKIT
+682 LLDNYGYKIT
-692 FSPYSFTYNGK
+692 FSPYSFIYNGR
-703 EQKPKTVLKIL
+703 EQKPKTILQGL
-714 SGGKWQNL
+714 SGGKWQDL
-722 QEEKDYTVSYD
+722 QEGKDYTVSYD
-733 GDFTNAGT
+733 GDFINAGT
-741 HTATVTGIGSY
+741 YTATVTGIGSY
-752 TGTLKNNFTIN
+752 MGTLKSNFTID
-763 RKRLRDGCTVTL
+763 KKSLRNGCTVTL

-782 NGKEQ
+782 TGKEQ

-821 TISGTGNYTS
+821 TISGAGNYTS

-836 FRITLAPT
+836 FRITPAPT
-844 EKPEK
+844 EK
-849 PDKPEKSDISKCT
+849 PDKPEKTDISKCT

-877 KPSVTVKNR
+877 KPSVTVKNG

-930 EEEKAEDIGKGE
+930 EETKGNDDISNAY
-942 LVLSQDKF
+942 VLLSKNYY
-950 VYDGTEQKPIVTVK
+950 VYDGEEHKPTVTHV
-964 ISGKELS
+964 
-971 LNTDYVISFDK
+971 YVNNKLVDPK
-982 NVNAGIAVVTVKGT
+982 NYTVTYSKDLVNAG
-996 GKYKGTLTGKFTI
+996 
-1009 NPAEIKQ
+1009 E
-1016 AAINLSASSFIYD
+1016 
-1029 GKEKKPEITVKNGDK
+1029 PEITITGTGSFTGTCKTTFTIAPREFLNCTVIDPEGPFYYYEGTAYTPKYVVKDGDK
-1044 VLIAGT
+1044 TLVEGKDYKVTYKYNDKPGHSWNTIEGMGNYRNDAIQRQFYIIPPLLSECVASLEQDPVIYEGHPVEPNIIVKFGEKT
-1050 DYTVSYSNNM
+1050 LKLNQDYTVSY
-1060 EVGSAKAVITGKGN
+1060 VGNDGPGTAIAYINGKGTYNGLIILNFTIKKANAKTKDLSKAKVTISGDAIHYEKRVEMPPVTVELDGKVLTKSVDFIVTFRGSVGAKTGTLVITGKGD
-1074 YTGSV
+1074 YTGV
-1079 TKTFEIIKANTGAEN
+1079 IE
-1094 ISKKRIRFK
+1094 
-1103 TAVTSIFGYAQGKEI
+1103 
-1118 KPEIV
+1118 KP
-1123 VESGLDE
+1123 
-1130 LQENVDYTVSYS
+1130 
-1142 NNINVGTAT
+1142 
-1151 ITVIGIGKYTGTLTK
+1151 
-1166 DFTIRPTTLYS
+1166 
-1177 HNTKLS
+1177 
-1183 QRVFS
+1183 
-1188 YDGTPKKPTLS
+1188 
-1199 LKIGTELVE
+1199 
-1208 GRDYTATYT
+1208 
-1217 DNVNVGVVTVIYQGI
+1217 VNVVYK
-1232 GNYTGTLRDTFQ
+1232 DT
-1244 IIATGFARAK
+1244 T
-1254 IKLSKTSLEYDGKE
+1254 
-1268 KRPTVSVL
+1268 
-1276 WNTRLLQE
+1276 NTEQ
-1284 NIDYKVSYSNNINVG
+1284 
-1299 TATVTVTGMGEF
+1299 
-1311 SGTLTEHFQIVPGK
+1311 P
-1325 ISQKDISGY
+1325 KDISGY

-1383 AVVKGKG
+1383 AVVKGKE

-1449 IEGTDYTL
+1449 TEGKDYTL

-1523 ISDAPGIVEISGY
+1523 ISDAPGIVEISGD

-1558 FSMDLVRLTI
+1558 FSMDLVRLTV
-1568 TVRPINTQKLTLKS
+1568 TVRPLNTQKLTLKS

-1609 KMKNA
+1609 NMKNA
-1614 QSLTI
+1614 RSLTM

-1631 AKKKKYY
+1631 AKKKNYY

>member
-1 MKNNTVKSLSI
+1 MKNKTVKSLSI

-20 TSAVSA
+20 TSSAGA
-26 AEFSSGPATIE
+26 AEFSSGPMAVE
-37 TAPAQV
+37 EVPAQN
-43 EIPDAVNEDTDAAN
+43 EIPNTETSDAAN
-57 TETQNIQ
+57 ADTQSGQ
-64 EDTIDPAGTLTDQ
+64 EDSSDQSEVLTDQ
-77 NSTEKSEE
+77 DSTEKSEE
-85 EAFGTGEETFSDEEK
+85 EAFGTGDEIFSDTDE
-100 NEEFSS
+100 NEVQEFSA
-106 EEEIPEAE
+106 EEEIPEVE

-119 GPVDPTLE
+119 GPVDTTLE
-127 ARMKDSA
+127 ARMKNSA

-172 LTTSPDG
+172 LTTSPNG
-179 GLMRVQAGAIDGKVL
+179 WLMRVQAGAIDDKVL

-221 ESGSNY
+221 ESSSNY
-227 YILTGQNNDSQDDNK
+227 YILTGQNNDDQDK
-242 EVYRVTKY
+242 SREVYRVTKY
-250 SKDWKVQGSCSLTS
+250 SKNWEVQGYCSLTS
-264 STKGINTVHPFEDG
+264 NTEGINTVHPFEDG

-293 CRTMYAYAVDG
+293 CRTMYKNVVDG

-323 DHYGSALGTKYG
+323 DQYGSALGTKYG

-365 VLLKYPSDLSE
+365 VMLKYPSDLNG

-388 EEIHF
+388 EEVHF

-417 YLTAGNYDSGGMYS
+417 YLTAGNYDSSGMYS
-431 SRNVFVASVA
+431 SRNVFVASVS
-441 KSGTTPTVKYFTSY
+441 KSGTQPTVKYFTNY

-474 ILMWSNRGTVYYTML
+474 MLMWSNRGTVYYTVL
-489 DGNGNRVGS
+489 DGNGNQVGS
-498 TYSMTGNLSDCKP
+498 TYSMTGNLSDCAP
-511 SVING
+511 SIING
-516 KLIWYTWHDNA
+516 KLIWYTWHDNV
-527 NVFYEINLSSLSAT
+527 NVFYEINLSSLSSN

-550 QYVYGKVNDGRVTRK
+550 QPVYGKATDGRVTRK
-565 CKICNQDLGRV
+565 CKNCNQDLGSAM
-576 LVPTGIG
+576 VPTGIG
-583 RVSYKKGNSKRALES
+583 RVYFKNANSKRVLES
-598 GQEFANGQSYEIE
+598 GQKFSNGQSYEIE
-611 WETQHENW
+611 WETQHKNW
-619 SSDLEVLDDC
+619 TSDLDALDDC

-636 SILSVKQTDE
+636 SILSVSQTDE
-646 NHAVITTK
+646 SHAVITTK

-661 TIAPKYNPEVALN
+661 TIAAKYNSKAVIN
-674 IDLYIDMH
+674 IELYVNMQVLD
-682 LLNNNGYKIT
+682 NTGFKIT
-692 FSPYSFTYNGK
+692 FSPYSAIYNGR
-703 EQKPKTVLKIL
+703 EQKPQTILQAL

-722 QEEKDYTVSYD
+722 EEGKDYTVNYD
-733 GDFTNAGT
+733 GDFTNAGQ

-752 TGTLKNNFTIN
+752 TGTLKSNFTIN
-763 RKRLRDGCTVTL
+763 EKSLRAGCTVTP
-775 AKDSVSY
+775 KEDSVIY

-787 KPDFIVKDG
+787 KPGFIVKDG
-796 DRTLVP
+796 DRTLTEG
-802 DKDYTV
+802 KDYTV
-808 TYRNNI
+808 TYKNNV
-814 NVGTATA
+814 NVGTAKA
-821 TISGTGNYTS
+821 TISGINNYKSYIDTS
-831 YVTTT
+831 
-836 FRITLAPT
+836 FKIASAPT
-844 EKPEK
+844 EKPAE
-849 PDKPEKSDISKCT
+849 PDKPTQPDNPTKPDTSDKTDISKAY
-862 VTLSATSFK
+862 VLLSK
-871 YDGKEK
+871 YGYEYDGKSH
-877 KPSVTVKNR
+877 KPTVSGVYINNKLVDSKNYTVTYSKDLVN
-886 TKVLTAG
+886 AG
-893 TDYTVSYSDN
+893 TPEVTITGKGSFTGTCKVTFTISPRNFSNCTVIDPEGPFYYYEGTAYTPKYVVKDGNKTLVEGKDYQVTYKYNDKPGHSWNTIQGMGNYRNDVIQRQFYIIPPLLSECTASLENDTVIYDGHPAEPNIIVKFGERTLKLNQDYTVSYVGNDSPGTAIAYIYGKGTYN
-903 IKAGT
+903 GRIILNFTIKKAG
-908 AKVVITGKGNY
+908 AKTKDLSKAEVTISGNVIDYGKRMDMPQVTVNLDGKVLTKSVDFIVTFRGSVGAKTGTLIITGKGDY
-919 TGSVTKTFKIV
+919 TGVI
-930 EEEKAEDIGKGE
+930 EKP
-942 LVLSQDKF
+942 VNV
-950 VYDGTEQKPIVTVK
+950 VYKDTNTEQP
-964 ISGKELS
+964 
-971 LNTDYVISFDK
+971 
-982 NVNAGIAVVTVKGT
+982 
-996 GKYKGTLTGKFTI
+996 
-1009 NPAEIKQ
+1009 
-1016 AAINLSASSFIYD
+1016 
-1029 GKEKKPEITVKNGDK
+1029 
-1044 VLIAGT
+1044 
-1050 DYTVSYSNNM
+1050 
-1060 EVGSAKAVITGKGN
+1060 
-1074 YTGSV
+1074 
-1079 TKTFEIIKANTGAEN
+1079 
-1094 ISKKRIRFK
+1094 
-1103 TAVTSIFGYAQGKEI
+1103 
-1118 KPEIV
+1118 
-1123 VESGLDE
+1123 
-1130 LQENVDYTVSYS
+1130 
-1142 NNINVGTAT
+1142 
-1151 ITVIGIGKYTGTLTK
+1151 
-1166 DFTIRPTTLYS
+1166 
-1177 HNTKLS
+1177 
-1183 QRVFS
+1183 
-1188 YDGTPKKPTLS
+1188 
-1199 LKIGTELVE
+1199 
-1208 GRDYTATYT
+1208 
-1217 DNVNVGVVTVIYQGI
+1217 
-1232 GNYTGTLRDTFQ
+1232 
-1244 IIATGFARAK
+1244 
-1254 IKLSKTSLEYDGKE
+1254 
-1268 KRPTVSVL
+1268 
-1276 WNTRLLQE
+1276 
-1284 NIDYKVSYSNNINVG
+1284 
-1299 TATVTVTGMGEF
+1299 
-1311 SGTLTEHFQIVPGK
+1311 
-1325 ISQKDISGY
+1325 KDISGY

-1341 TFTYTGS
+1341 TFTYTGF

-1416 VGKCDFIVMDDE
+1416 VGKCDFIVMDNE

-1449 IEGTDYTL
+1449 KEGTDYTL

-1568 TVRPINTQKLTLKS
+1568 TVRPINTQKLALKS

-1638 VRIRTYKTTN
+1638 VRIRTYKTIN

>member
-1 MKNNTVKSLSI
+1 MKNKTVKSLSI

-20 TSAVSA
+20 TSSAGA
-26 AEFSSGPATIE
+26 AEFSSEPMAVE
-37 TAPAQV
+37 EVPAQN
-43 EIPDAVNEDTDAAN
+43 EIPNTETSDAAN
-57 TETQNIQ
+57 ADTQSGQ
-64 EDTIDPAGTLTDQ
+64 EDSSDQSEVLTDQ
-77 NSTEKSEE
+77 DSTEKSEE
-85 EAFGTGEETFSDEEK
+85 DAFGTGDEIFSDTDE
-100 NEEFSS
+100 NEVQEFSA
-106 EEEIPEAE
+106 EEEIPEVE

-119 GPVDPTLE
+119 GPVDTTLE
-127 ARMKDSA
+127 ARMKNSA

-172 LTTSPDG
+172 LTTSPG
-179 GLMRVQAGAIDGKVL
+179 GLMRVQAGAIDDKVL

-205 RTVTVPL
+205 QTVTVPL

-227 YILTGQNNDSQDDNK
+227 YILTGQNNDDQDK
-242 EVYRVTKY
+242 SREVYRVTKY
-250 SKDWKVQGSCSLTS
+250 SKNWKVKGYCSLTS
-264 STKGINTVHPFEDG
+264 NTEGINTVHPFEDG

-293 CRTMYAYAVDG
+293 CRTMYKNVVDG

-323 DHYGSALGTKYG
+323 DQYGSALGTKYG

-365 VLLKYPSDLSE
+365 VILKYPSDLSE

-388 EEIHF
+388 EEVHF

-417 YLTAGNYDSGGMYS
+417 YLTAGNYDSSGMYS
-431 SRNVFVASVA
+431 SRNVFVASVS
-441 KSGTTPTVKYFTSY
+441 KSGTQPTVKYFTNY

-474 ILMWSNRGTVYYTML
+474 MLMWSNRGTVYYTVL
-489 DGNGNRVGS
+489 DGNGNQVGS
-498 TYSMTGNLSDCKP
+498 TYSMTGNLSDCAP
-511 SVING
+511 SIING
-516 KLIWYTWHDNA
+516 KLIWYTWHDNV
-527 NVFYEINLSSLSAT
+527 NVFYEINLSSLSSN

-550 QYVYGKVNDGRVTRK
+550 QPVYGKATDGRVTRK
-565 CKICNQDLGRV
+565 CKNCNQDLGSAM
-576 LVPTGIG
+576 VPTGIG
-583 RVSYKKGNSKRALES
+583 GVYFKNANSKRVLES
-598 GQEFANGQSYEIE
+598 GQKFSNGQSYEIE
-611 WETQHENW
+611 WETQHKNW
-619 SSDLEVLDDC
+619 TSDLDALDDC

-636 SILSVKQTDE
+636 SILSVSQTDE
-646 NHAVITTK
+646 SHAVITTK

-661 TIAPKYNPEVALN
+661 TIAAKYNSKAVIN
-674 IDLYIDMH
+674 IELYVNMQVLD
-682 LLNNNGYKIT
+682 NTGFKIT
-692 FSPYSFTYNGK
+692 FSPYSAIYNGR
-703 EQKPKTVLKIL
+703 EQKPQTILQAL

-722 QEEKDYTVSYD
+722 EEGKDYTVNYD
-733 GDFTNAGT
+733 GDFTNAGQ

-752 TGTLKNNFTIN
+752 TGTLKSNFTIN
-763 RKRLRDGCTVTL
+763 EKSLRAGCTVTP
-775 AKDSVSY
+775 KEDSVIY

-787 KPDFIVKDG
+787 KPGFIVKDG
-796 DRTLVP
+796 DRTLTEG
-802 DKDYTV
+802 KDYTV
-808 TYRNNI
+808 TYKNNV
-814 NVGTATA
+814 NVGTAKA
-821 TISGTGNYTS
+821 TISGINNYKSYIDTS
-831 YVTTT
+831 
-836 FRITLAPT
+836 FKIASAPT
-844 EKPEK
+844 EKPAE
-849 PDKPEKSDISKCT
+849 PDKPTQPDNPTKPDTSDKTDISKAY
-862 VTLSATSFK
+862 VLLSK
-871 YDGKEK
+871 YGYEYDGKSH
-877 KPSVTVKNR
+877 KPTVSGVYINNKLVDSKNYTVTYSKDLVN
-886 TKVLTAG
+886 AG
-893 TDYTVSYSDN
+893 TPEVTITGKGSFTGTCKVTFTISPRNFSNCTVIDPEGPFYYYEGTAYTPKYVVKDGNKTLVEGKDYQVTYKYNDKPGHSWNTIQGMGNYRNDVIQRQFYIIPPLLSECTASLENDTVIYDGHPAEPNIIVKFGERTLKLNQDYTVSYVGNDSPGTAIAYIYGKGTYN
-903 IKAGT
+903 GRIILNFTIKKAG
-908 AKVVITGKGNY
+908 AKTKDLSKAEVTISGNVIDYGKRMDMPQVTVNLDGKVLTKSVDFIVTYRGSVGAKTGTLIITGKGDY
-919 TGSVTKTFKIV
+919 TGVI
-930 EEEKAEDIGKGE
+930 EKP
-942 LVLSQDKF
+942 VNV
-950 VYDGTEQKPIVTVK
+950 VYKDTNTEQP
-964 ISGKELS
+964 
-971 LNTDYVISFDK
+971 
-982 NVNAGIAVVTVKGT
+982 
-996 GKYKGTLTGKFTI
+996 
-1009 NPAEIKQ
+1009 
-1016 AAINLSASSFIYD
+1016 
-1029 GKEKKPEITVKNGDK
+1029 
-1044 VLIAGT
+1044 
-1050 DYTVSYSNNM
+1050 
-1060 EVGSAKAVITGKGN
+1060 
-1074 YTGSV
+1074 
-1079 TKTFEIIKANTGAEN
+1079 
-1094 ISKKRIRFK
+1094 
-1103 TAVTSIFGYAQGKEI
+1103 
-1118 KPEIV
+1118 
-1123 VESGLDE
+1123 
-1130 LQENVDYTVSYS
+1130 
-1142 NNINVGTAT
+1142 
-1151 ITVIGIGKYTGTLTK
+1151 
-1166 DFTIRPTTLYS
+1166 
-1177 HNTKLS
+1177 
-1183 QRVFS
+1183 
-1188 YDGTPKKPTLS
+1188 
-1199 LKIGTELVE
+1199 
-1208 GRDYTATYT
+1208 
-1217 DNVNVGVVTVIYQGI
+1217 
-1232 GNYTGTLRDTFQ
+1232 
-1244 IIATGFARAK
+1244 
-1254 IKLSKTSLEYDGKE
+1254 
-1268 KRPTVSVL
+1268 
-1276 WNTRLLQE
+1276 
-1284 NIDYKVSYSNNINVG
+1284 
-1299 TATVTVTGMGEF
+1299 
-1311 SGTLTEHFQIVPGK
+1311 
-1325 ISQKDISGY
+1325 KDISGY

-1341 TFTYTGS
+1341 TFTYTGF

-1383 AVVKGKG
+1383 AVIKGKG

-1416 VGKCDFIVMDDE
+1416 VGKCDFIVMDNE

-1449 IEGTDYTL
+1449 KEGTDYTL

-1499 KTVDMGSGKQNI
+1499 KTVDMGSGKQDI
-1511 MENVRTDAKITC
+1511 MEKIQTDAKITC
-1523 ISDAPGIVEISGY
+1523 ISDAPGIVEISGD

-1638 VRIRTYKTTN
+1638 VRIRTYKTIN

>member
-1 MKNNTVKSLSI
+1 MKNKTVKSLSI

-20 TSAVSA
+20 TSSAGA
-26 AEFSSGPATIE
+26 AEFSSGPMAVE
-37 TAPAQV
+37 EVPAQN
-43 EIPDAVNEDTDAAN
+43 EIPNTETSDAAN
-57 TETQNIQ
+57 ADTQSGQ
-64 EDTIDPAGTLTDQ
+64 EDSSDQSEVLTDQ
-77 NSTEKSEE
+77 DSTEKSEE
-85 EAFGTGEETFSDEEK
+85 EAFGTGDEIFSDTDE
-100 NEEFSS
+100 NEVQEFSA
-106 EEEIPEAE
+106 EEEIPEVE

-119 GPVDPTLE
+119 GPVDTTLE
-127 ARMKDSA
+127 ARMKNSA

-172 LTTSPDG
+172 LTTSPG
-179 GLMRVQAGAIDGKVL
+179 GLMRVQAGAIDDKVL

-205 RTVTVPL
+205 QTVTVPL

-227 YILTGQNNDSQDDNK
+227 YILTGQNNDDQDK
-242 EVYRVTKY
+242 SREVYRVTKY
-250 SKDWKVQGSCSLTS
+250 SKNWEVQGYCSLTS
-264 STKGINTVHPFEDG
+264 NTEGINTVHPFEDG

-293 CRTMYAYAVDG
+293 CRTMYKNVVDG

-323 DHYGSALGTKYG
+323 DQYGSALGTKYG

-365 VLLKYPSDLSE
+365 VMLKYPSDLSG

-388 EEIHF
+388 EEVHF

-417 YLTAGNYDSGGMYS
+417 YLTAGNYDSSGMYS
-431 SRNVFVASVA
+431 SRNVFVASVS
-441 KSGTTPTVKYFTSY
+441 KSGTQPTVKYFTNY

-474 ILMWSNRGTVYYTML
+474 MLMWSNRGTVYYTVL
-489 DGNGNRVGS
+489 DGNGNQVGS
-498 TYSMTGNLSDCKP
+498 TYSMTGNLSDCAP
-511 SVING
+511 SIING

-527 NVFYEINLSSLSAT
+527 NVFYEINLSSLSST

-550 QYVYGKVNDGRVTRK
+550 QPVYGKATDGRVTRK
-565 CKICNQDLGRV
+565 CKNCNQDLGSAM
-576 LVPTGIG
+576 VPTGIG
-583 RVSYKKGNSKRALES
+583 RVYFKNANSKRVLES
-598 GQEFANGQSYEIE
+598 GQKFSNGQSYEIE
-611 WETQHENW
+611 WETQHKNW
-619 SSDLEVLDDC
+619 TSDLDALDDC

-636 SILSVKQTDE
+636 SILSVSQTDE
-646 NHAVITTK
+646 SPAVITTK

-661 TIAPKYNPEVALN
+661 TIAAKYNSEAVINIELYVNMQAL
-674 IDLYIDMH
+674 D
-682 LLNNNGYKIT
+682 NNEFKIT
-692 FSPYSFTYNGK
+692 FSPYSATYNGR
-703 EQKPKTVLKIL
+703 EQKPQTILQTL
-714 SGGKWQNL
+714 SGGKWQDL
-722 QEEKDYTVSYD
+722 EKGKDYTVNYD
-733 GDFTNAGT
+733 SDFINAGQ

-752 TGTLKNNFTIN
+752 TGTLKSNFTIN
-763 RKRLRDGCTVTL
+763 KKSLRAGCTVTP
-775 AKDSVSY
+775 KEDSVIY
-782 NGKEQ
+782 NGKKQ
-787 KPDFIVKDG
+787 KPGFIVKDG
-796 DRTLVP
+796 DRTLTEG
-802 DKDYTV
+802 KDYTV
-808 TYRNNI
+808 TYKNNVK
-814 NVGTATA
+814 VGTAKA
-821 TISGTGNYTS
+821 TISGINNYESYIDTS
-831 YVTTT
+831 
-836 FRITLAPT
+836 FKIASAP
-844 EKPEK
+844 PEK
-849 PDKPEKSDISKCT
+849 PAEPDKPTQPDNPTKPDTSDKTDISKAY
-862 VTLSATSFK
+862 VLLSK
-871 YDGKEK
+871 YGYEYDGKSH
-877 KPSVTVKNR
+877 KPTVSGVYINNKRVDSKNYTVTYSKDLVN
-886 TKVLTAG
+886 AG
-893 TDYTVSYSDN
+893 TPEVTITGKGSFTGTCKVTFTISPRNFSNCTVIDPEGPFYYYEGTAYTPKYVVKDGNKTLVEGKDYQVTYKYNDKPGHSWNTIQGMGNYRNDVIQRQFYIIPPLLSECTASLENDTVIYDGHPAEPNIIVKFGERTLKLNQDYTVSYVGNDSPGTAIAYIYGKGTYN
-903 IKAGT
+903 GRIILNFTIKKAG
-908 AKVVITGKGNY
+908 AKTKDLSKAEVTISGNVIDYGKRMDMPQVTVNLDGKVLTKSVDFIVTYRGSVGAKTGTLIITGKGDY
-919 TGSVTKTFKIV
+919 TGVI
-930 EEEKAEDIGKGE
+930 EKP
-942 LVLSQDKF
+942 VNV
-950 VYDGTEQKPIVTVK
+950 VYKDTNTEQP
-964 ISGKELS
+964 
-971 LNTDYVISFDK
+971 
-982 NVNAGIAVVTVKGT
+982 
-996 GKYKGTLTGKFTI
+996 
-1009 NPAEIKQ
+1009 
-1016 AAINLSASSFIYD
+1016 
-1029 GKEKKPEITVKNGDK
+1029 
-1044 VLIAGT
+1044 
-1050 DYTVSYSNNM
+1050 
-1060 EVGSAKAVITGKGN
+1060 
-1074 YTGSV
+1074 
-1079 TKTFEIIKANTGAEN
+1079 
-1094 ISKKRIRFK
+1094 
-1103 TAVTSIFGYAQGKEI
+1103 
-1118 KPEIV
+1118 
-1123 VESGLDE
+1123 
-1130 LQENVDYTVSYS
+1130 
-1142 NNINVGTAT
+1142 
-1151 ITVIGIGKYTGTLTK
+1151 
-1166 DFTIRPTTLYS
+1166 
-1177 HNTKLS
+1177 
-1183 QRVFS
+1183 
-1188 YDGTPKKPTLS
+1188 
-1199 LKIGTELVE
+1199 
-1208 GRDYTATYT
+1208 
-1217 DNVNVGVVTVIYQGI
+1217 
-1232 GNYTGTLRDTFQ
+1232 
-1244 IIATGFARAK
+1244 
-1254 IKLSKTSLEYDGKE
+1254 
-1268 KRPTVSVL
+1268 
-1276 WNTRLLQE
+1276 
-1284 NIDYKVSYSNNINVG
+1284 
-1299 TATVTVTGMGEF
+1299 
-1311 SGTLTEHFQIVPGK
+1311 
-1325 ISQKDISGY
+1325 KDISGY

-1416 VGKCDFIVMDDE
+1416 VGKCDFIVMDNE

-1449 IEGTDYTL
+1449 TEGTDYTL

-1499 KTVDMGSGKQNI
+1499 KTVDMGSGKQDI
-1511 MENVRTDAKITC
+1511 MEKIQTDAKITC

-1631 AKKKKYY
+1631 AKKKNYY

>member
-1 MKNNTVKSLSI
+1 MKNKTVKSLSI

-20 TSAVSA
+20 TSSAGA
-26 AEFSSGPATIE
+26 AEFSSGPMAVE
-37 TAPAQV
+37 EVPAQN
-43 EIPDAVNEDTDAAN
+43 EITNTETSDAAN
-57 TETQNIQ
+57 ADTQSGQ
-64 EDTIDPAGTLTDQ
+64 EDSSDQSEALTDQ
-77 NSTEKSEE
+77 DSTEKSEE
-85 EAFGTGEETFSDEEK
+85 DAFDTGEETFSDSDE
-100 NEEFSS
+100 NEVQEFSA
-106 EEEIPEAE
+106 EEEIPEVE

-119 GPVDPTLE
+119 GPVDITLE

-179 GLMRVQAGAIDGKVL
+179 GLMRVQAGAIDDKVL

-221 ESGSNY
+221 ESSNNY

-242 EVYRVTKY
+242 AVYCVTKY
-250 SKDWKVQGSCSLTS
+250 SKDWEVQGSCSLTS
-264 STKGINTVHPFEDG
+264 STQGINTVHPFENG

-293 CRTMYAYAVDG
+293 CRTMYAVA
-304 RNHQSNLTFSI
+304 RQNHQSNLTFSI

-323 DHYGSALGTKYG
+323 DHYGSPLGTKYG

-365 VLLKYPSDLSE
+365 VLLKYPSDLSG

-393 MDFPEGGGNY
+393 MDFTKGQDNY
-403 TGASVGGFEYSDSA
+403 TAASVGGFEYSDSS
-417 YLTAGNYDSGGMYS
+417 YLTAGNYDSDGMYS
-431 SRNVFVASVA
+431 SRNVFVASVP
-441 KSGTTPTVKYFTSY
+441 KSGTTPTVKYFTNY

-474 ILMWSNRGTVYYTML
+474 MLMWSNRGTVYYTVL
-489 DGNGNRVGS
+489 DGNGNQVGN
-498 TYSMTGNLSDCKP
+498 TYSMTGNLSDCAP

-565 CKICNQDLGRV
+565 CKICNQDLGSV

-611 WETQHENW
+611 WETQHKNW
-619 SSDLEVLDDC
+619 SSDLEALDDC

-661 TIAPKYNPEVALN
+661 TIAPKYNTEAALN

-703 EQKPKTVLKIL
+703 EQKPKTVLQIL
-714 SGGKWQNL
+714 SGGKWQDL
-722 QEEKDYTVSYD
+722 QEGKDYTVSYD

-808 TYRNNI
+808 TYRN
-814 NVGTATA
+814 
-821 TISGTGNYTS
+821 
-831 YVTTT
+831 
-836 FRITLAPT
+836 
-844 EKPEK
+844 
-849 PDKPEKSDISKCT
+849 
-862 VTLSATSFK
+862 
-871 YDGKEK
+871 
-877 KPSVTVKNR
+877 
-886 TKVLTAG
+886 
-893 TDYTVSYSDN
+893 N

-1103 TAVTSIFGYAQGKEI
+1103 TAATSILGYAQGKEI

-1151 ITVIGIGKYTGTLTK
+1151 ITVTGIGKYTGTLTK
-1166 DFTIRPTTLYS
+1166 DFTIRPTTLYF

-1254 IKLSKTSLEYDGKE
+1254 IKLSKTSFEYDGKE

-1276 WNTRLLQE
+1276 WNTGLLQE

-1499 KTVDMGSGKQNI
+1499 KTVAMGSGKQDI
-1511 MENVRTDAKITC
+1511 MEKIQTDAKITC

-1631 AKKKKYY
+1631 AKKKNYY

>member
-1 MKNNTVKSLSI
+1 MKNKTVKSLSI

-20 TSAVSA
+20 TSSAGA
-26 AEFSSGPATIE
+26 AEFSSGPMAVE
-37 TAPAQV
+37 EVPAQN
-43 EIPDAVNEDTDAAN
+43 EIPNTETSDAAN
-57 TETQNIQ
+57 ADTQSGQ
-64 EDTIDPAGTLTDQ
+64 EDSSDQSEALTDQ
-77 NSTEKSEE
+77 DSTEKSEE
-85 EAFGTGEETFSDEEK
+85 DAFGTGEETFSDSDE
-100 NEEFSS
+100 NEVQEFSA
-106 EEEIPEAE
+106 EEEIPEVE

-119 GPVDPTLE
+119 GPVDTTLE

-172 LTTSPDG
+172 LTTRSDG
-179 GLMRVQAGAIDGKVL
+179 GLMRVQAGAIDDKVL

-221 ESGSNY
+221 ESSNNY

-242 EVYRVTKY
+242 AVYCVTKY
-250 SKDWKVQGSCSLTS
+250 SKNWKVQGSCSLTS
-264 STKGINTVHPFEDG
+264 STQGINTVHPFENG

-293 CRTMYAYAVDG
+293 CRTMYAVA
-304 RNHQSNLTFSI
+304 RQNHQSNLTFSI

-323 DHYGSALGTKYG
+323 DHYGSPLGTKYG

-365 VLLKYPSDLSE
+365 VLLKYPSDLSG

-393 MDFPEGGGNY
+393 MDFTKGQDNY
-403 TGASVGGFEYSDSA
+403 TAASVGGFEYSDSS
-417 YLTAGNYDSGGMYS
+417 YLTAGNYDSDGMYS
-431 SRNVFVASVA
+431 SRNVFVASVP
-441 KSGTTPTVKYFTSY
+441 KSGTTPTVKYFTNY

-474 ILMWSNRGTVYYTML
+474 MLMWSNRGTVYYTVL
-489 DGNGNRVGS
+489 DGNGNQVGN
-498 TYSMTGNLSDCKP
+498 TYSMTGNLSDCAP

-565 CKICNQDLGRV
+565 CKICNQDLGSV

-583 RVSYKKGNSKRALES
+583 RVSYKKENSKRALES
-598 GQEFANGQSYEIE
+598 GQEFSAGQSYEIE

-619 SSDLEVLDDC
+619 SNDLNAMDDC

-661 TIAPKYNPEVALN
+661 TIAPKYNPEAALN

-703 EQKPKTVLKIL
+703 EQKPKTVLQIL
-714 SGGKWQNL
+714 SGGKWQDL
-722 QEEKDYTVSYD
+722 QEGKDYTVSYD

-763 RKRLRDGCTVTL
+763 RKRLKDGCTVTL

-836 FRITLAPT
+836 FKITPAPT

-849 PDKPEKSDISKCT
+849 PDKPEKTDISKCT

-871 YDGKEK
+871 YDGNEK
-877 KPSVTVKNR
+877 KPSVTVKNG
-886 TKVLTAG
+886 TKVLIAG

-908 AKVVITGKGNY
+908 
-919 TGSVTKTFKIV
+919 
-930 EEEKAEDIGKGE
+930 
-942 LVLSQDKF
+942 
-950 VYDGTEQKPIVTVK
+950 
-964 ISGKELS
+964 
-971 LNTDYVISFDK
+971 
-982 NVNAGIAVVTVKGT
+982 
-996 GKYKGTLTGKFTI
+996 
-1009 NPAEIKQ
+1009 
-1016 AAINLSASSFIYD
+1016 
-1029 GKEKKPEITVKNGDK
+1029 
-1044 VLIAGT
+1044 
-1050 DYTVSYSNNM
+1050 
-1060 EVGSAKAVITGKGN
+1060 AKAVITGKGN

-1151 ITVIGIGKYTGTLTK
+1151 ITVTGIGKYTGTLTK

-1254 IKLSKTSLEYDGKE
+1254 IKLSKTSFEYDGKE

-1284 NIDYKVSYSNNINVG
+1284 NIDYKVSYSNNVNVG

-1341 TFTYTGS
+1341 TFTYTGF

-1609 KMKNA
+1609 KMKNV

-1631 AKKKKYY
+1631 AKKKNYY